1 MGNKSIQKFFADQNS
16 VIDLSSLGNA
26 KGAKVSLSGPDMN
39 ITTPRGSVII
49 VNGALY
55 SSIKGNNLA
64 VKFKDKTITG
74 AKILGS
80 VDLKDIQ
87 LERIDSSLV
96 DSAQVEKKGNGKRRN
111 KKEEEELKKQLD
123 DAENAKKEADKAKE
137 EAEKAKEAAEKA
149 LNEAFEV
156 QNSSKQ
162 IEEMLQ
168 NFLADNVAKD
178 NLAQQSDAS
187 QQNTQAK
194 ATQASKQN
202 DAEKVLPQ
210 PINKNTSTGKSNSS
224 KNEENKL
231 DAESVKEPLKVT
243 LALAA
248 ESNSGSK
255 DDSITN
261 FTKPQFVGSTAPN
274 ATVIIKIN
282 GIAVGQAV
290 ADSLGNFTFTAP
302 ETLTDGTYNLE
313 AEAKTADGSGS
324 AKLVITID
332 SVTDKPTFELSPESS
347 VSGHKGL
354 TPTLTPSIVGTAEEN
369 AKVDIY
375 VDNKLVA
382 SVDVDKDGNW
392 SYEFKDNELSEG
404 ENSIKVVAVDKA
416 GNKNETTDSI
426 ITDTIAPEKPT
437 IELDDSSDSGI
448 KNDNITNSTLPT
460 FIGVAEPG
468 STVSI
473 YLGLKHLGEVIVA
486 KDGTWSYTLT
496 TPLKDGEYNI
506 TATAT
511 DIAGHTSATANLPFT
526 IDTRISYF
534 SAEIETT
541 NDSGIV
547 GDNVTNNTRPTF
559 TGKTEPNAIIS
570 VINSETGEEVIFKA
584 NDKGEWTFNFTS
596 DSVEGINNL
605 TFTVE
610 DVAGNKKDFSFSY
623 VIDTIAPVPP
633 TVSLEDYVVLPNG
646 IILSGNDL
654 PALVGT
660 AEPKSTIL
668 LMRDGKL
675 YDSIEVDSNGTW
687 NYQFSNKFLQ
697 GAYDIEII
705 SQDAAGNKSSTVK
718 YSFTIQTEVVPPKA
732 ELDASDDSGAKGDW
746 ITNKHNALT
755 LLGTADRFATV
766 NILID
771 GKTIGVTTA
780 DADGNWNFDISR
792 NLSDNVYKIT
802 VESIDPLGRTS
813 SVDYQ
818 LTIDSFTPI
827 PTVMLHDSADSGV
840 KGDMITK
847 INTPLFTGMAE
858 ANAKVSIYV
867 DGVLSGEA
875 IAGDDGVW
883 NFQFTTALSDGSHDV
898 TVKVEDIA
906 GNTASSSAYNF
917 QIVTQT
923 QKPTIELVN
932 DTGVDNTDHII
943 NEKNPALTGTA
954 APYSTVK
961 LYIDGALIAEVRTN
975 KDGRWEY
982 TLKADQGLVDG
993 DHRITASVEDIAG
1006 NIAHSDPFLISVD
1019 TAISIPIVSLSP
1031 DSDSGISDD
1040 NLTNIVKPTLH
1051 LKDIDPDIISV
1062 QVWDAMS
1069 DTQIGVAT
1077 QQPDGSWAYTFTSD
1091 LTEGLHQVYVKVEDI
1106 AGNKANSAI
1115 FDFTIDTTVSTPV
1128 ISLLSKDDTGVT
1140 GDNLTNINKP
1150 GFAISGVD
1158 ADAHRVVVQVMHN
1171 GVSEEIELSH
1181 LNGSWLFI
1189 PGNTWADGSYTLTV
1203 KVEDKAGNTNYSAPL
1218 TVVIDT
1224 QIAIDGVE
1232 LVNDSGVKGD
1242 NMTNDDRPHFRVTVP
1257 TDVNEVRLSIDGG
1270 NSWVQATPG
1279 VAGSWEYIW
1288 PTDLADGQYT
1298 LTVEATDKAGNTV
1311 TKTIDFA
1318 VDTTLSVPVIVLD
1331 SADDTGIQGDNMT
1344 NSTQPTFALQHIDDD
1359 AVRVTVSVEHGGVTT
1374 TFDAT
1379 KGTGGWTFTPPTS
1392 WADGDYTLSVSV
1404 EDKAGNT
1411 SHSASLTVT
1420 VDTQIAINNIEL
1432 VNDSGI
1438 PDDNLTNNVRPH
1450 FQVTVPTDVN
1460 VVRLSIDGG
1469 KTWFNATQ
1477 SATPGVWDYIWPD
1490 DVADGGYTLTVEATD
1505 EAGNKATQ
1513 TLDFT
1518 IDTTLSVPT
1527 LSLDSADDSGIAGD
1541 NITNVK
1547 TPGFTLNNIDT
1558 DVSRVIV
1565 EVMHNGI
1572 KQEVPLVQTG
1582 GQWRFAPTS
1591 DWADGD
1597 YILTVKVEDRAGNVK
1612 QSAPLTVTVDTHIAI
1627 DRIELVNDS
1636 GIPGDNLT
1644 NEARPH
1650 FQVTVPA
1657 DVNGVRLSIDGGKT
1671 WFDATQSATSGV
1683 WDYTWLTNV
1692 ANGPHTLMVEASD
1705 KAGNKTTQKLDFTI
1719 DTILSEPTI
1728 TLDSAD
1734 DSAAG
1739 DNITNVK
1746 MPGFTLGNIDADV
1759 TKVVVTV
1766 AHDGKNQQIELI
1778 KNGGVWRFTPGAAW
1792 TDGDYTLTVKVED
1805 KAGNTNYSAPLTV
1818 TIDTQTSIDRIELL
1832 NDTGIVGDNLTNE
1845 ARPQFHIT
1853 VPTDVNSVQLSL
1865 DGGINWV
1872 NATLTSDGVWEYIW
1886 PTDLVEN
1893 TYTLT
1898 VKATDVAGNTA
1909 TETLNFIIDTTLS
1922 TPTITLDSADDS
1934 GTANDNKTN
1943 VKTPGFI
1950 IGGID
1955 SDVTQVVVQVM
1966 RDGHSEEVELT
1977 QTNGQWR
1984 FVPGSAWT
1992 DGDYTLTVTVKDEA
2006 GNIRHSAPL
2015 TVTIDT
2021 QITIDHIELVNDS
2034 GIPDDNLT
2042 NNVRPHFQVTVPTD
2056 VNVVRLSIDGG
2067 KTWFNATQS
2076 ATPGV
2081 WDYTWLADV
2090 GEGKHTLTV
2099 EATDKAGNKT
2109 TQQLDFIIDTLL
2121 SEPTIVLDNTDDSGT
2136 KGDHLTNV
2144 NKPTFLLGNIDAD
2157 ARYVTVEV
2165 QHGGTKEVL
2174 TATKDATGNWSVTPT
2189 GTWAD
2194 GDYTLTVRVED
2205 EAGNEK
2211 HSASLTVTVD
2221 TQITI
2226 DVIELVN
2233 DNGIPGDNMT
2243 NDAHPQF
2250 RVTVPGD
2257 VNEVSLSIDG
2267 GVTWVKATQSATPG
2281 VWNYTWPG
2289 TVPDGDYTLNVKAT
2303 DNAGNTVTETL
2314 HFTIDTTLSTP
2325 VIVLDSAD
2333 DSGVHGDNMTNHT
2346 QPTFALQHIDD
2357 DAVRVTVSVEHGGV
2371 TTTFDATKDAGG
2383 WTFTPTGAWADG
2395 DYTLS
2400 VSVED
2405 KAGNTS
2411 HSASL
2416 TVTVD
2421 TQIAINNIEL
2431 VNDSGIPDDN
2441 LTNNVRPHFQV
2452 TVPTDVNVVRLSID
2466 GGKTWFNATQS
2477 ATPGVWD
2484 YIWPDDVADGGY
2496 TLTVEATDEAGNKA
2510 TQTLDFTIDTT
2521 LSVPTLSL
2529 DSADDSGIAGD
2540 NITNVKTPGFTLNNI
2555 DTDVSRV
2562 IVEVMHNGIK
2572 QEVPLVQ
2579 TGGQWRFA
2587 PTSDWA
2593 DGDYILTVKVEDRAG
2608 NVKQSAPLTVT
2619 VDTHIAID
2627 RIELVNDSGIP
2638 GDNLTNEARPHFQVT
2653 VPADVNGVRLSIDGG
2668 KTWFDATQS
2677 ATSGVWDYTWLTN
2690 VANGPHTLMVE
2701 ASDKAGNKTT
2711 QKLDFTI
2718 DTILSE
2724 PTITLDS
2731 ADDSAAGDNITNV
2744 KMPGFTL
2751 GNIDADVTKVVVTVA
2766 HDGKN
2771 QQIELIKNGGVWR
2784 FTPGAAW
2791 TDGDYTL
2798 TVKVEDKAGNT
2809 NYSAPLTVTIDTQ
2822 TSIDRIELLNDT
2834 GIVGDNLTNEARPQ
2848 FHITV
2853 PTDVNSVQLSLDGG
2867 INWVNATLTS
2877 DGVWEYIW
2885 PTDLVENTYTLTVKA
2900 TDVAGNTATETLN
2913 FIIDTT
2919 LSTPTI
2925 TLDSADDS
2933 GTANDN
2939 KTNVKTPG
2947 FIIGG
2952 IDSDVTQVVVQVM
2965 RDGHSEEVEL
2975 TQTNGQWRFVPGSA
2989 WTDGDYTL
2997 TVTVK
3002 DEAGNIRHSAPLT
3015 VTIDTQIT
3023 IDHIELVN
3031 DSGIPDDNLT
3041 NNVRPHFQ
3049 VTVPTDVNVVRLSID
3064 GGKTWFNATQSAT
3077 PGVWDY
3083 TWLADVGEGK
3093 HTLTVEATDKAGN
3106 KTTQQLDFI
3115 IDTLL
3120 SEPTIVLDNTD
3131 DSGTKGDNL
3140 TNVNKPTFLLGN
3152 IDADARYVTVEVQH
3166 GGTKEVLTA
3175 TKGAT
3180 GIWSVTPTGTWAD
3193 GDYTLTVRVEDDA
3206 GNVKYSAP
3214 LTVTVDTQIT
3224 IDVIELVN
3232 DNGIPG
3238 DNLTNDVRPHFRVT
3252 VPGDVNEVRLS
3263 IDGGNTWVRATQGT
3277 AGIWDYTWPKDVTD
3291 GLHTLTVEATDK
3303 AGNKTT
3309 QTLDFTID
3317 TRLSTP
3323 TIAMDSRDDTGA
3335 IGDHI
3340 TSVKRPGFTIG
3351 NIDADAHS
3359 VILRITQGGNSQEVT
3374 LTQVGGQWRFTPDA
3388 DWADGSYT
3396 LTVEVTD
3403 NAGNVR
3409 QSTPLVVTVD
3419 TQTSIT
3425 DITLVNDHGVPDDN
3439 LTNSTRPQ
3447 FEITVPADVN
3457 SVQLSIDGGANWVS
3471 ATQGI
3476 EGVWGYTW
3484 PTDMGDGKHT
3494 LTVMVTDRAGN
3505 TATQTLEF
3513 FIDTRLS
3520 TPTIAL
3526 DSTDD
3531 TGTPGDD
3538 MTNRT
3543 RPTFILQN
3551 IDSDV
3556 INVTVSVT
3564 HNGTTT
3570 SFTATQGAGGW
3581 SFTPPAPW
3589 GDGDYTLTV
3598 TVEDRA
3604 GNTRPSTP
3612 LTVTVD
3618 TQIAIDRI
3626 ELVNDS
3632 GVPGDNVTKHV
3643 RPQFQISVPDDVEK
3657 VLLSIDGG
3665 TTWVTAIKSST
3676 AGIWDYTWPTD
3687 MPEGQ
3692 HTLTV
3697 EVTDGAGNKMTETLN
3712 FTIDITLLTPTI
3724 ELAPDQD
3731 TGQNK
3736 NDNLTSVTQPVFVL
3750 GSIDKDVRHV
3760 ELSIE
3765 HNGTFKTVVLTE
3777 SADGWRYRPDSALAD
3792 GSYTFTVT
3800 VTDVAGNQQTSAPLK
3815 VTIDG
3820 TLTTPVIELAAGED
3834 SGTVGDRLTNH
3845 DRPVFDIHQV
3855 DSDVTRVMVKVT
3867 YNGKTHEEAAVFTN
3881 GQWRFTPSAS
3891 WADGSYQLAVVV
3903 EDLAG
3908 NVKESAPF
3916 EVRIDTTTTINN
3928 IVLLND
3934 TGVQNDQLTN
3944 VAKPSFRIDVP
3955 GDVVQVRVTL
3965 DGGANWNVIRKNADG
3980 QWIFDSPNTLV
3991 DGTYTLRVEATDEA
4005 GNIANKDLVFNI
4017 DTNIQVPTIAL
4028 DAGQDTGANTADNIT
4043 NISRPTFTIG
4053 NVDPD
4058 VIKVVVTIDG
4068 HDYNATKVGAGWQ
4081 FTPGNAI
4088 PDGSYNI
4095 TVTVEDKAGNTAT
4108 SKPLPVV
4115 IDTTA
4120 EIESVTLVT
4129 DSGDSDVD
4137 NITKVDKPQFSIVTA
4152 DDITHVRVK
4161 IDNAANWIE
4170 LTKGGDGRW
4179 IFNVGSALPDG
4190 QHTLLVD
4197 VTDIAGNVAQ
4207 ETLQFT
4213 IDTTLR
4219 EPTIVLDPTHDTGD
4233 DTNDNLTRINK
4244 PVFIIGNVDNDV
4256 SHIVVHIDGRDYTIE
4271 NTGGN
4276 LTFTPDQPL
4285 SDGQHTISV
4294 TVTDI
4299 AGNTKTSAE
4308 LRIEIDTQVQ
4318 IDSVTLTTDSGVND
4332 HDNVTNATRPSFEIA
4347 TPDDVTSV
4355 LVSFDGVNWTPI
4367 SKNAAGQW
4375 EFTAGSALPDGHYT
4389 LHVQATDRAGNTA
4402 NSTLGFTVDT
4412 QIDGLSVVMLDD
4424 AGKDSTDGI
4433 TNITSPRFEISA
4445 REPLQSVTVILNG
4458 KSSTLTQG
4466 AGNKWL
4472 FTPDTPLVD
4481 GTYKIEI
4488 VAEDIAGN
4496 KISKEVSF
4504 TIDTIVSDPS
4514 IDLLDA
4520 DDTGESAVDNITSV
4534 TTPRFV
4540 IGNVPAD
4547 IDTVVIRINGVSY
4560 SVTANGNNLW
4570 EFQVPVALND
4580 GVYEAVV
4587 VFRDIAGNTS
4597 ETKLPFTIDT
4607 TTSVSVRMEPAS
4619 DTGNSNS
4626 DNLTNKQNP
4635 KFEGTAEPNAKL
4647 VITIVDDKSGR
4658 EVLKQTIT
4666 VGADGNWSVTP
4677 NILPDGMYTINVV
4690 ATDVAGNTAQ
4700 TQERF
4705 TIDTVTIDPTIRLSD
4720 PSIDDQHEATSLR
4733 PEFKGFAEAFSTIM
4747 IQWDGKVVGSAN
4759 ANANGEWSWTPP
4771 SVLAPGSYVVSIVAK
4786 DKAGNESSQVDF
4798 PVVIPVIDVT
4808 PPTIK
4813 LSEES
4818 DSGALGDF
4826 TTNNKTPTLIGS
4838 TLPNTIVSIYVD
4850 GVKVG
4855 EATADTAG
4863 RYTFQLSEMKDGHYV
4878 VQVGIVN
4885 PRDNSELRS
4894 TAVDVTIDTEVA
4906 ELVWNISG
4914 MHEGGYINTVTPEIG
4929 GTSEPNSKITIFV
4942 NGVEKA
4948 IAYTTGAGHWGVVLP
4963 ALGNDGNYELTF
4975 KVEDVAGNI
4984 REFGPQNVILDTVIS
4999 PLTVVLREADDSGK
5013 VGDWITNKSHVTI
5026 DGTAEA
5032 GSTLTI
5038 RNPQGVV
5045 IATLVVGNDG
5055 RWSAELDL
5063 REGSNAFVVVSEDKA
5078 GNSQQKEILIEHD
5091 TQIEISDISL
5101 SRDTNSGDKYDLITN
5116 NKSPVLVA
5124 MTDPGATVQVYINGV
5139 LQGTVEA
5146 SSSGNISYTMPAN
5159 SADGEYQVQ
5168 FVATDTA
5175 GNRVE
5180 SAITTVTIDSQIAV
5194 FDIDEDSLPAL
5205 SNNRALSVSGVG
5217 EAGSQVSIFVD
5228 GKLVNVVMVEA
5239 DGTWRAPIL
5248 LQDDGTFNIHF
5259 SITDVAGNTE
5269 VSKDYSVDV
5278 DSSTDFPTLNLED
5291 ASNSGSLDDLITNH
5305 NKPVLVGTAEAGA
5318 TIHIY
5323 VDEKIVANVLVLEDG
5338 TWSYQFDNALK
5349 DGEYSIRV
5357 VAEDPAGNTAESP
5370 RLLVTID
5377 TSTFIDN
5384 PAMVAGSD
5392 NGIFSND
5399 SITSQTRPTF
5409 SIFGEMNQSVQI
5421 FIDGVL
5427 VDTITVTDRNQVY
5440 RPESPLG
5447 DGSHSIYY
5455 VITDKAGNT
5464 ATSKTLNF
5472 TIDTFNTTPVA
5483 IDSIGGQTLAEMTGS
5498 DGKIYITDTTR
5509 NLLFSGSA
5517 EPNSKIEIIINGLNV
5532 GEVWVNEK
5540 GHWQMPV
5547 NPLYFT
5553 EGQLDITVKS
5563 TDRAGNVNQEK
5574 YSIWVDTHIKVFTS
5588 ELDDNKSSSKTE
5600 WWSNSDLI
5608 TMRGTG
5614 EIGAT
5619 VSLIVAGVTL
5629 ATAVVAATGRWE
5641 LSTDKLPEG
5650 TYDISLVIEDSAGN
5664 RWEDVREIF
5673 IDRTPPNA
5681 PVVTYSDIV
5690 NDLIIMQGTAEA
5702 KSQLIITDS
5711 EGNTYT
5717 LTVPD
5722 NGKWSMAIPYP
5733 SEGKFTITSVDAIG
5747 NRSDDVPLDIM
5758 KEVPVISLS
5767 PDSDSGTVGDNIT
5780 RDKQPTFIIG
5790 NLESD
5795 VVVVQVDING
5805 TVYNAEKNA
5814 DGVWFFTPGTP
5825 LADGSYTIS
5834 VIASDAAGN
5843 QKNSLP
5849 ITVTIDST
5857 LTVPEIALAAGEDN
5871 GASDS
5876 DNVTNHTQPK
5886 FTLQHIDA
5894 DVTGVTVNV
5903 THNGVTDIY
5912 QATQGADGWTFTPP
5926 AAWNDGNYTL
5936 SVTVVDRAGNSQ
5948 QSASLAVTVDSTV
5961 TVTADSQHDDASDDA
5976 TATAVTPP
5984 ESETVNAESA
5994 THLRTEPSAAE
6005 ESVVKV
6011 TAYSITLLNADSGD
6025 EIDRSIS
6032 QTPSFEIS
6040 VPENIVNVSI
6050 MFEGEEF
6057 TLPIT
6062 NQKAIFEVPLSLEDG
6077 EYTMDVKFIDKDNDF
6092 LIKEKTFSVDHS
6104 SADIVNAMNVRG
6116 KTEDDINDSPSTSS
6130 VGHNN
6135 NGAIDVFAVN
6145 EVTLPV
6151 DNQEEH
6157 A

>member
-1922 TPTITLDSADDS
+1922 TPTITLDSVDDS

-2121 SEPTIVLDNTDDSGT
+2121 SEPTIVLDSTDDSGT

-2421 TQIAINNIEL
+2421 TQIAINN
-2431 VNDSGIPDDN
+2431 
-2441 LTNNVRPHFQV
+2441 
-2452 TVPTDVNVVRLSID
+2452 
-2466 GGKTWFNATQS
+2466 
-2477 ATPGVWD
+2477 
-2484 YIWPDDVADGGY
+2484 
-2496 TLTVEATDEAGNKA
+2496 
-2510 TQTLDFTIDTT
+2510 
-2521 LSVPTLSL
+2521 
-2529 DSADDSGIAGD
+2529 
-2540 NITNVKTPGFTLNNI
+2540 
-2555 DTDVSRV
+2555 
-2562 IVEVMHNGIK
+2562 
-2572 QEVPLVQ
+2572 
-2579 TGGQWRFA
+2579 
-2587 PTSDWA
+2587 
-2593 DGDYILTVKVEDRAG
+2593 
-2608 NVKQSAPLTVT
+2608 
-2619 VDTHIAID
+2619 
-2627 RIELVNDSGIP
+2627 
-2638 GDNLTNEARPHFQVT
+2638 
-2653 VPADVNGVRLSIDGG
+2653 
-2668 KTWFDATQS
+2668 
-2677 ATSGVWDYTWLTN
+2677 
-2690 VANGPHTLMVE
+2690 
-2701 ASDKAGNKTT
+2701 
-2711 QKLDFTI
+2711 
-2718 DTILSE
+2718 
-2724 PTITLDS
+2724 
-2731 ADDSAAGDNITNV
+2731 
-2744 KMPGFTL
+2744 
-2751 GNIDADVTKVVVTVA
+2751 
-2766 HDGKN
+2766 
-2771 QQIELIKNGGVWR
+2771 
-2784 FTPGAAW
+2784 
-2791 TDGDYTL
+2791 
-2798 TVKVEDKAGNT
+2798 
-2809 NYSAPLTVTIDTQ
+2809 
-2822 TSIDRIELLNDT
+2822 
-2834 GIVGDNLTNEARPQ
+2834 
-2848 FHITV
+2848 
-2853 PTDVNSVQLSLDGG
+2853 
-2867 INWVNATLTS
+2867 
-2877 DGVWEYIW
+2877 
-2885 PTDLVENTYTLTVKA
+2885 
-2900 TDVAGNTATETLN
+2900 
-2913 FIIDTT
+2913 
-2919 LSTPTI
+2919 
-2925 TLDSADDS
+2925 
-2933 GTANDN
+2933 
-2939 KTNVKTPG
+2939 
-2947 FIIGG
+2947 
-2952 IDSDVTQVVVQVM
+2952 
-2965 RDGHSEEVEL
+2965 
-2975 TQTNGQWRFVPGSA
+2975 
-2989 WTDGDYTL
+2989 
-2997 TVTVK
+2997 
-3002 DEAGNIRHSAPLT
+3002 
-3015 VTIDTQIT
+3015 
-3023 IDHIELVN
+3023 IELVN

-4560 SVTANGNNLW
+4560 PVTANGNNLW

>member
-39 ITTPRGSVII
+39 ITTPHGSVII

-426 ITDTIAPEKPT
+426 ITDTIPPEKPT

-633 TVSLEDYVVLPNG
+633 TVSLEDFVVLPNG

-1031 DSDSGISDD
+1031 DSDSGIADD

-1106 AGNKANSAI
+1106 AGNKANSAV

-1181 LNGSWLFI
+1181 LNGSWLFT

-1203 KVEDKAGNTNYSAPL
+1203 KVEDKAGNTSYSAPL

-1318 VDTTLSVPVIVLD
+1318 VDTTLSVPVIVLN
-1331 SADDTGIQGDNMT
+1331 SADDTGVQGDNMT
-1344 NSTQPTFALQHIDDD
+1344 NRTQPTFALQHIDDD

-1379 KGTGGWTFTPPTS
+1379 KGTGGWSFTPTGA

-1438 PDDNLTNNVRPH
+1438 PNDNLTNNVRPH

-1477 SATPGVWDYIWPD
+1477 NATPGVWDYIWPD

-1505 EAGNKATQ
+1505 EAGNKTTQ

-1636 GIPGDNLT
+1636 GIPDDNLT

-2021 QITIDHIELVNDS
+2021 QIAIDHIELVNDS
-2034 GIPDDNLT
+2034 GIPN
-2042 NNVRPHFQVTVPTD
+2042 
-2056 VNVVRLSIDGG
+2056 
-2067 KTWFNATQS
+2067 
-2076 ATPGV
+2076 
-2081 WDYTWLADV
+2081 
-2090 GEGKHTLTV
+2090 
-2099 EATDKAGNKT
+2099 
-2109 TQQLDFIIDTLL
+2109 
-2121 SEPTIVLDNTDDSGT
+2121 
-2136 KGDHLTNV
+2136 
-2144 NKPTFLLGNIDAD
+2144 
-2157 ARYVTVEV
+2157 
-2165 QHGGTKEVL
+2165 
-2174 TATKDATGNWSVTPT
+2174 
-2189 GTWAD
+2189 
-2194 GDYTLTVRVED
+2194 
-2205 EAGNEK
+2205 
-2211 HSASLTVTVD
+2211 
-2221 TQITI
+2221 
-2226 DVIELVN
+2226 
-2233 DNGIPGDNMT
+2233 
-2243 NDAHPQF
+2243 
-2250 RVTVPGD
+2250 
-2257 VNEVSLSIDG
+2257 
-2267 GVTWVKATQSATPG
+2267 
-2281 VWNYTWPG
+2281 
-2289 TVPDGDYTLNVKAT
+2289 
-2303 DNAGNTVTETL
+2303 
-2314 HFTIDTTLSTP
+2314 
-2325 VIVLDSAD
+2325 
-2333 DSGVHGDNMTNHT
+2333 
-2346 QPTFALQHIDD
+2346 
-2357 DAVRVTVSVEHGGV
+2357 
-2371 TTTFDATKDAGG
+2371 
-2383 WTFTPTGAWADG
+2383 
-2395 DYTLS
+2395 
-2400 VSVED
+2400 
-2405 KAGNTS
+2405 
-2411 HSASL
+2411 
-2416 TVTVD
+2416 
-2421 TQIAINNIEL
+2421 
-2431 VNDSGIPDDN
+2431 
-2441 LTNNVRPHFQV
+2441 
-2452 TVPTDVNVVRLSID
+2452 
-2466 GGKTWFNATQS
+2466 
-2477 ATPGVWD
+2477 
-2484 YIWPDDVADGGY
+2484 
-2496 TLTVEATDEAGNKA
+2496 
-2510 TQTLDFTIDTT
+2510 
-2521 LSVPTLSL
+2521 
-2529 DSADDSGIAGD
+2529 
-2540 NITNVKTPGFTLNNI
+2540 
-2555 DTDVSRV
+2555 
-2562 IVEVMHNGIK
+2562 
-2572 QEVPLVQ
+2572 
-2579 TGGQWRFA
+2579 
-2587 PTSDWA
+2587 
-2593 DGDYILTVKVEDRAG
+2593 
-2608 NVKQSAPLTVT
+2608 
-2619 VDTHIAID
+2619 
-2627 RIELVNDSGIP
+2627 
-2638 GDNLTNEARPHFQVT
+2638 
-2653 VPADVNGVRLSIDGG
+2653 
-2668 KTWFDATQS
+2668 
-2677 ATSGVWDYTWLTN
+2677 
-2690 VANGPHTLMVE
+2690 
-2701 ASDKAGNKTT
+2701 
-2711 QKLDFTI
+2711 
-2718 DTILSE
+2718 
-2724 PTITLDS
+2724 
-2731 ADDSAAGDNITNV
+2731 
-2744 KMPGFTL
+2744 
-2751 GNIDADVTKVVVTVA
+2751 
-2766 HDGKN
+2766 
-2771 QQIELIKNGGVWR
+2771 
-2784 FTPGAAW
+2784 
-2791 TDGDYTL
+2791 
-2798 TVKVEDKAGNT
+2798 
-2809 NYSAPLTVTIDTQ
+2809 
-2822 TSIDRIELLNDT
+2822 
-2834 GIVGDNLTNEARPQ
+2834 
-2848 FHITV
+2848 
-2853 PTDVNSVQLSLDGG
+2853 
-2867 INWVNATLTS
+2867 
-2877 DGVWEYIW
+2877 
-2885 PTDLVENTYTLTVKA
+2885 
-2900 TDVAGNTATETLN
+2900 
-2913 FIIDTT
+2913 
-2919 LSTPTI
+2919 
-2925 TLDSADDS
+2925 
-2933 GTANDN
+2933 
-2939 KTNVKTPG
+2939 
-2947 FIIGG
+2947 
-2952 IDSDVTQVVVQVM
+2952 
-2965 RDGHSEEVEL
+2965 
-2975 TQTNGQWRFVPGSA
+2975 
-2989 WTDGDYTL
+2989 
-2997 TVTVK
+2997 
-3002 DEAGNIRHSAPLT
+3002 
-3015 VTIDTQIT
+3015 
-3023 IDHIELVN
+3023 
-3031 DSGIPDDNLT
+3031 DNLT

-3175 TKGAT
+3175 TKDATGNWSVTPTGTWADGDYTLTVRVEDEAGNEKHSASLTVTVDTQITIDAIELVNDNGIPGDNMTNDAHPQFRVTVPGDVNEVSLSIDGGVTWVKATQSATPGVWNYTWPGTVPDGDYTLNVKATDNAGNTVTETLHFTIDTTLSTPVIVLDSADDTGIQGDNMTNRTQPTFNLQHIDDDAVRVTVSVEHGGVTTTFDATKGVGGWTFTPPTSWGAGDYTLSVSVEDKAGNTSHSASLTVTVDTQIAINNIELVNDSGIPDDNLTNNVRPHFQVKVPTDVNEVRLSIDGGKTWFNATQSATPGVWDYTWLADVGEGKHTLTVEATDKAGNQTTQKLDFIIDTMLSEPTIVLDSTDDSGTKGDNLTNANKPTFILGNIDADARYVTVEVQHGGTKEVLTATKGAT

-3277 AGIWDYTWPKDVTD
+3277 AGTWDYTWPKDVTD

-3409 QSTPLVVTVD
+3409 QSTPLIVTVD

-3471 ATQGI
+3471 AAQGI

-3513 FIDTRLS
+3513 FIDTQLS

-3618 TQIAIDRI
+3618 TQIAIDHI

-3692 HTLTV
+3692 HTLIV
-3697 EVTDGAGNKMTETLN
+3697 EVTDGAGNKMTGTLD

-3845 DRPVFDIHQV
+3845 DRPVFDIRQV

-4308 LRIEIDTQVQ
+4308 LKIEIDTQVQ

-4424 AGKDSTDGI
+4424 AGKDATDGI

-4534 TTPRFV
+4534 TKPRFV

-4560 SVTANGNNLW
+4560 PVTANGNNLW

-4894 TAVDVTIDTEVA
+4894 TAVDLTIDTEVA

-4963 ALGNDGNYELTF
+4963 ALGNDGNYVLTF

-5291 ASNSGSLDDLITNH
+5291 ASNSGSLDDLITSH

-5384 PAMVAGSD
+5384 PVMMAGSD

-5399 SITSQTRPTF
+5399 SITSQTRPAF
-5409 SIFGEMNQSVQI
+5409 SIYGEMNQSVQI

-5472 TIDTFNTTPVA
+5472 TIDTLNTTPVA

-5532 GEVWVNEK
+5532 GEVWVNDK

-5574 YSIWVDTHIKVFTS
+5574 YSIWVDTHIQVFTS
-5588 ELDDNKSSSKTE
+5588 ELDDNKSSSKTD
-5600 WWSNSDLI
+5600 WWSNSSTI
-5608 TMRGTG
+5608 TMRGMG

-5629 ATAVVAATGRWE
+5629 ATAVVAANGQWE
-5641 LSTDKLPEG
+5641 LSTDQLPEG
-5650 TYDISLVIEDSAGN
+5650 KYDITLSIEDNAGN
-5664 RWEDVREIF
+5664 RKEEVHEIF

-5711 EGNTYT
+5711 NGNTYT

-5758 KEVPVISLS
+5758 KETPVISLS

-5926 AAWNDGNYTL
+5926 AAWNDGTYTL
-5936 SVTVVDRAGNSQ
+5936 SVTVVDRAGNSL
-5948 QSASLAVTVDSTV
+5948 QSASLEVTVDSTV

-5976 TATAVTPP
+5976 TPTAVTPP

-5994 THLRTEPSAAE
+5994 THLRTVPSAAE
-6005 ESVVKV
+6005 ESVVKE

-6040 VPENIVNVSI
+6040 VPENIVNVSV

-6077 EYTMDVKFIDKDNDF
+6077 EYTMDVKFIDKDDDF

-6104 SADIVNAMNVRG
+6104 SADIVNAMNARG

>member
-1 MGNKSIQKFFADQNS
+1 
-16 VIDLSSLGNA
+16 SLGNA

-39 ITTPRGSVII
+39 ITTPHGSVII

-123 DAENAKKEADKAKE
+123 EAENAKKEADKAKE

-448 KNDNITNSTLPT
+448 KNDSITNSTLPT

-541 NDSGIV
+541 DDSGIV

-596 DSVEGINNL
+596 DSVEGVNNL

-623 VIDTIAPVPP
+623 VIDTVAPVPP
-633 TVSLEDYVVLPNG
+633 TVSLEDFVVLPNG

-1031 DSDSGISDD
+1031 DSDSGIADD

-1106 AGNKANSAI
+1106 AGNKANSAV

-1181 LNGSWLFI
+1181 LNGSWLFT

-1203 KVEDKAGNTNYSAPL
+1203 KVEDKAGNTSYSAPL

-1318 VDTTLSVPVIVLD
+1318 VDTTLSVPVIVLN
-1331 SADDTGIQGDNMT
+1331 SADDTGVQGDNMT
-1344 NSTQPTFALQHIDDD
+1344 NRTQPTFALQHIDDD

-1438 PDDNLTNNVRPH
+1438 PNDNLTNNVRPH

-1692 ANGPHTLMVEASD
+1692 ANGPHTLMVEATD
-1705 KAGNKTTQKLDFTI
+1705 KAGNKTTQKLDFII
-1719 DTILSEPTI
+1719 DTLLSEPTI

-2109 TQQLDFIIDTLL
+2109 TQQLDFIIDTML

-2136 KGDHLTNV
+2136 KGDNLTNV

-2226 DVIELVN
+2226 DAIELVN

-2314 HFTIDTTLSTP
+2314 HFTIDTTLSVP
-2325 VIVLDSAD
+2325 VIVLNSAD
-2333 DSGVHGDNMTNHT
+2333 DTGVQGDNMTNSS

-2371 TTTFDATKDAGG
+2371 TTTFDATKGVGG
-2383 WTFTPTGAWADG
+2383 WSFTPTGAWADG

-2452 TVPTDVNVVRLSID
+2452 KVPTDVN
-2466 GGKTWFNATQS
+2466 
-2477 ATPGVWD
+2477 
-2484 YIWPDDVADGGY
+2484 
-2496 TLTVEATDEAGNKA
+2496 E
-2510 TQTLDFTIDTT
+2510 
-2521 LSVPTLSL
+2521 
-2529 DSADDSGIAGD
+2529 
-2540 NITNVKTPGFTLNNI
+2540 
-2555 DTDVSRV
+2555 
-2562 IVEVMHNGIK
+2562 
-2572 QEVPLVQ
+2572 
-2579 TGGQWRFA
+2579 
-2587 PTSDWA
+2587 
-2593 DGDYILTVKVEDRAG
+2593 
-2608 NVKQSAPLTVT
+2608 
-2619 VDTHIAID
+2619 
-2627 RIELVNDSGIP
+2627 
-2638 GDNLTNEARPHFQVT
+2638 
-2653 VPADVNGVRLSIDGG
+2653 
-2668 KTWFDATQS
+2668 
-2677 ATSGVWDYTWLTN
+2677 
-2690 VANGPHTLMVE
+2690 
-2701 ASDKAGNKTT
+2701 
-2711 QKLDFTI
+2711 
-2718 DTILSE
+2718 
-2724 PTITLDS
+2724 
-2731 ADDSAAGDNITNV
+2731 
-2744 KMPGFTL
+2744 
-2751 GNIDADVTKVVVTVA
+2751 
-2766 HDGKN
+2766 
-2771 QQIELIKNGGVWR
+2771 
-2784 FTPGAAW
+2784 
-2791 TDGDYTL
+2791 
-2798 TVKVEDKAGNT
+2798 
-2809 NYSAPLTVTIDTQ
+2809 
-2822 TSIDRIELLNDT
+2822 
-2834 GIVGDNLTNEARPQ
+2834 
-2848 FHITV
+2848 
-2853 PTDVNSVQLSLDGG
+2853 
-2867 INWVNATLTS
+2867 
-2877 DGVWEYIW
+2877 
-2885 PTDLVENTYTLTVKA
+2885 
-2900 TDVAGNTATETLN
+2900 
-2913 FIIDTT
+2913 
-2919 LSTPTI
+2919 
-2925 TLDSADDS
+2925 
-2933 GTANDN
+2933 
-2939 KTNVKTPG
+2939 
-2947 FIIGG
+2947 
-2952 IDSDVTQVVVQVM
+2952 
-2965 RDGHSEEVEL
+2965 
-2975 TQTNGQWRFVPGSA
+2975 
-2989 WTDGDYTL
+2989 
-2997 TVTVK
+2997 
-3002 DEAGNIRHSAPLT
+3002 
-3015 VTIDTQIT
+3015 
-3023 IDHIELVN
+3023 
-3031 DSGIPDDNLT
+3031 
-3041 NNVRPHFQ
+3041 
-3049 VTVPTDVNVVRLSID
+3049 VRLSID

-3106 KTTQQLDFI
+3106 QTTQKLDFI
-3115 IDTLL
+3115 IDTML
-3120 SEPTIVLDNTD
+3120 SEPTIVLDSTD

-3140 TNVNKPTFLLGN
+3140 TNANKPTFILGN
-3152 IDADARYVTVEVQH
+3152 IDADARYVTVEVQY

-3193 GDYTLTVRVEDDA
+3193 GDYMLTVRVEDDA

-3323 TIAMDSRDDTGA
+3323 TITMDSRDDTGA

-3351 NIDADAHS
+3351 NIDSDAQS

-3409 QSTPLVVTVD
+3409 QSTPLIVTVD

-3471 ATQGI
+3471 AAQGI

-3618 TQIAIDRI
+3618 TQIAIDHI

-3712 FTIDITLLTPTI
+3712 FTIDITLMTPTI

-3845 DRPVFDIHQV
+3845 DRPVFDIRQV

-4308 LRIEIDTQVQ
+4308 LKIEIDTQVQ

-4534 TTPRFV
+4534 TKPRFV

-4560 SVTANGNNLW
+4560 PVTANGNNLW

-4826 TTNNKTPTLIGS
+4826 TTNNKTPTLVGN
-4838 TLPNTIVSIYVD
+4838 TLPNAIVSIYVD

-4963 ALGNDGNYELTF
+4963 ALGNDGNYVLTF

-5038 RNPQGVV
+5038 RSPQGVV

-5078 GNSQQKEILIEHD
+5078 GNSQQKDILIEHD

-5409 SIFGEMNQSVQI
+5409 SISGEMNQSVQI

-5574 YSIWVDTHIKVFTS
+5574 YSIWVDTHIQVFTS
-5588 ELDDNKSSSKTE
+5588 ELDDNKSSSKTD
-5600 WWSNSDLI
+5600 WWSNSSTI
-5608 TMRGTG
+5608 TMRGMG

-5629 ATAVVAATGRWE
+5629 ATAVVAANGQWE
-5641 LSTDKLPEG
+5641 LSTDQLPEG
-5650 TYDISLVIEDSAGN
+5650 KYDITLSIEDNAGN
-5664 RWEDVREIF
+5664 RKEEVHEIF

-5711 EGNTYT
+5711 NGNTYT

-5825 LADGSYTIS
+5825 LTDGSYTIS

-5926 AAWNDGNYTL
+5926 AAWNDGTYTL

-5961 TVTADSQHDDASDDA
+5961 TVTADSQHNDASDDA

-5994 THLRTEPSAAE
+5994 THLRTVPSVAE
-6005 ESVVKV
+6005 ESVVKE

-6040 VPENIVNVSI
+6040 VPENIVNVSV

-6104 SADIVNAMNVRG
+6104 SADIVNAMNARG

>member
-1 MGNKSIQKFFADQNS
+1 
-16 VIDLSSLGNA
+16 
-26 KGAKVSLSGPDMN
+26 
-39 ITTPRGSVII
+39 
-49 VNGALY
+49 
-55 SSIKGNNLA
+55 
-64 VKFKDKTITG
+64 
-74 AKILGS
+74 
-80 VDLKDIQ
+80 
-87 LERIDSSLV
+87 
-96 DSAQVEKKGNGKRRN
+96 
-111 KKEEEELKKQLD
+111 
-123 DAENAKKEADKAKE
+123 
-137 EAEKAKEAAEKA
+137 
-149 LNEAFEV
+149 
-156 QNSSKQ
+156 
-162 IEEMLQ
+162 
-168 NFLADNVAKD
+168 
-178 NLAQQSDAS
+178 
-187 QQNTQAK
+187 
-194 ATQASKQN
+194 
-202 DAEKVLPQ
+202 
-210 PINKNTSTGKSNSS
+210 
-224 KNEENKL
+224 
-231 DAESVKEPLKVT
+231 
-243 LALAA
+243 
-248 ESNSGSK
+248 
-255 DDSITN
+255 
-261 FTKPQFVGSTAPN
+261 
-274 ATVIIKIN
+274 
-282 GIAVGQAV
+282 
-290 ADSLGNFTFTAP
+290 
-302 ETLTDGTYNLE
+302 NLE

-426 ITDTIAPEKPT
+426 ITDTIPPEKPT

-541 NDSGIV
+541 DDSGIV

-570 VINSETGEEVIFKA
+570 VINSETGEEVVFKA
-584 NDKGEWTFNFTS
+584 NDQGEWTFNFTS

-623 VIDTIAPVPP
+623 VIDTVAPVPP

-961 LYIDGALIAEVRTN
+961 LYVDGALIAEVRTN

-1031 DSDSGISDD
+1031 DSDSGIADD

-1062 QVWDAMS
+1062 QVWDAAS

-1106 AGNKANSAI
+1106 AGNKANSAV

-1181 LNGSWLFI
+1181 LNGSWLFT

-1318 VDTTLSVPVIVLD
+1318 VDTTLSVPVIVLN
-1331 SADDTGIQGDNMT
+1331 SADDTGVQGDNMT
-1344 NSTQPTFALQHIDDD
+1344 NRTQPTFALQHIDDD

-1379 KGTGGWTFTPPTS
+1379 KGTGGWTFTPPAL

-1460 VVRLSIDGG
+1460 EVRLSIDGG
-1469 KTWFNATQ
+1469 KTWVTA
-1477 SATPGVWDYIWPD
+1477 ALKAAGVWDYIWPD

-1505 EAGNKATQ
+1505 EAGNKTTQ

-1558 DVSRVIV
+1558 DVSRVTV

-1636 GIPGDNLT
+1636 GIPDDNLT

-1671 WFDATQSATSGV
+1671 WFDATQSGTSGV

-1705 KAGNKTTQKLDFTI
+1705 KAGNKTTQKLDFII
-1719 DTILSEPTI
+1719 DTLLSEPTI

-1886 PTDLVEN
+1886 PTELVEN

-1909 TETLNFIIDTTLS
+1909 TETLNFTIDTTLS

-1950 IGGID
+1950 LGGID

-1977 QTNGQWR
+1977 QIGGQWR

-2021 QITIDHIELVNDS
+2021 QIAIDHIELVNDS
-2034 GIPDDNLT
+2034 GIPNDNLT
-2042 NNVRPHFQVTVPTD
+2042 NNVRPQFQVTVPTD

-2076 ATPGV
+2076 
-2081 WDYTWLADV
+2081 
-2090 GEGKHTLTV
+2090 
-2099 EATDKAGNKT
+2099 
-2109 TQQLDFIIDTLL
+2109 
-2121 SEPTIVLDNTDDSGT
+2121 S
-2136 KGDHLTNV
+2136 
-2144 NKPTFLLGNIDAD
+2144 
-2157 ARYVTVEV
+2157 
-2165 QHGGTKEVL
+2165 
-2174 TATKDATGNWSVTPT
+2174 
-2189 GTWAD
+2189 
-2194 GDYTLTVRVED
+2194 
-2205 EAGNEK
+2205 
-2211 HSASLTVTVD
+2211 
-2221 TQITI
+2221 
-2226 DVIELVN
+2226 
-2233 DNGIPGDNMT
+2233 
-2243 NDAHPQF
+2243 
-2250 RVTVPGD
+2250 
-2257 VNEVSLSIDG
+2257 
-2267 GVTWVKATQSATPG
+2267 
-2281 VWNYTWPG
+2281 
-2289 TVPDGDYTLNVKAT
+2289 
-2303 DNAGNTVTETL
+2303 
-2314 HFTIDTTLSTP
+2314 
-2325 VIVLDSAD
+2325 
-2333 DSGVHGDNMTNHT
+2333 
-2346 QPTFALQHIDD
+2346 
-2357 DAVRVTVSVEHGGV
+2357 
-2371 TTTFDATKDAGG
+2371 
-2383 WTFTPTGAWADG
+2383 
-2395 DYTLS
+2395 
-2400 VSVED
+2400 
-2405 KAGNTS
+2405 
-2411 HSASL
+2411 
-2416 TVTVD
+2416 
-2421 TQIAINNIEL
+2421 
-2431 VNDSGIPDDN
+2431 
-2441 LTNNVRPHFQV
+2441 
-2452 TVPTDVNVVRLSID
+2452 
-2466 GGKTWFNATQS
+2466 
-2477 ATPGVWD
+2477 
-2484 YIWPDDVADGGY
+2484 
-2496 TLTVEATDEAGNKA
+2496 
-2510 TQTLDFTIDTT
+2510 
-2521 LSVPTLSL
+2521 
-2529 DSADDSGIAGD
+2529 
-2540 NITNVKTPGFTLNNI
+2540 
-2555 DTDVSRV
+2555 
-2562 IVEVMHNGIK
+2562 
-2572 QEVPLVQ
+2572 
-2579 TGGQWRFA
+2579 
-2587 PTSDWA
+2587 
-2593 DGDYILTVKVEDRAG
+2593 
-2608 NVKQSAPLTVT
+2608 
-2619 VDTHIAID
+2619 
-2627 RIELVNDSGIP
+2627 
-2638 GDNLTNEARPHFQVT
+2638 
-2653 VPADVNGVRLSIDGG
+2653 
-2668 KTWFDATQS
+2668 
-2677 ATSGVWDYTWLTN
+2677 TSGVWDYTWLTD
-2690 VANGPHTLMVE
+2690 VANG
-2701 ASDKAGNKTT
+2701 S
-2711 QKLDFTI
+2711 
-2718 DTILSE
+2718 
-2724 PTITLDS
+2724 
-2731 ADDSAAGDNITNV
+2731 
-2744 KMPGFTL
+2744 
-2751 GNIDADVTKVVVTVA
+2751 
-2766 HDGKN
+2766 
-2771 QQIELIKNGGVWR
+2771 
-2784 FTPGAAW
+2784 
-2791 TDGDYTL
+2791 
-2798 TVKVEDKAGNT
+2798 
-2809 NYSAPLTVTIDTQ
+2809 
-2822 TSIDRIELLNDT
+2822 
-2834 GIVGDNLTNEARPQ
+2834 
-2848 FHITV
+2848 
-2853 PTDVNSVQLSLDGG
+2853 
-2867 INWVNATLTS
+2867 
-2877 DGVWEYIW
+2877 
-2885 PTDLVENTYTLTVKA
+2885 
-2900 TDVAGNTATETLN
+2900 
-2913 FIIDTT
+2913 
-2919 LSTPTI
+2919 
-2925 TLDSADDS
+2925 
-2933 GTANDN
+2933 
-2939 KTNVKTPG
+2939 
-2947 FIIGG
+2947 
-2952 IDSDVTQVVVQVM
+2952 
-2965 RDGHSEEVEL
+2965 
-2975 TQTNGQWRFVPGSA
+2975 
-2989 WTDGDYTL
+2989 
-2997 TVTVK
+2997 
-3002 DEAGNIRHSAPLT
+3002 
-3015 VTIDTQIT
+3015 
-3023 IDHIELVN
+3023 
-3031 DSGIPDDNLT
+3031 
-3041 NNVRPHFQ
+3041 
-3049 VTVPTDVNVVRLSID
+3049 
-3064 GGKTWFNATQSAT
+3064 
-3077 PGVWDY
+3077 
-3083 TWLADVGEGK
+3083 
-3093 HTLTVEATDKAGN
+3093 HTLTVEATDAAGN
-3106 KTTQQLDFI
+3106 KATQNLEFN

-3120 SEPTIVLDNTD
+3120 SEPTIALDSTD

-3140 TNVNKPTFLLGN
+3140 TNVNKPTFILGN

-3323 TIAMDSRDDTGA
+3323 TITMDSRDDTGA

-3340 TSVKRPGFTIG
+3340 TSVKTPGFTIG

-3359 VILRITQGGNSQEVT
+3359 VILRITQGSNSQEVK

-3396 LTVEVTD
+3396 LTVEVQD

-3409 QSTPLVVTVD
+3409 QSTPLIVTVD

-3471 ATQGI
+3471 AAQGI

-3618 TQIAIDRI
+3618 TQIAIDHI

-3777 SADGWRYRPDSALAD
+3777 SADGWRYRPDAALAD

-3845 DRPVFDIHQV
+3845 DRPVFDIRQV

-3908 NVKESAPF
+3908 NVKESAPL

-3955 GDVVQVRVTL
+3955 GDVIQVRVTL

-3980 QWIFDSPNTLV
+3980 QWIFESPNTLG
-3991 DGTYTLRVEATDEA
+3991 DGTHTLRVEATDEA

-4308 LRIEIDTQVQ
+4308 LKIEIDTQVQ

-4375 EFTAGSALPDGHYT
+4375 QFTAGSALSDGHYT

-4412 QIDGLSVVMLDD
+4412 QVDGLSVVMLND

-4433 TNITSPRFEISA
+4433 TNTTSPRFEISA

-4481 GTYKIEI
+4481 GNYKIEI

-4534 TTPRFV
+4534 TKPRFV

-4560 SVTANGNNLW
+4560 PVTANGNNLW

-4619 DTGNSNS
+4619 DTGSSNS

-4658 EVLKQTIT
+4658 EVLKHTIT

-4720 PSIDDQHEATSLR
+4720 PSIDDQYEATSLR
-4733 PEFKGFAEAFSTIM
+4733 PEFKGLAEAFSTIM

-4808 PPTIK
+4808 PPTLK

-4826 TTNNKTPTLIGS
+4826 TTNNKTPTLVGN
-4838 TLPNTIVSIYVD
+4838 TLPNAIVSIYVD

-5063 REGSNAFVVVSEDKA
+5063 HEGSNAFVVVSEDKA
-5078 GNSQQKEILIEHD
+5078 GNSQQKDILIEHD

-5180 SAITTVTIDSQIAV
+5180 SAITTVTIDSKIAV

-5248 LQDDGTFNIHF
+5248 LQDDGKFNIHF
-5259 SITDVAGNTE
+5259 SITDVAGNSE

-5291 ASNSGSLDDLITNH
+5291 ASNSGSLDDLITSH

-5384 PAMVAGSD
+5384 PVMMAGSD

-5399 SITSQTRPTF
+5399 SITSQTRPAF
-5409 SIFGEMNQSVQI
+5409 SIYGEMNQSVQI

-5532 GEVWVNEK
+5532 GEVWVNDK

-5563 TDRAGNVNQEK
+5563 TDRAGNANQEK
-5574 YSIWVDTHIKVFTS
+5574 YSIWVDTHIQVFTS
-5588 ELDDNKSSSKTE
+5588 ELDDNKSSSKTD
-5600 WWSNSDLI
+5600 WWSNSSTI
-5608 TMRGTG
+5608 TMRGMG

-5629 ATAVVAATGRWE
+5629 ATAVVAANGQWE
-5641 LSTDKLPEG
+5641 LSTDQLPEG
-5650 TYDISLVIEDSAGN
+5650 KYDITLSIEDNAGN
-5664 RWEDVREIF
+5664 RKEEVHEIF

-5711 EGNTYT
+5711 NGNTYT

-5758 KEVPVISLS
+5758 KETPVISLS
-5767 PDSDSGTVGDNIT
+5767 PDSDSGTAGDNIT
-5780 RDKQPTFIIG
+5780 RDNQPTFIIG

-5876 DNVTNHTQPK
+5876 DNVTNHNHTQPK

-5926 AAWNDGNYTL
+5926 AAWNDGTYTL

-5948 QSASLAVTVDSTV
+5948 QSASLEVTVDSTV
-5961 TVTADSQHDDASDDA
+5961 AVTADSQHNDASDDA

-5994 THLRTEPSAAE
+5994 THLRTVPSAAE
-6005 ESVVKV
+6005 ESVVKE

-6040 VPENIVNVSI
+6040 VPENIVNVSV

-6077 EYTMDVKFIDKDNDF
+6077 EYTMDVKFIDKDDDF

-6104 SADIVNAMNVRG
+6104 SADIVNTMNARG

>member
-426 ITDTIAPEKPT
+426 ITDTIPPEKPT

-732 ELDASDDSGAKGDW
+732 ELDTSDDSGAKGDW

-1062 QVWDAMS
+1062 QVWDAAS

-1106 AGNKANSAI
+1106 AGNKANSAV

-1379 KGTGGWTFTPPTS
+1379 KGTGGWSFTPTGA

-1438 PDDNLTNNVRPH
+1438 PNDNLTNNVRPH

-1477 SATPGVWDYIWPD
+1477 SATPGAWDYIWPD

-1505 EAGNKATQ
+1505 KAGNKTTQ
-1513 TLDFT
+1513 ELDFT

-2021 QITIDHIELVNDS
+2021 QIAIDHIELVNDS

-2042 NNVRPHFQVTVPTD
+2042 NEARPHFQVTVPTD

-2109 TQQLDFIIDTLL
+2109 TQQLDFIIDTML

-2136 KGDHLTNV
+2136 KGDNLTNV

-2226 DVIELVN
+2226 DAIELVN

-2314 HFTIDTTLSTP
+2314 HFTIDTTLSVP
-2325 VIVLDSAD
+2325 VIVLNSAD
-2333 DSGVHGDNMTNHT
+2333 DTGVQGDNMTNSS

-2371 TTTFDATKDAGG
+2371 TTTFDATKGVGG
-2383 WTFTPTGAWADG
+2383 WSFTPTGAWADG

-2452 TVPTDVNVVRLSID
+2452 KVPTDVN
-2466 GGKTWFNATQS
+2466 
-2477 ATPGVWD
+2477 
-2484 YIWPDDVADGGY
+2484 
-2496 TLTVEATDEAGNKA
+2496 E
-2510 TQTLDFTIDTT
+2510 
-2521 LSVPTLSL
+2521 
-2529 DSADDSGIAGD
+2529 
-2540 NITNVKTPGFTLNNI
+2540 
-2555 DTDVSRV
+2555 
-2562 IVEVMHNGIK
+2562 
-2572 QEVPLVQ
+2572 
-2579 TGGQWRFA
+2579 
-2587 PTSDWA
+2587 
-2593 DGDYILTVKVEDRAG
+2593 
-2608 NVKQSAPLTVT
+2608 
-2619 VDTHIAID
+2619 
-2627 RIELVNDSGIP
+2627 
-2638 GDNLTNEARPHFQVT
+2638 
-2653 VPADVNGVRLSIDGG
+2653 
-2668 KTWFDATQS
+2668 
-2677 ATSGVWDYTWLTN
+2677 
-2690 VANGPHTLMVE
+2690 
-2701 ASDKAGNKTT
+2701 
-2711 QKLDFTI
+2711 
-2718 DTILSE
+2718 
-2724 PTITLDS
+2724 
-2731 ADDSAAGDNITNV
+2731 
-2744 KMPGFTL
+2744 
-2751 GNIDADVTKVVVTVA
+2751 
-2766 HDGKN
+2766 
-2771 QQIELIKNGGVWR
+2771 
-2784 FTPGAAW
+2784 
-2791 TDGDYTL
+2791 
-2798 TVKVEDKAGNT
+2798 
-2809 NYSAPLTVTIDTQ
+2809 
-2822 TSIDRIELLNDT
+2822 
-2834 GIVGDNLTNEARPQ
+2834 
-2848 FHITV
+2848 
-2853 PTDVNSVQLSLDGG
+2853 
-2867 INWVNATLTS
+2867 
-2877 DGVWEYIW
+2877 
-2885 PTDLVENTYTLTVKA
+2885 
-2900 TDVAGNTATETLN
+2900 
-2913 FIIDTT
+2913 
-2919 LSTPTI
+2919 
-2925 TLDSADDS
+2925 
-2933 GTANDN
+2933 
-2939 KTNVKTPG
+2939 
-2947 FIIGG
+2947 
-2952 IDSDVTQVVVQVM
+2952 
-2965 RDGHSEEVEL
+2965 
-2975 TQTNGQWRFVPGSA
+2975 
-2989 WTDGDYTL
+2989 
-2997 TVTVK
+2997 
-3002 DEAGNIRHSAPLT
+3002 
-3015 VTIDTQIT
+3015 
-3023 IDHIELVN
+3023 
-3031 DSGIPDDNLT
+3031 
-3041 NNVRPHFQ
+3041 
-3049 VTVPTDVNVVRLSID
+3049 VRLSID

-3106 KTTQQLDFI
+3106 QTTQKLDFI
-3115 IDTLL
+3115 IDTML
-3120 SEPTIVLDNTD
+3120 SEPTIVLDSTD

-3140 TNVNKPTFLLGN
+3140 TNANKPTFILGN
-3152 IDADARYVTVEVQH
+3152 IDADARYVTVEVQY

-3193 GDYTLTVRVEDDA
+3193 GDYMLTVRVEDDA

-3323 TIAMDSRDDTGA
+3323 TITMDSRDDTGA

-3351 NIDADAHS
+3351 NIDSDAQS

-3409 QSTPLVVTVD
+3409 QSTPLIVTVD

-3471 ATQGI
+3471 AAQGI

-3618 TQIAIDRI
+3618 TQIAIDHI

-3712 FTIDITLLTPTI
+3712 FTIDITLMTPTI

-4308 LRIEIDTQVQ
+4308 LKIEIDTQVQ

-4466 AGNKWL
+4466 ADNKWL

-4534 TTPRFV
+4534 TKPRFV

-4560 SVTANGNNLW
+4560 PVTANGNNLW

-4894 TAVDVTIDTEVA
+4894 TAVDLTIDTEVA

-5291 ASNSGSLDDLITNH
+5291 ASNSGSLDDLITSH

-5384 PAMVAGSD
+5384 PVMMAGSD

-5399 SITSQTRPTF
+5399 SITSQTRPAF
-5409 SIFGEMNQSVQI
+5409 SIYGEMNQSVQI

-5472 TIDTFNTTPVA
+5472 TIDTLNTTPVA

-5574 YSIWVDTHIKVFTS
+5574 YSIWVDTHIQVFTS
-5588 ELDDNKSSSKTE
+5588 ELDDNKSSSKTD
-5600 WWSNSDLI
+5600 WWSNSSTI
-5608 TMRGTG
+5608 TMRGMG

-5629 ATAVVAATGRWE
+5629 ATAVVAANGQWE
-5641 LSTDKLPEG
+5641 LSTDQLPEG
-5650 TYDISLVIEDSAGN
+5650 KYDITLSIEDNAGN
-5664 RWEDVREIF
+5664 RKEEVHEIF

-5711 EGNTYT
+5711 NGNTYT

-5747 NRSDDVPLDIM
+5747 NRSDDVSLDIM

-5871 GASDS
+5871 GVSDS

-5903 THNGVTDIY
+5903 THNGVTDTY

-5926 AAWNDGNYTL
+5926 AAWNDGTYTL

-5976 TATAVTPP
+5976 TPTAVTPL
-5984 ESETVNAESA
+5984 ESETVNAESD
-5994 THLRTEPSAAE
+5994 THLRTVPSAAE
-6005 ESVVKV
+6005 ESVVKE

-6040 VPENIVNVSI
+6040 VPENIVNVSV

-6104 SADIVNAMNVRG
+6104 SADIVNAMNARG
-6116 KTEDDINDSPSTSS
+6116 KAEDDINDSPSTSS

>member
-1 MGNKSIQKFFADQNS
+1 
-16 VIDLSSLGNA
+16 GNA

-39 ITTPRGSVII
+39 ITTPHGSVII

-541 NDSGIV
+541 DDSGIV

-596 DSVEGINNL
+596 DSVEGVNNL

-623 VIDTIAPVPP
+623 VIDTVAPVPP
-633 TVSLEDYVVLPNG
+633 TVSLEDFVVLPNG

-697 GAYDIEII
+697 GSYDIEII

-1031 DSDSGISDD
+1031 DSDSGIADD

-1106 AGNKANSAI
+1106 AGNKANSAV

-1181 LNGSWLFI
+1181 LNGSWLFT

-1203 KVEDKAGNTNYSAPL
+1203 KVEDKAGNTSYSAPL

-1379 KGTGGWTFTPPTS
+1379 KGTGGWSFTPTGA

-1438 PDDNLTNNVRPH
+1438 PNDNLTNNVRPH

-1477 SATPGVWDYIWPD
+1477 SATPGAWDYIWPD

-1505 EAGNKATQ
+1505 KAGNKTTQ
-1513 TLDFT
+1513 ELDFT

-2121 SEPTIVLDNTDDSGT
+2121 SEPTIVLDSTDDSGT

-2314 HFTIDTTLSTP
+2314 HFTIDTTLSVP
-2325 VIVLDSAD
+2325 VIVLNSAD
-2333 DSGVHGDNMTNHT
+2333 DTGVQGDNMTNST

-2371 TTTFDATKDAGG
+2371 TTTFDATKGVGG
-2383 WTFTPTGAWADG
+2383 WSFTPTGAWADG

-2452 TVPTDVNVVRLSID
+2452 KVPTDVN
-2466 GGKTWFNATQS
+2466 
-2477 ATPGVWD
+2477 
-2484 YIWPDDVADGGY
+2484 
-2496 TLTVEATDEAGNKA
+2496 E
-2510 TQTLDFTIDTT
+2510 
-2521 LSVPTLSL
+2521 
-2529 DSADDSGIAGD
+2529 
-2540 NITNVKTPGFTLNNI
+2540 
-2555 DTDVSRV
+2555 
-2562 IVEVMHNGIK
+2562 
-2572 QEVPLVQ
+2572 
-2579 TGGQWRFA
+2579 
-2587 PTSDWA
+2587 
-2593 DGDYILTVKVEDRAG
+2593 
-2608 NVKQSAPLTVT
+2608 
-2619 VDTHIAID
+2619 
-2627 RIELVNDSGIP
+2627 
-2638 GDNLTNEARPHFQVT
+2638 
-2653 VPADVNGVRLSIDGG
+2653 
-2668 KTWFDATQS
+2668 
-2677 ATSGVWDYTWLTN
+2677 
-2690 VANGPHTLMVE
+2690 
-2701 ASDKAGNKTT
+2701 
-2711 QKLDFTI
+2711 
-2718 DTILSE
+2718 
-2724 PTITLDS
+2724 
-2731 ADDSAAGDNITNV
+2731 
-2744 KMPGFTL
+2744 
-2751 GNIDADVTKVVVTVA
+2751 
-2766 HDGKN
+2766 
-2771 QQIELIKNGGVWR
+2771 
-2784 FTPGAAW
+2784 
-2791 TDGDYTL
+2791 
-2798 TVKVEDKAGNT
+2798 
-2809 NYSAPLTVTIDTQ
+2809 
-2822 TSIDRIELLNDT
+2822 
-2834 GIVGDNLTNEARPQ
+2834 
-2848 FHITV
+2848 
-2853 PTDVNSVQLSLDGG
+2853 
-2867 INWVNATLTS
+2867 
-2877 DGVWEYIW
+2877 
-2885 PTDLVENTYTLTVKA
+2885 
-2900 TDVAGNTATETLN
+2900 
-2913 FIIDTT
+2913 
-2919 LSTPTI
+2919 
-2925 TLDSADDS
+2925 
-2933 GTANDN
+2933 
-2939 KTNVKTPG
+2939 
-2947 FIIGG
+2947 
-2952 IDSDVTQVVVQVM
+2952 
-2965 RDGHSEEVEL
+2965 
-2975 TQTNGQWRFVPGSA
+2975 
-2989 WTDGDYTL
+2989 
-2997 TVTVK
+2997 
-3002 DEAGNIRHSAPLT
+3002 
-3015 VTIDTQIT
+3015 
-3023 IDHIELVN
+3023 
-3031 DSGIPDDNLT
+3031 
-3041 NNVRPHFQ
+3041 
-3049 VTVPTDVNVVRLSID
+3049 VRLSID

-3106 KTTQQLDFI
+3106 QTTQKLDFI
-3115 IDTLL
+3115 IDTML
-3120 SEPTIVLDNTD
+3120 SEPTIVLDSTD

-3140 TNVNKPTFLLGN
+3140 TNANKPTFILGN
-3152 IDADARYVTVEVQH
+3152 IDADARYVTVEVQY

-3396 LTVEVTD
+3396 LTVEVQD

-3520 TPTIAL
+3520 TPTIEL

-3712 FTIDITLLTPTI
+3712 FTIDITLMTPTI

-3845 DRPVFDIHQV
+3845 DRPVFDIRQV

-4308 LRIEIDTQVQ
+4308 LKIEIDTQVQ

-4534 TTPRFV
+4534 TKPRFV

-4560 SVTANGNNLW
+4560 PVTANGNNLW

-4826 TTNNKTPTLIGS
+4826 TTNNKTPTLVGN
-4838 TLPNTIVSIYVD
+4838 TLPNAIVSIYVD

-4963 ALGNDGNYELTF
+4963 ALGNDGNYVLTF

-5038 RNPQGVV
+5038 RSPQGVV

-5078 GNSQQKEILIEHD
+5078 GNSQQKDILIEHD

-5409 SIFGEMNQSVQI
+5409 SISGEMNQSVQI

-5574 YSIWVDTHIKVFTS
+5574 YSIWVDTHIQVFTS
-5588 ELDDNKSSSKTE
+5588 ELDDNKSSSKTD
-5600 WWSNSDLI
+5600 WWSNSSTI
-5608 TMRGTG
+5608 TMRGMG

-5629 ATAVVAATGRWE
+5629 ATAVVAANGQWE
-5641 LSTDKLPEG
+5641 LSTDQLPEG
-5650 TYDISLVIEDSAGN
+5650 KYDITLSIEDNAGN
-5664 RWEDVREIF
+5664 RKEEVHEIF

-5711 EGNTYT
+5711 NGNTYT

-5825 LADGSYTIS
+5825 LTDGSYTIS

-5926 AAWNDGNYTL
+5926 AAWNDGTYTL

-5994 THLRTEPSAAE
+5994 THLRTVPSAAE
-6005 ESVVKV
+6005 ESVVKE

-6040 VPENIVNVSI
+6040 VPENIVNVSV

>member
-541 NDSGIV
+541 DDSGIV

-596 DSVEGINNL
+596 DSVEGVNNL

-623 VIDTIAPVPP
+623 VIDTVAPVPP
-633 TVSLEDYVVLPNG
+633 TVSLEDFVVLPNG

-1031 DSDSGISDD
+1031 DSDSGIADD

-1106 AGNKANSAI
+1106 AGNKANSAV

-1181 LNGSWLFI
+1181 LNGSWLFT

-1203 KVEDKAGNTNYSAPL
+1203 KVEDKAGNTSYSAPL

-1379 KGTGGWTFTPPTS
+1379 KGTGGWSFTPTGA

-1438 PDDNLTNNVRPH
+1438 PNDNLTNNVRPH

-1477 SATPGVWDYIWPD
+1477 SATPGAWDYIWPD

-1505 EAGNKATQ
+1505 KAGNKTTQ
-1513 TLDFT
+1513 ELDFT

-1886 PTDLVEN
+1886 PTDLIEN

-2021 QITIDHIELVNDS
+2021 QI
-2034 GIPDDNLT
+2034 
-2042 NNVRPHFQVTVPTD
+2042 
-2056 VNVVRLSIDGG
+2056 
-2067 KTWFNATQS
+2067 A
-2076 ATPGV
+2076 
-2081 WDYTWLADV
+2081 
-2090 GEGKHTLTV
+2090 
-2099 EATDKAGNKT
+2099 
-2109 TQQLDFIIDTLL
+2109 
-2121 SEPTIVLDNTDDSGT
+2121 
-2136 KGDHLTNV
+2136 
-2144 NKPTFLLGNIDAD
+2144 
-2157 ARYVTVEV
+2157 
-2165 QHGGTKEVL
+2165 
-2174 TATKDATGNWSVTPT
+2174 
-2189 GTWAD
+2189 
-2194 GDYTLTVRVED
+2194 
-2205 EAGNEK
+2205 
-2211 HSASLTVTVD
+2211 
-2221 TQITI
+2221 
-2226 DVIELVN
+2226 
-2233 DNGIPGDNMT
+2233 
-2243 NDAHPQF
+2243 
-2250 RVTVPGD
+2250 
-2257 VNEVSLSIDG
+2257 
-2267 GVTWVKATQSATPG
+2267 
-2281 VWNYTWPG
+2281 
-2289 TVPDGDYTLNVKAT
+2289 
-2303 DNAGNTVTETL
+2303 
-2314 HFTIDTTLSTP
+2314 
-2325 VIVLDSAD
+2325 
-2333 DSGVHGDNMTNHT
+2333 
-2346 QPTFALQHIDD
+2346 
-2357 DAVRVTVSVEHGGV
+2357 
-2371 TTTFDATKDAGG
+2371 
-2383 WTFTPTGAWADG
+2383 
-2395 DYTLS
+2395 
-2400 VSVED
+2400 
-2405 KAGNTS
+2405 
-2411 HSASL
+2411 
-2416 TVTVD
+2416 
-2421 TQIAINNIEL
+2421 
-2431 VNDSGIPDDN
+2431 
-2441 LTNNVRPHFQV
+2441 
-2452 TVPTDVNVVRLSID
+2452 
-2466 GGKTWFNATQS
+2466 
-2477 ATPGVWD
+2477 
-2484 YIWPDDVADGGY
+2484 
-2496 TLTVEATDEAGNKA
+2496 
-2510 TQTLDFTIDTT
+2510 
-2521 LSVPTLSL
+2521 
-2529 DSADDSGIAGD
+2529 
-2540 NITNVKTPGFTLNNI
+2540 
-2555 DTDVSRV
+2555 
-2562 IVEVMHNGIK
+2562 
-2572 QEVPLVQ
+2572 
-2579 TGGQWRFA
+2579 
-2587 PTSDWA
+2587 
-2593 DGDYILTVKVEDRAG
+2593 
-2608 NVKQSAPLTVT
+2608 
-2619 VDTHIAID
+2619 
-2627 RIELVNDSGIP
+2627 
-2638 GDNLTNEARPHFQVT
+2638 
-2653 VPADVNGVRLSIDGG
+2653 
-2668 KTWFDATQS
+2668 
-2677 ATSGVWDYTWLTN
+2677 
-2690 VANGPHTLMVE
+2690 
-2701 ASDKAGNKTT
+2701 
-2711 QKLDFTI
+2711 
-2718 DTILSE
+2718 
-2724 PTITLDS
+2724 
-2731 ADDSAAGDNITNV
+2731 
-2744 KMPGFTL
+2744 
-2751 GNIDADVTKVVVTVA
+2751 
-2766 HDGKN
+2766 
-2771 QQIELIKNGGVWR
+2771 
-2784 FTPGAAW
+2784 
-2791 TDGDYTL
+2791 
-2798 TVKVEDKAGNT
+2798 
-2809 NYSAPLTVTIDTQ
+2809 
-2822 TSIDRIELLNDT
+2822 
-2834 GIVGDNLTNEARPQ
+2834 
-2848 FHITV
+2848 
-2853 PTDVNSVQLSLDGG
+2853 
-2867 INWVNATLTS
+2867 
-2877 DGVWEYIW
+2877 
-2885 PTDLVENTYTLTVKA
+2885 
-2900 TDVAGNTATETLN
+2900 
-2913 FIIDTT
+2913 
-2919 LSTPTI
+2919 
-2925 TLDSADDS
+2925 
-2933 GTANDN
+2933 
-2939 KTNVKTPG
+2939 
-2947 FIIGG
+2947 
-2952 IDSDVTQVVVQVM
+2952 
-2965 RDGHSEEVEL
+2965 
-2975 TQTNGQWRFVPGSA
+2975 
-2989 WTDGDYTL
+2989 
-2997 TVTVK
+2997 
-3002 DEAGNIRHSAPLT
+3002 
-3015 VTIDTQIT
+3015 

-3166 GGTKEVLTA
+3166 GGTKEVLTATKDATGNWSVTPTGTWADGDYTLTVRVEDEAGNEKHSASLTVTVDTQITIDAIELVNDNGIPGDNMTNDAHPQFRVTVPGDVNEVSLSIDGGVTWVKATQSATPGVWNYTWPGTVPDGDYTLNVKATDNAGNTVTETLHFTIDTTLSVPVIVLNSADDTGVQGDNMTNSTQPTFALQHIDDDAVRVTVSVEHGGVTTTFDATKGVGGWSFTPTGAWADGDYTLSVSVEDKAGNTSHSASLTVTVDTQIAINNIELVNDSGIPDDNLTNNVRPHFQVKVPTDVNEVRLSIDGGKTWFNATQSATPGVWDYTWLADVGEGKHTLTVEATDKAGNQTTQKLDFIIDTMLSEPTIVLDSTDDSGTKGDNLTNANKPTFILGNIDADARYVTVEVQYGGTKEVLTA

-3323 TIAMDSRDDTGA
+3323 TITMDSRDDTGA

-3351 NIDADAHS
+3351 NIDSDAQS

-3409 QSTPLVVTVD
+3409 QSTPLIVTVD

-3471 ATQGI
+3471 AAQGI

-3618 TQIAIDRI
+3618 TQIAIDHI

-3712 FTIDITLLTPTI
+3712 FTIDITLMTPTI

-3845 DRPVFDIHQV
+3845 DRPVFDIRQV

-4308 LRIEIDTQVQ
+4308 LKIEIDTQVQ

-4355 LVSFDGVNWTPI
+4355 LVSFDGVN
-4367 SKNAAGQW
+4367 
-4375 EFTAGSALPDGHYT
+4375 
-4389 LHVQATDRAGNTA
+4389 
-4402 NSTLGFTVDT
+4402 
-4412 QIDGLSVVMLDD
+4412 
-4424 AGKDSTDGI
+4424 
-4433 TNITSPRFEISA
+4433 
-4445 REPLQSVTVILNG
+4445 
-4458 KSSTLTQG
+4458 
-4466 AGNKWL
+4466 
-4472 FTPDTPLVD
+4472 
-4481 GTYKIEI
+4481 
-4488 VAEDIAGN
+4488 
-4496 KISKEVSF
+4496 
-4504 TIDTIVSDPS
+4504 
-4514 IDLLDA
+4514 
-4520 DDTGESAVDNITSV
+4520 
-4534 TTPRFV
+4534 
-4540 IGNVPAD
+4540 
-4547 IDTVVIRINGVSY
+4547 
-4560 SVTANGNNLW
+4560 
-4570 EFQVPVALND
+4570 
-4580 GVYEAVV
+4580 
-4587 VFRDIAGNTS
+4587 
-4597 ETKLPFTIDT
+4597 
-4607 TTSVSVRMEPAS
+4607 
-4619 DTGNSNS
+4619 
-4626 DNLTNKQNP
+4626 
-4635 KFEGTAEPNAKL
+4635 
-4647 VITIVDDKSGR
+4647 
-4658 EVLKQTIT
+4658 
-4666 VGADGNWSVTP
+4666 
-4677 NILPDGMYTINVV
+4677 
-4690 ATDVAGNTAQ
+4690 
-4700 TQERF
+4700 
-4705 TIDTVTIDPTIRLSD
+4705 
-4720 PSIDDQHEATSLR
+4720 
-4733 PEFKGFAEAFSTIM
+4733 
-4747 IQWDGKVVGSAN
+4747 
-4759 ANANGEWSWTPP
+4759 
-4771 SVLAPGSYVVSIVAK
+4771 
-4786 DKAGNESSQVDF
+4786 
-4798 PVVIPVIDVT
+4798 
-4808 PPTIK
+4808 
-4813 LSEES
+4813 
-4818 DSGALGDF
+4818 
-4826 TTNNKTPTLIGS
+4826 
-4838 TLPNTIVSIYVD
+4838 
-4850 GVKVG
+4850 
-4855 EATADTAG
+4855 
-4863 RYTFQLSEMKDGHYV
+4863 
-4878 VQVGIVN
+4878 
-4885 PRDNSELRS
+4885 
-4894 TAVDVTIDTEVA
+4894 
-4906 ELVWNISG
+4906 
-4914 MHEGGYINTVTPEIG
+4914 
-4929 GTSEPNSKITIFV
+4929 
-4942 NGVEKA
+4942 
-4948 IAYTTGAGHWGVVLP
+4948 
-4963 ALGNDGNYELTF
+4963 
-4975 KVEDVAGNI
+4975 
-4984 REFGPQNVILDTVIS
+4984 
-4999 PLTVVLREADDSGK
+4999 
-5013 VGDWITNKSHVTI
+5013 
-5026 DGTAEA
+5026 
-5032 GSTLTI
+5032 
-5038 RNPQGVV
+5038 
-5045 IATLVVGNDG
+5045 
-5055 RWSAELDL
+5055 
-5063 REGSNAFVVVSEDKA
+5063 
-5078 GNSQQKEILIEHD
+5078 
-5091 TQIEISDISL
+5091 
-5101 SRDTNSGDKYDLITN
+5101 
-5116 NKSPVLVA
+5116 
-5124 MTDPGATVQVYINGV
+5124 
-5139 LQGTVEA
+5139 
-5146 SSSGNISYTMPAN
+5146 
-5159 SADGEYQVQ
+5159 
-5168 FVATDTA
+5168 
-5175 GNRVE
+5175 
-5180 SAITTVTIDSQIAV
+5180 
-5194 FDIDEDSLPAL
+5194 
-5205 SNNRALSVSGVG
+5205 
-5217 EAGSQVSIFVD
+5217 
-5228 GKLVNVVMVEA
+5228 
-5239 DGTWRAPIL
+5239 
-5248 LQDDGTFNIHF
+5248 
-5259 SITDVAGNTE
+5259 
-5269 VSKDYSVDV
+5269 
-5278 DSSTDFPTLNLED
+5278 
-5291 ASNSGSLDDLITNH
+5291 
-5305 NKPVLVGTAEAGA
+5305 
-5318 TIHIY
+5318 
-5323 VDEKIVANVLVLEDG
+5323 
-5338 TWSYQFDNALK
+5338 
-5349 DGEYSIRV
+5349 
-5357 VAEDPAGNTAESP
+5357 
-5370 RLLVTID
+5370 
-5377 TSTFIDN
+5377 
-5384 PAMVAGSD
+5384 
-5392 NGIFSND
+5392 
-5399 SITSQTRPTF
+5399 
-5409 SIFGEMNQSVQI
+5409 
-5421 FIDGVL
+5421 
-5427 VDTITVTDRNQVY
+5427 
-5440 RPESPLG
+5440 
-5447 DGSHSIYY
+5447 
-5455 VITDKAGNT
+5455 
-5464 ATSKTLNF
+5464 
-5472 TIDTFNTTPVA
+5472 
-5483 IDSIGGQTLAEMTGS
+5483 
-5498 DGKIYITDTTR
+5498 
-5509 NLLFSGSA
+5509 
-5517 EPNSKIEIIINGLNV
+5517 
-5532 GEVWVNEK
+5532 
-5540 GHWQMPV
+5540 
-5547 NPLYFT
+5547 
-5553 EGQLDITVKS
+5553 
-5563 TDRAGNVNQEK
+5563 
-5574 YSIWVDTHIKVFTS
+5574 
-5588 ELDDNKSSSKTE
+5588 
-5600 WWSNSDLI
+5600 
-5608 TMRGTG
+5608 
-5614 EIGAT
+5614 
-5619 VSLIVAGVTL
+5619 
-5629 ATAVVAATGRWE
+5629 
-5641 LSTDKLPEG
+5641 
-5650 TYDISLVIEDSAGN
+5650 
-5664 RWEDVREIF
+5664 
-5673 IDRTPPNA
+5673 
-5681 PVVTYSDIV
+5681 
-5690 NDLIIMQGTAEA
+5690 
-5702 KSQLIITDS
+5702 
-5711 EGNTYT
+5711 
-5717 LTVPD
+5717 
-5722 NGKWSMAIPYP
+5722 
-5733 SEGKFTITSVDAIG
+5733 
-5747 NRSDDVPLDIM
+5747 
-5758 KEVPVISLS
+5758 
-5767 PDSDSGTVGDNIT
+5767 
-5780 RDKQPTFIIG
+5780 
-5790 NLESD
+5790 
-5795 VVVVQVDING
+5795 
-5805 TVYNAEKNA
+5805 
-5814 DGVWFFTPGTP
+5814 
-5825 LADGSYTIS
+5825 
-5834 VIASDAAGN
+5834 
-5843 QKNSLP
+5843 
-5849 ITVTIDST
+5849 
-5857 LTVPEIALAAGEDN
+5857 
-5871 GASDS
+5871 
-5876 DNVTNHTQPK
+5876 
-5886 FTLQHIDA
+5886 
-5894 DVTGVTVNV
+5894 
-5903 THNGVTDIY
+5903 
-5912 QATQGADGWTFTPP
+5912 
-5926 AAWNDGNYTL
+5926 
-5936 SVTVVDRAGNSQ
+5936 
-5948 QSASLAVTVDSTV
+5948 
-5961 TVTADSQHDDASDDA
+5961 
-5976 TATAVTPP
+5976 
-5984 ESETVNAESA
+5984 
-5994 THLRTEPSAAE
+5994 
-6005 ESVVKV
+6005 
-6011 TAYSITLLNADSGD
+6011 
-6025 EIDRSIS
+6025 
-6032 QTPSFEIS
+6032 
-6040 VPENIVNVSI
+6040 
-6050 MFEGEEF
+6050 
-6057 TLPIT
+6057 
-6062 NQKAIFEVPLSLEDG
+6062 
-6077 EYTMDVKFIDKDNDF
+6077 
-6092 LIKEKTFSVDHS
+6092 
-6104 SADIVNAMNVRG
+6104 
-6116 KTEDDINDSPSTSS
+6116 
-6130 VGHNN
+6130 
-6135 NGAIDVFAVN
+6135 
-6145 EVTLPV
+6145 
-6151 DNQEEH
+6151 
-6157 A
+6157 

>member
-39 ITTPRGSVII
+39 ITTPHGSVII

-123 DAENAKKEADKAKE
+123 EAENAKKEADKAKE

-448 KNDNITNSTLPT
+448 KNDSITNSTLPT

-541 NDSGIV
+541 DDSGIV

-596 DSVEGINNL
+596 DSVEGVNNL

-623 VIDTIAPVPP
+623 VIDTVAPVPP
-633 TVSLEDYVVLPNG
+633 TVSLEDFVVLPNG

-1062 QVWDAMS
+1062 QVWDAAS

-1106 AGNKANSAI
+1106 AGNKANSAV

-1181 LNGSWLFI
+1181 LNGSWLFT

-1318 VDTTLSVPVIVLD
+1318 VDTTLSVPVIVLN
-1331 SADDTGIQGDNMT
+1331 SADDTGVQGDNMT

-1379 KGTGGWTFTPPTS
+1379 KGVGGWSFTPTGA

-1438 PDDNLTNNVRPH
+1438 PNDNLTNNVRPH

-1477 SATPGVWDYIWPD
+1477 NATPGVWDYIWPD

-1505 EAGNKATQ
+1505 EAGNKTTQ

-1558 DVSRVIV
+1558 DVSRVTV

-1636 GIPGDNLT
+1636 GIPDDNLT

-1671 WFDATQSATSGV
+1671 WFDATQSATPGV

-1705 KAGNKTTQKLDFTI
+1705 KAGNKTTQKLDFII
-1719 DTILSEPTI
+1719 DTMLSEPTI

-2021 QITIDHIELVNDS
+2021 QIAIDHIELVNDS

-2136 KGDHLTNV
+2136 KGDNLTNV

-2333 DSGVHGDNMTNHT
+2333 DTGIQGDNMTNRT
-2346 QPTFALQHIDD
+2346 QPTFNLQHIDD

-2371 TTTFDATKDAGG
+2371 TTTFDATKGVGG
-2383 WTFTPTGAWADG
+2383 WTFTPPTSWGAG

-2441 LTNNVRPHFQV
+2441 LTNNVRPQFQV
-2452 TVPTDVNVVRLSID
+2452 KVPTDVN
-2466 GGKTWFNATQS
+2466 
-2477 ATPGVWD
+2477 
-2484 YIWPDDVADGGY
+2484 
-2496 TLTVEATDEAGNKA
+2496 E
-2510 TQTLDFTIDTT
+2510 
-2521 LSVPTLSL
+2521 
-2529 DSADDSGIAGD
+2529 
-2540 NITNVKTPGFTLNNI
+2540 
-2555 DTDVSRV
+2555 
-2562 IVEVMHNGIK
+2562 
-2572 QEVPLVQ
+2572 
-2579 TGGQWRFA
+2579 
-2587 PTSDWA
+2587 
-2593 DGDYILTVKVEDRAG
+2593 
-2608 NVKQSAPLTVT
+2608 
-2619 VDTHIAID
+2619 
-2627 RIELVNDSGIP
+2627 
-2638 GDNLTNEARPHFQVT
+2638 
-2653 VPADVNGVRLSIDGG
+2653 
-2668 KTWFDATQS
+2668 
-2677 ATSGVWDYTWLTN
+2677 
-2690 VANGPHTLMVE
+2690 
-2701 ASDKAGNKTT
+2701 
-2711 QKLDFTI
+2711 
-2718 DTILSE
+2718 
-2724 PTITLDS
+2724 
-2731 ADDSAAGDNITNV
+2731 
-2744 KMPGFTL
+2744 
-2751 GNIDADVTKVVVTVA
+2751 
-2766 HDGKN
+2766 
-2771 QQIELIKNGGVWR
+2771 
-2784 FTPGAAW
+2784 
-2791 TDGDYTL
+2791 
-2798 TVKVEDKAGNT
+2798 
-2809 NYSAPLTVTIDTQ
+2809 
-2822 TSIDRIELLNDT
+2822 
-2834 GIVGDNLTNEARPQ
+2834 
-2848 FHITV
+2848 
-2853 PTDVNSVQLSLDGG
+2853 
-2867 INWVNATLTS
+2867 
-2877 DGVWEYIW
+2877 
-2885 PTDLVENTYTLTVKA
+2885 
-2900 TDVAGNTATETLN
+2900 
-2913 FIIDTT
+2913 
-2919 LSTPTI
+2919 
-2925 TLDSADDS
+2925 
-2933 GTANDN
+2933 
-2939 KTNVKTPG
+2939 
-2947 FIIGG
+2947 
-2952 IDSDVTQVVVQVM
+2952 
-2965 RDGHSEEVEL
+2965 
-2975 TQTNGQWRFVPGSA
+2975 
-2989 WTDGDYTL
+2989 
-2997 TVTVK
+2997 
-3002 DEAGNIRHSAPLT
+3002 
-3015 VTIDTQIT
+3015 
-3023 IDHIELVN
+3023 
-3031 DSGIPDDNLT
+3031 
-3041 NNVRPHFQ
+3041 
-3049 VTVPTDVNVVRLSID
+3049 VRLSID

-3106 KTTQQLDFI
+3106 QTTQKLDFI
-3115 IDTLL
+3115 IDTML
-3120 SEPTIVLDNTD
+3120 SEPTIVLDSTD

-3140 TNVNKPTFLLGN
+3140 TNANKPTFILGN

-3193 GDYTLTVRVEDDA
+3193 GDYTLTVRVEDEA

-3323 TIAMDSRDDTGA
+3323 TITMDSRDDTGA

-3351 NIDADAHS
+3351 NIDSDAQS

-3409 QSTPLVVTVD
+3409 QSTPLIVTVD

-3471 ATQGI
+3471 AAQGI

-3618 TQIAIDRI
+3618 TQIAIDHI

-3632 GVPGDNVTKHV
+3632 GVPGDNITKHV

-3692 HTLTV
+3692 HTLIV
-3697 EVTDGAGNKMTETLN
+3697 EVTDGAGNKMTGTLD

-3845 DRPVFDIHQV
+3845 DRPVFDIRQV

-3908 NVKESAPF
+3908 NVKESAPL

-3955 GDVVQVRVTL
+3955 GDVIQVRVTL

-4088 PDGSYNI
+4088 SDGSYNI

-4190 QHTLLVD
+4190 KHTLLVD

-4308 LRIEIDTQVQ
+4308 LQIEIDTQVQ

-4534 TTPRFV
+4534 TKPRFV

-4560 SVTANGNNLW
+4560 PVTANGNNLW

-4619 DTGNSNS
+4619 DTGSSNS

-4658 EVLKQTIT
+4658 EVLKHTIT

-4720 PSIDDQHEATSLR
+4720 PSIDDQYEATSLR
-4733 PEFKGFAEAFSTIM
+4733 PEFKGLAEAFSTIM

-4826 TTNNKTPTLIGS
+4826 TTNNKTPTLVGN
-4838 TLPNTIVSIYVD
+4838 TLPNAIVSIYVD

-4963 ALGNDGNYELTF
+4963 ALGNDGNYVLTF

-5078 GNSQQKEILIEHD
+5078 GNSQQKDILIEHD

-5291 ASNSGSLDDLITNH
+5291 ASNSGSLDDLITSH

-5384 PAMVAGSD
+5384 PVMMAGSD

-5399 SITSQTRPTF
+5399 SITSQTRPAF
-5409 SIFGEMNQSVQI
+5409 SIYGEMNQSVQI

-5532 GEVWVNEK
+5532 GEVWVNDK

-5574 YSIWVDTHIKVFTS
+5574 YSIWVDTHIQVFTS
-5588 ELDDNKSSSKTE
+5588 ELDDNKSSSKTD
-5600 WWSNSDLI
+5600 WWSNSSTI
-5608 TMRGTG
+5608 TMRGMG

-5629 ATAVVAATGRWE
+5629 ATAVVAANGQWE
-5641 LSTDKLPEG
+5641 LSTDQLPEG
-5650 TYDISLVIEDSAGN
+5650 KYDITLSIEDNAGN
-5664 RWEDVREIF
+5664 RKEEVHEIF

-5711 EGNTYT
+5711 NGNTYT

-5758 KEVPVISLS
+5758 KETPVISLS

-5780 RDKQPTFIIG
+5780 RDNQPTFIIG

-5857 LTVPEIALAAGEDN
+5857 LTVPEIALAAGEGN

-5876 DNVTNHTQPK
+5876 DNVTNHNHTQPK

-5926 AAWNDGNYTL
+5926 AAWNDGTYTL
-5936 SVTVVDRAGNSQ
+5936 SVTVVDRAGNSL
-5948 QSASLAVTVDSTV
+5948 QSASLEVTVDSTV

-5976 TATAVTPP
+5976 TPTAVTPP

-5994 THLRTEPSAAE
+5994 THLRTVPSAAE
-6005 ESVVKV
+6005 ESVVKE

-6040 VPENIVNVSI
+6040 VPENIVNVSV

-6077 EYTMDVKFIDKDNDF
+6077 EYTMDVKFLDKDDDF

-6104 SADIVNAMNVRG
+6104 SADIVNAMNARG

-6135 NGAIDVFAVN
+6135 NGAIEVFAVN

>member
-39 ITTPRGSVII
+39 ITTPHGAVII

-426 ITDTIAPEKPT
+426 ITDTIPPEKPT

-633 TVSLEDYVVLPNG
+633 TVSLEDFVVLPNG

-1062 QVWDAMS
+1062 QVWDAAS

-1106 AGNKANSAI
+1106 AGNKANSAV

-1181 LNGSWLFI
+1181 LNGSWLFT

-1203 KVEDKAGNTNYSAPL
+1203 KVEDKAGNTSYSAPL

-1318 VDTTLSVPVIVLD
+1318 VDTTLSVPVIVLN
-1331 SADDTGIQGDNMT
+1331 SADDTGVQGDNMT

-1379 KGTGGWTFTPPTS
+1379 KGTGGWSFTPTGA

-1477 SATPGVWDYIWPD
+1477 NATPGVWDYIWPD

-1505 EAGNKATQ
+1505 EAGNKTTQ

-1636 GIPGDNLT
+1636 GIPDDNLT

-1705 KAGNKTTQKLDFTI
+1705 KAGNKTTQKLDFII
-1719 DTILSEPTI
+1719 DTMLSEPTI

-2021 QITIDHIELVNDS
+2021 QIAIDHIELVNDS

-2042 NNVRPHFQVTVPTD
+2042 NEARPHFQVTVPTD

-2109 TQQLDFIIDTLL
+2109 TQQLDFIIDTML

-2136 KGDHLTNV
+2136 KGDNLTNV

-2333 DSGVHGDNMTNHT
+2333 DTGIQGDNMTNRT
-2346 QPTFALQHIDD
+2346 QPTFNLQHIDD

-2371 TTTFDATKDAGG
+2371 TTTFDATKGVGG
-2383 WTFTPTGAWADG
+2383 WTFTPPTSWGAG

-2452 TVPTDVNVVRLSID
+2452 KVPTDVN
-2466 GGKTWFNATQS
+2466 
-2477 ATPGVWD
+2477 
-2484 YIWPDDVADGGY
+2484 
-2496 TLTVEATDEAGNKA
+2496 E
-2510 TQTLDFTIDTT
+2510 
-2521 LSVPTLSL
+2521 
-2529 DSADDSGIAGD
+2529 
-2540 NITNVKTPGFTLNNI
+2540 
-2555 DTDVSRV
+2555 
-2562 IVEVMHNGIK
+2562 
-2572 QEVPLVQ
+2572 
-2579 TGGQWRFA
+2579 
-2587 PTSDWA
+2587 
-2593 DGDYILTVKVEDRAG
+2593 
-2608 NVKQSAPLTVT
+2608 
-2619 VDTHIAID
+2619 
-2627 RIELVNDSGIP
+2627 
-2638 GDNLTNEARPHFQVT
+2638 
-2653 VPADVNGVRLSIDGG
+2653 
-2668 KTWFDATQS
+2668 
-2677 ATSGVWDYTWLTN
+2677 
-2690 VANGPHTLMVE
+2690 
-2701 ASDKAGNKTT
+2701 
-2711 QKLDFTI
+2711 
-2718 DTILSE
+2718 
-2724 PTITLDS
+2724 
-2731 ADDSAAGDNITNV
+2731 
-2744 KMPGFTL
+2744 
-2751 GNIDADVTKVVVTVA
+2751 
-2766 HDGKN
+2766 
-2771 QQIELIKNGGVWR
+2771 
-2784 FTPGAAW
+2784 
-2791 TDGDYTL
+2791 
-2798 TVKVEDKAGNT
+2798 
-2809 NYSAPLTVTIDTQ
+2809 
-2822 TSIDRIELLNDT
+2822 
-2834 GIVGDNLTNEARPQ
+2834 
-2848 FHITV
+2848 
-2853 PTDVNSVQLSLDGG
+2853 
-2867 INWVNATLTS
+2867 
-2877 DGVWEYIW
+2877 
-2885 PTDLVENTYTLTVKA
+2885 
-2900 TDVAGNTATETLN
+2900 
-2913 FIIDTT
+2913 
-2919 LSTPTI
+2919 
-2925 TLDSADDS
+2925 
-2933 GTANDN
+2933 
-2939 KTNVKTPG
+2939 
-2947 FIIGG
+2947 
-2952 IDSDVTQVVVQVM
+2952 
-2965 RDGHSEEVEL
+2965 
-2975 TQTNGQWRFVPGSA
+2975 
-2989 WTDGDYTL
+2989 
-2997 TVTVK
+2997 
-3002 DEAGNIRHSAPLT
+3002 
-3015 VTIDTQIT
+3015 
-3023 IDHIELVN
+3023 
-3031 DSGIPDDNLT
+3031 
-3041 NNVRPHFQ
+3041 
-3049 VTVPTDVNVVRLSID
+3049 VRLSID

-3106 KTTQQLDFI
+3106 QTTQKLDFI
-3115 IDTLL
+3115 IDTML
-3120 SEPTIVLDNTD
+3120 SEPTIVLDSTD

-3140 TNVNKPTFLLGN
+3140 TNANKPTFILGN
-3152 IDADARYVTVEVQH
+3152 IDADARYVTVEVQY

-3409 QSTPLVVTVD
+3409 QSTPLIVTVD

-3471 ATQGI
+3471 AAQGI

-3513 FIDTRLS
+3513 FIDTQLS

-3618 TQIAIDRI
+3618 TQIAIDHI

-3692 HTLTV
+3692 HTLIV
-3697 EVTDGAGNKMTETLN
+3697 EVTDGAGNKMTGTLD

-3845 DRPVFDIHQV
+3845 DRPVFDIRQV

-4308 LRIEIDTQVQ
+4308 LKIEIDTQVQ

-4534 TTPRFV
+4534 TKPRFV

-4560 SVTANGNNLW
+4560 PVTANGNNLW

-4647 VITIVDDKSGR
+4647 VITIVDDRSGR

-4894 TAVDVTIDTEVA
+4894 TAVDLTIDTEVA

-4963 ALGNDGNYELTF
+4963 ALGNDGNYVLTF

-5291 ASNSGSLDDLITNH
+5291 ASNSGSLDDLITSH

-5384 PAMVAGSD
+5384 PVMMAGSD

-5399 SITSQTRPTF
+5399 SITSQTRPAF
-5409 SIFGEMNQSVQI
+5409 SIYGEMNQSVQI

-5472 TIDTFNTTPVA
+5472 TIDTLNTTPVA

-5532 GEVWVNEK
+5532 GEVWVNDK

-5574 YSIWVDTHIKVFTS
+5574 YSIWVDTHIQVFTS
-5588 ELDDNKSSSKTE
+5588 ELDDNKSSSKTD
-5600 WWSNSDLI
+5600 WWSNSSTI
-5608 TMRGTG
+5608 TMRGMG

-5629 ATAVVAATGRWE
+5629 ATAVVAANGQWE
-5641 LSTDKLPEG
+5641 LSTDQLPEG
-5650 TYDISLVIEDSAGN
+5650 KYDITLSIEDNAGN
-5664 RWEDVREIF
+5664 RKEEVHEIF

-5711 EGNTYT
+5711 NGNTYT

-5834 VIASDAAGN
+5834 VVASDAAGN

-5926 AAWNDGNYTL
+5926 AAWNDGTYTL

-5961 TVTADSQHDDASDDA
+5961 TVTADSQHNDASDDA
-5976 TATAVTPP
+5976 TAIAVTPP

-5994 THLRTEPSAAE
+5994 THLRTVPSAAE
-6005 ESVVKV
+6005 ESVVKE

-6040 VPENIVNVSI
+6040 VPENIVNVSV

-6077 EYTMDVKFIDKDNDF
+6077 EYTMDVKFIDKDDDF

-6104 SADIVNAMNVRG
+6104 SADIVNAMNARG

>member
-1 MGNKSIQKFFADQNS
+1 NS

-426 ITDTIAPEKPT
+426 ITDTIPPEKPT

-1062 QVWDAMS
+1062 QVWDAAS

-1106 AGNKANSAI
+1106 AGNKANSAV

-1379 KGTGGWTFTPPTS
+1379 KGTGGWSFTPTGA

-1438 PDDNLTNNVRPH
+1438 PNDNLTNNVRPH

-1477 SATPGVWDYIWPD
+1477 SATPGAWDYIWPD

-1505 EAGNKATQ
+1505 KAGNKTTQ
-1513 TLDFT
+1513 ELDFT

-2021 QITIDHIELVNDS
+2021 QIAIDHIELVNDS

-2042 NNVRPHFQVTVPTD
+2042 NEARPHFQVTVPTD

-2109 TQQLDFIIDTLL
+2109 TQQLDFIIDTML

-2136 KGDHLTNV
+2136 KGDNLTNV

-2226 DVIELVN
+2226 DAIELVN

-2314 HFTIDTTLSTP
+2314 HFTIDTTLSVP
-2325 VIVLDSAD
+2325 VIVLNSAD
-2333 DSGVHGDNMTNHT
+2333 DTGVQGDNMTNST

-2371 TTTFDATKDAGG
+2371 TTTFDATKGVGG
-2383 WTFTPTGAWADG
+2383 WSFTPTGAWADG

-2452 TVPTDVNVVRLSID
+2452 KVPTDVN
-2466 GGKTWFNATQS
+2466 
-2477 ATPGVWD
+2477 
-2484 YIWPDDVADGGY
+2484 
-2496 TLTVEATDEAGNKA
+2496 E
-2510 TQTLDFTIDTT
+2510 
-2521 LSVPTLSL
+2521 
-2529 DSADDSGIAGD
+2529 
-2540 NITNVKTPGFTLNNI
+2540 
-2555 DTDVSRV
+2555 
-2562 IVEVMHNGIK
+2562 
-2572 QEVPLVQ
+2572 
-2579 TGGQWRFA
+2579 
-2587 PTSDWA
+2587 
-2593 DGDYILTVKVEDRAG
+2593 
-2608 NVKQSAPLTVT
+2608 
-2619 VDTHIAID
+2619 
-2627 RIELVNDSGIP
+2627 
-2638 GDNLTNEARPHFQVT
+2638 
-2653 VPADVNGVRLSIDGG
+2653 
-2668 KTWFDATQS
+2668 
-2677 ATSGVWDYTWLTN
+2677 
-2690 VANGPHTLMVE
+2690 
-2701 ASDKAGNKTT
+2701 
-2711 QKLDFTI
+2711 
-2718 DTILSE
+2718 
-2724 PTITLDS
+2724 
-2731 ADDSAAGDNITNV
+2731 
-2744 KMPGFTL
+2744 
-2751 GNIDADVTKVVVTVA
+2751 
-2766 HDGKN
+2766 
-2771 QQIELIKNGGVWR
+2771 
-2784 FTPGAAW
+2784 
-2791 TDGDYTL
+2791 
-2798 TVKVEDKAGNT
+2798 
-2809 NYSAPLTVTIDTQ
+2809 
-2822 TSIDRIELLNDT
+2822 
-2834 GIVGDNLTNEARPQ
+2834 
-2848 FHITV
+2848 
-2853 PTDVNSVQLSLDGG
+2853 
-2867 INWVNATLTS
+2867 
-2877 DGVWEYIW
+2877 
-2885 PTDLVENTYTLTVKA
+2885 
-2900 TDVAGNTATETLN
+2900 
-2913 FIIDTT
+2913 
-2919 LSTPTI
+2919 
-2925 TLDSADDS
+2925 
-2933 GTANDN
+2933 
-2939 KTNVKTPG
+2939 
-2947 FIIGG
+2947 
-2952 IDSDVTQVVVQVM
+2952 
-2965 RDGHSEEVEL
+2965 
-2975 TQTNGQWRFVPGSA
+2975 
-2989 WTDGDYTL
+2989 
-2997 TVTVK
+2997 
-3002 DEAGNIRHSAPLT
+3002 
-3015 VTIDTQIT
+3015 
-3023 IDHIELVN
+3023 
-3031 DSGIPDDNLT
+3031 
-3041 NNVRPHFQ
+3041 
-3049 VTVPTDVNVVRLSID
+3049 VRLSID

-3106 KTTQQLDFI
+3106 QTTQKLDFI
-3115 IDTLL
+3115 IDTML
-3120 SEPTIVLDNTD
+3120 SEPTIVLDSTD

-3140 TNVNKPTFLLGN
+3140 TNANKPTFILGN
-3152 IDADARYVTVEVQH
+3152 IDADARYVTVEVQY

-3193 GDYTLTVRVEDDA
+3193 GDYMLTVRVEDDA

-3323 TIAMDSRDDTGA
+3323 TITMDSRDDTGA

-3351 NIDADAHS
+3351 NIDSDAQS

-3409 QSTPLVVTVD
+3409 QSTPLIVTVD

-3471 ATQGI
+3471 AAQGI

-3618 TQIAIDRI
+3618 TQIAIDHI

-3712 FTIDITLLTPTI
+3712 FTIDITLMTPTI

-4308 LRIEIDTQVQ
+4308 LKIEIDTQVQ

-4466 AGNKWL
+4466 ADNKWL

-4534 TTPRFV
+4534 TKPRFV

-4560 SVTANGNNLW
+4560 PVTANGNNLW

-4894 TAVDVTIDTEVA
+4894 TAVDLTIDTEVA

-5291 ASNSGSLDDLITNH
+5291 ASNSGSLDDLITSH

-5384 PAMVAGSD
+5384 PVMMAGSD

-5399 SITSQTRPTF
+5399 SITSQTRPAF
-5409 SIFGEMNQSVQI
+5409 SIYGEMNQSVQI

-5472 TIDTFNTTPVA
+5472 TIDTLNTTPVA

-5574 YSIWVDTHIKVFTS
+5574 YSIWVDTHIQVFTS
-5588 ELDDNKSSSKTE
+5588 ELDDNKSSSKTD
-5600 WWSNSDLI
+5600 WWSNSSTI
-5608 TMRGTG
+5608 TMRGMG

-5629 ATAVVAATGRWE
+5629 ATAVVAANGQWE
-5641 LSTDKLPEG
+5641 LSTDQLPEG
-5650 TYDISLVIEDSAGN
+5650 KYDITLSIEDNAGN
-5664 RWEDVREIF
+5664 RKEEVHEIF

-5711 EGNTYT
+5711 NGNTYT

-5747 NRSDDVPLDIM
+5747 NRSDDVSLDIM

-5871 GASDS
+5871 GVSDS

-5903 THNGVTDIY
+5903 THNGVTDTY

-5926 AAWNDGNYTL
+5926 AAWNDGTYTL

-5976 TATAVTPP
+5976 TPTAVTPL
-5984 ESETVNAESA
+5984 ESETVNAESD
-5994 THLRTEPSAAE
+5994 THLRTVPSAAE
-6005 ESVVKV
+6005 ESVVKE

-6040 VPENIVNVSI
+6040 VPENIVNVSV

-6104 SADIVNAMNVRG
+6104 SADIVNAMNARG
-6116 KTEDDINDSPSTSS
+6116 KAEDDINDSPSTSS

>member
-162 IEEMLQ
+162 MEEMLQ
-168 NFLADNVAKD
+168 EFLADNVAKD

-426 ITDTIAPEKPT
+426 ITDTIPPEKPT

-705 SQDAAGNKSSTVK
+705 SQDAAGNKSSIVK

-1062 QVWDAMS
+1062 QVWDAAS

-1106 AGNKANSAI
+1106 AGNKANSAV

-1181 LNGSWLFI
+1181 LNGSWLFT

-1203 KVEDKAGNTNYSAPL
+1203 KVEDKAGNTNYSTPL

-1270 NSWVQATPG
+1270 HSWVQATPG

-1318 VDTTLSVPVIVLD
+1318 VDSTLSVPVIVLNN
-1331 SADDTGIQGDNMT
+1331 ADDTGIQGDNLT
-1344 NSTQPTFALQHIDDD
+1344 NRTQPTFALQQIDDD

-1379 KGTGGWTFTPPTS
+1379 KGTGGWTFTPPAL

-1477 SATPGVWDYIWPD
+1477 GATPGAWDYIWPD

-1505 EAGNKATQ
+1505 KAGNQTTQ
-1513 TLDFT
+1513 ELDFT

-1591 DWADGD
+1591 DWGDGD

-1692 ANGPHTLMVEASD
+1692 ANGPHTLMVEATD
-1705 KAGNKTTQKLDFTI
+1705 KAGNQTTQKLDFII
-1719 DTILSEPTI
+1719 DTLLSEPTI

-2021 QITIDHIELVNDS
+2021 QIAIDHIELVNDS

-2042 NNVRPHFQVTVPTD
+2042 NNVRPQFQVTVPTD

-2081 WDYTWLADV
+2081 WDYTWLTDV
-2090 GEGKHTLTV
+2090 ANGSHTLTV
-2099 EATDKAGNKT
+2099 EATDAAGNKA
-2109 TQQLDFIIDTLL
+2109 TQNLEFNIDTLL
-2121 SEPTIVLDNTDDSGT
+2121 SEPTIALDSTDDSGT
-2136 KGDHLTNV
+2136 KGDNLTNV
-2144 NKPTFLLGNIDAD
+2144 NKPTFILGNIDAD

-2174 TATKDATGNWSVTPT
+2174 TATKGATGIWSVTPT
-2189 GTWAD
+2189 GMWAD
-2194 GDYTLTVRVED
+2194 GSHTLTVRVED
-2205 EAGNEK
+2205 DAGNVK
-2211 HSASLTVTVD
+2211 YSAPLTITVD

-2226 DVIELVN
+2226 DDIELVN
-2233 DNGIPGDNMT
+2233 DSGTKGDNLT
-2243 NDAHPQF
+2243 NDANPHF
-2250 RVTVPGD
+2250 RITVPGD

-2267 GVTWVKATQSATPG
+2267 GVTWVKAMQSSTSG
-2281 VWNYTWPG
+2281 VWNYTWPK
-2289 TVPDGDYTLNVKAT
+2289 TLADDDYTLTVKAT
-2303 DNAGNTVTETL
+2303 DNAGNTVTRTL
-2314 HFTIDTTLSTP
+2314 DFTIDTTLSTP

-2333 DSGVHGDNMTNHT
+2333 DTGVQGDNMTNRT
-2346 QPTFALQHIDD
+2346 QPTFNLQHIDD

-2371 TTTFDATKDAGG
+2371 TTTFDVTKDAGG
-2383 WTFTPTGAWADG
+2383 WTFTPPTSWGAG

-2441 LTNNVRPHFQV
+2441 LTNNVRPQFQV
-2452 TVPTDVNVVRLSID
+2452 KVPTDVN
-2466 GGKTWFNATQS
+2466 
-2477 ATPGVWD
+2477 
-2484 YIWPDDVADGGY
+2484 
-2496 TLTVEATDEAGNKA
+2496 E
-2510 TQTLDFTIDTT
+2510 
-2521 LSVPTLSL
+2521 
-2529 DSADDSGIAGD
+2529 
-2540 NITNVKTPGFTLNNI
+2540 
-2555 DTDVSRV
+2555 
-2562 IVEVMHNGIK
+2562 
-2572 QEVPLVQ
+2572 
-2579 TGGQWRFA
+2579 
-2587 PTSDWA
+2587 
-2593 DGDYILTVKVEDRAG
+2593 
-2608 NVKQSAPLTVT
+2608 
-2619 VDTHIAID
+2619 
-2627 RIELVNDSGIP
+2627 
-2638 GDNLTNEARPHFQVT
+2638 
-2653 VPADVNGVRLSIDGG
+2653 
-2668 KTWFDATQS
+2668 
-2677 ATSGVWDYTWLTN
+2677 
-2690 VANGPHTLMVE
+2690 
-2701 ASDKAGNKTT
+2701 
-2711 QKLDFTI
+2711 
-2718 DTILSE
+2718 
-2724 PTITLDS
+2724 
-2731 ADDSAAGDNITNV
+2731 
-2744 KMPGFTL
+2744 
-2751 GNIDADVTKVVVTVA
+2751 
-2766 HDGKN
+2766 
-2771 QQIELIKNGGVWR
+2771 
-2784 FTPGAAW
+2784 
-2791 TDGDYTL
+2791 
-2798 TVKVEDKAGNT
+2798 
-2809 NYSAPLTVTIDTQ
+2809 
-2822 TSIDRIELLNDT
+2822 
-2834 GIVGDNLTNEARPQ
+2834 
-2848 FHITV
+2848 
-2853 PTDVNSVQLSLDGG
+2853 
-2867 INWVNATLTS
+2867 
-2877 DGVWEYIW
+2877 
-2885 PTDLVENTYTLTVKA
+2885 
-2900 TDVAGNTATETLN
+2900 
-2913 FIIDTT
+2913 
-2919 LSTPTI
+2919 
-2925 TLDSADDS
+2925 
-2933 GTANDN
+2933 
-2939 KTNVKTPG
+2939 
-2947 FIIGG
+2947 
-2952 IDSDVTQVVVQVM
+2952 
-2965 RDGHSEEVEL
+2965 
-2975 TQTNGQWRFVPGSA
+2975 
-2989 WTDGDYTL
+2989 
-2997 TVTVK
+2997 
-3002 DEAGNIRHSAPLT
+3002 
-3015 VTIDTQIT
+3015 
-3023 IDHIELVN
+3023 
-3031 DSGIPDDNLT
+3031 
-3041 NNVRPHFQ
+3041 
-3049 VTVPTDVNVVRLSID
+3049 VRLSID

-3106 KTTQQLDFI
+3106 QTTQKLDFI

-3120 SEPTIVLDNTD
+3120 SEPTIALDSTD

-3140 TNVNKPTFLLGN
+3140 TSVNKPTFILGN

-3180 GIWSVTPTGTWAD
+3180 GIWSVTPTGMWAD
-3193 GDYTLTVRVEDDA
+3193 GSHTLTVRVEDDA

-3214 LTVTVDTQIT
+3214 LTVTVDTHIA
-3224 IDVIELVN
+3224 IDDIELVN

-3303 AGNKTT
+3303 AGNQTT

-3396 LTVEVTD
+3396 LTVEVQD

-3409 QSTPLVVTVD
+3409 QSTPLIVTVD

-3471 ATQGI
+3471 AAQGI

-3820 TLTTPVIELAAGED
+3820 SLTTPVIELAAGED
-3834 SGTVGDRLTNH
+3834 SGTVGDRLTKH
-3845 DRPVFDIHQV
+3845 DRPVFDIRQV

-3908 NVKESAPF
+3908 NVKESAPL

-3955 GDVVQVRVTL
+3955 GDVIQVRVTL

-3980 QWIFDSPNTLV
+3980 QWIFDTPNTLV
-3991 DGTYTLRVEATDEA
+3991 DGTYTLRVEATDQA

-4308 LRIEIDTQVQ
+4308 LKIEIDTQVQ

-4355 LVSFDGVNWTPI
+4355 LVSFDGVNWTPV

-4375 EFTAGSALPDGHYT
+4375 QFTAGSALSDGHYT

-4496 KISKEVSF
+4496 RISKEVSF
-4504 TIDTIVSDPS
+4504 TIDTVVSDPR

-4534 TTPRFV
+4534 TKPRFV

-4560 SVTANGNNLW
+4560 PVTANGNNLW

-4619 DTGNSNS
+4619 DTGSSNS

-4658 EVLKQTIT
+4658 EVLKHTIT
-4666 VGADGNWSVTP
+4666 VGADDNWSVTP

-4720 PSIDDQHEATSLR
+4720 PSIDDQYEATSLR
-4733 PEFKGFAEAFSTIM
+4733 PEFKGLAEAFSTIM

-4826 TTNNKTPTLIGS
+4826 TTNNKTPTLVGN
-4838 TLPNTIVSIYVD
+4838 TLPNAIVSIYVD

-5384 PAMVAGSD
+5384 PVMMAGSD

-5399 SITSQTRPTF
+5399 SITSQTRPAF
-5409 SIFGEMNQSVQI
+5409 SIYGEMNQSVQI

-5472 TIDTFNTTPVA
+5472 TIDTLNTTPVA

-5532 GEVWVNEK
+5532 GEVWVNDK

-5574 YSIWVDTHIKVFTS
+5574 YSIWVDTHIQVFTS
-5588 ELDDNKSSSKTE
+5588 ELDDNKSSSKTD
-5600 WWSNSDLI
+5600 WWSNSSTI
-5608 TMRGTG
+5608 TMRGMG

-5629 ATAVVAATGRWE
+5629 ATAVVAANGQWE
-5641 LSTDKLPEG
+5641 LSTDQLPEG
-5650 TYDISLVIEDSAGN
+5650 KYDITLSIEDNAGN
-5664 RWEDVREIF
+5664 RKEEVHEIF

-5711 EGNTYT
+5711 NGNTYT

-5780 RDKQPTFIIG
+5780 RDNQPTFIIG

-5795 VVVVQVDING
+5795 VVIVQVDING

-5876 DNVTNHTQPK
+5876 DNVTNHNHTQPK

-5926 AAWNDGNYTL
+5926 AAWNDGTYTL
-5936 SVTVVDRAGNSQ
+5936 SVTVVDRAGNSL
-5948 QSASLAVTVDSTV
+5948 QSASLEVTVDSTV

-5994 THLRTEPSAAE
+5994 THLRTVPSAAE
-6005 ESVVKV
+6005 ESVVKE

-6040 VPENIVNVSI
+6040 VPENIVNVSV

-6077 EYTMDVKFIDKDNDF
+6077 EYTMDVKFIDKDDDF

-6104 SADIVNAMNVRG
+6104 SADIVNAMNARG

>member
-162 IEEMLQ
+162 MEEMLQ
-168 NFLADNVAKD
+168 EFLADNVAKD

-426 ITDTIAPEKPT
+426 ITDTIPPEKPT

-705 SQDAAGNKSSTVK
+705 SQDAAGNKSSIVK

-1062 QVWDAMS
+1062 QVWDAAS

-1106 AGNKANSAI
+1106 AGNKANSAV

-1181 LNGSWLFI
+1181 LNGSWLFT

-1203 KVEDKAGNTNYSAPL
+1203 KVEDKAGNTNYSTPL

-1270 NSWVQATPG
+1270 HSWVQATPG

-1318 VDTTLSVPVIVLD
+1318 VDSTLSVPVIVLNN
-1331 SADDTGIQGDNMT
+1331 ADDTGIQGDNLT
-1344 NSTQPTFALQHIDDD
+1344 NRTQPTFALQQIDDD

-1379 KGTGGWTFTPPTS
+1379 KGTGGWTFTPPAL

-1477 SATPGVWDYIWPD
+1477 GATPGAWDYIWPD

-1505 EAGNKATQ
+1505 KAGNQTTQ
-1513 TLDFT
+1513 ELDFT

-1591 DWADGD
+1591 DWGDGD

-1692 ANGPHTLMVEASD
+1692 ANGPHTLMVEATD
-1705 KAGNKTTQKLDFTI
+1705 KAGNQTTQKLDFII
-1719 DTILSEPTI
+1719 DTLLSEPTI

-2021 QITIDHIELVNDS
+2021 QIAIDHIELVNDS

-2042 NNVRPHFQVTVPTD
+2042 NNVRPQFQVTVPTD

-2081 WDYTWLADV
+2081 WDYTWLTDV
-2090 GEGKHTLTV
+2090 ANGSHTLTV
-2099 EATDKAGNKT
+2099 EATDAAGNKA
-2109 TQQLDFIIDTLL
+2109 TQNLEFNIDTLL
-2121 SEPTIVLDNTDDSGT
+2121 SEPTIALDSTDDSGT
-2136 KGDHLTNV
+2136 KGDNLTNV
-2144 NKPTFLLGNIDAD
+2144 NKPTFILGNIDAD

-2174 TATKDATGNWSVTPT
+2174 TATKGATGIWSVTPT
-2189 GTWAD
+2189 GMWAD
-2194 GDYTLTVRVED
+2194 GSHTLTVRVED
-2205 EAGNEK
+2205 DAGNVK
-2211 HSASLTVTVD
+2211 YSAPLTITVD

-2226 DVIELVN
+2226 DDIELVN
-2233 DNGIPGDNMT
+2233 DSGTKGDNLT
-2243 NDAHPQF
+2243 NDANPHF
-2250 RVTVPGD
+2250 RITVPGD

-2267 GVTWVKATQSATPG
+2267 GVTWVKAMQSSTSG
-2281 VWNYTWPG
+2281 VWNYTWPK
-2289 TVPDGDYTLNVKAT
+2289 TLADDDYTLTVKAT
-2303 DNAGNTVTETL
+2303 DNAGNTVTRTL
-2314 HFTIDTTLSTP
+2314 DFTIDTTLSTP

-2333 DSGVHGDNMTNHT
+2333 DTGVQGDNMTNRT
-2346 QPTFALQHIDD
+2346 QPTFNLQHIDD
-2357 DAVRVTVSVEHGGV
+2357 DAVRVTVSVEHGGI
-2371 TTTFDATKDAGG
+2371 TTTFDVTKDAGG
-2383 WTFTPTGAWADG
+2383 WTFTPPTSWGAG

-2441 LTNNVRPHFQV
+2441 LTNNVRPQFQV
-2452 TVPTDVNVVRLSID
+2452 KVPTDVN
-2466 GGKTWFNATQS
+2466 
-2477 ATPGVWD
+2477 
-2484 YIWPDDVADGGY
+2484 
-2496 TLTVEATDEAGNKA
+2496 E
-2510 TQTLDFTIDTT
+2510 
-2521 LSVPTLSL
+2521 
-2529 DSADDSGIAGD
+2529 
-2540 NITNVKTPGFTLNNI
+2540 
-2555 DTDVSRV
+2555 
-2562 IVEVMHNGIK
+2562 
-2572 QEVPLVQ
+2572 
-2579 TGGQWRFA
+2579 
-2587 PTSDWA
+2587 
-2593 DGDYILTVKVEDRAG
+2593 
-2608 NVKQSAPLTVT
+2608 
-2619 VDTHIAID
+2619 
-2627 RIELVNDSGIP
+2627 
-2638 GDNLTNEARPHFQVT
+2638 
-2653 VPADVNGVRLSIDGG
+2653 
-2668 KTWFDATQS
+2668 
-2677 ATSGVWDYTWLTN
+2677 
-2690 VANGPHTLMVE
+2690 
-2701 ASDKAGNKTT
+2701 
-2711 QKLDFTI
+2711 
-2718 DTILSE
+2718 
-2724 PTITLDS
+2724 
-2731 ADDSAAGDNITNV
+2731 
-2744 KMPGFTL
+2744 
-2751 GNIDADVTKVVVTVA
+2751 
-2766 HDGKN
+2766 
-2771 QQIELIKNGGVWR
+2771 
-2784 FTPGAAW
+2784 
-2791 TDGDYTL
+2791 
-2798 TVKVEDKAGNT
+2798 
-2809 NYSAPLTVTIDTQ
+2809 
-2822 TSIDRIELLNDT
+2822 
-2834 GIVGDNLTNEARPQ
+2834 
-2848 FHITV
+2848 
-2853 PTDVNSVQLSLDGG
+2853 
-2867 INWVNATLTS
+2867 
-2877 DGVWEYIW
+2877 
-2885 PTDLVENTYTLTVKA
+2885 
-2900 TDVAGNTATETLN
+2900 
-2913 FIIDTT
+2913 
-2919 LSTPTI
+2919 
-2925 TLDSADDS
+2925 
-2933 GTANDN
+2933 
-2939 KTNVKTPG
+2939 
-2947 FIIGG
+2947 
-2952 IDSDVTQVVVQVM
+2952 
-2965 RDGHSEEVEL
+2965 
-2975 TQTNGQWRFVPGSA
+2975 
-2989 WTDGDYTL
+2989 
-2997 TVTVK
+2997 
-3002 DEAGNIRHSAPLT
+3002 
-3015 VTIDTQIT
+3015 
-3023 IDHIELVN
+3023 
-3031 DSGIPDDNLT
+3031 
-3041 NNVRPHFQ
+3041 
-3049 VTVPTDVNVVRLSID
+3049 VRLSID

-3106 KTTQQLDFI
+3106 QTTQKLDFI

-3120 SEPTIVLDNTD
+3120 SEPTIALDSTD

-3140 TNVNKPTFLLGN
+3140 TSVNKPTFILGN

-3180 GIWSVTPTGTWAD
+3180 GIWSVTPTGMWAD
-3193 GDYTLTVRVEDDA
+3193 GSHTLTVRVEDDA

-3214 LTVTVDTQIT
+3214 LTVTVDTHIA
-3224 IDVIELVN
+3224 IDDIELVN

-3303 AGNKTT
+3303 AGNQTT

-3396 LTVEVTD
+3396 LTVEVQD

-3409 QSTPLVVTVD
+3409 QSTPLIVTVD

-3471 ATQGI
+3471 AAQGI

-3820 TLTTPVIELAAGED
+3820 SLTTPVIELAAGED
-3834 SGTVGDRLTNH
+3834 SGTVGDRLTKH
-3845 DRPVFDIHQV
+3845 DRPVFDIRQV

-3908 NVKESAPF
+3908 NVKESAPL

-3955 GDVVQVRVTL
+3955 GDVIQVRVTL

-3980 QWIFDSPNTLV
+3980 QWIFDTPNTLV
-3991 DGTYTLRVEATDEA
+3991 DGTYTLRVEATDQA

-4308 LRIEIDTQVQ
+4308 LKIEIDTQVQ

-4355 LVSFDGVNWTPI
+4355 LVSFDGVNWTPV

-4375 EFTAGSALPDGHYT
+4375 QFTAGSALSDGHYT

-4496 KISKEVSF
+4496 RISKEVSF
-4504 TIDTIVSDPS
+4504 TIDTVVSDPR

-4534 TTPRFV
+4534 TKPRFV

-4560 SVTANGNNLW
+4560 PVTANGNNLW

-4619 DTGNSNS
+4619 DTGSSNS

-4658 EVLKQTIT
+4658 EVLKHTIT

-4720 PSIDDQHEATSLR
+4720 PSIDDQYEATSLR
-4733 PEFKGFAEAFSTIM
+4733 PEFKGLAEAFSTIM

-4826 TTNNKTPTLIGS
+4826 TTNNKTPTLVGN
-4838 TLPNTIVSIYVD
+4838 TLPNAIVSIYVD

-5384 PAMVAGSD
+5384 PVMMAGSD

-5399 SITSQTRPTF
+5399 SITSQTRPAF
-5409 SIFGEMNQSVQI
+5409 SIYGEMNQSVQI

-5472 TIDTFNTTPVA
+5472 TIDTLNTTPVA

-5532 GEVWVNEK
+5532 GEVWVNDK

-5574 YSIWVDTHIKVFTS
+5574 YSIWVDTHIQVFTS
-5588 ELDDNKSSSKTE
+5588 ELDDNKSSSKTD
-5600 WWSNSDLI
+5600 WWSNSSTI
-5608 TMRGTG
+5608 TMRGMG

-5629 ATAVVAATGRWE
+5629 ATAVVAANGQWE
-5641 LSTDKLPEG
+5641 LSTDQLPEG
-5650 TYDISLVIEDSAGN
+5650 KYDITLSIEDNAGN
-5664 RWEDVREIF
+5664 RKEEVHEIF

-5711 EGNTYT
+5711 NGNTYT

-5780 RDKQPTFIIG
+5780 RDNQPTFIIG

-5795 VVVVQVDING
+5795 VVIVQVDING

-5876 DNVTNHTQPK
+5876 DNVTNHNHTQPK

-5926 AAWNDGNYTL
+5926 AAWNDGTYTL
-5936 SVTVVDRAGNSQ
+5936 SVTVVDRAGNSL
-5948 QSASLAVTVDSTV
+5948 QSASLEVTVDSTV

-5994 THLRTEPSAAE
+5994 THLRTVPSAAE
-6005 ESVVKV
+6005 ESVVKE

-6040 VPENIVNVSI
+6040 VPENIVNVSV

-6077 EYTMDVKFIDKDNDF
+6077 EYTMDVKFIDKDDDF

-6104 SADIVNAMNVRG
+6104 SADIVNAMNARG

>member
-162 IEEMLQ
+162 MEEMLQ
-168 NFLADNVAKD
+168 EFLADNVAKD

-375 VDNKLVA
+375 VDNKQVA

-426 ITDTIAPEKPT
+426 ITDTIPPEKPT

-541 NDSGIV
+541 DDSGIV

-570 VINSETGEEVIFKA
+570 VINSETGEEVVFKA
-584 NDKGEWTFNFTS
+584 NDQGEWTFNFTS

-623 VIDTIAPVPP
+623 VIDTIAPLPP

-1062 QVWDAMS
+1062 QVWDAAS

-1106 AGNKANSAI
+1106 AGNKANSAV

-1140 GDNLTNINKP
+1140 GDNLTNIKKP

-1181 LNGSWLFI
+1181 HNGSWLFT

-1203 KVEDKAGNTNYSAPL
+1203 KVEDKAGNTSYSAPL

-1270 NSWVQATPG
+1270 HSWVQATPG

-1288 PTDLADGQYT
+1288 PADLADGQYT
-1298 LTVEATDKAGNTV
+1298 LTVEATDNAGNTV

-1318 VDTTLSVPVIVLD
+1318 VDTTLSVPVIVLN
-1331 SADDTGIQGDNMT
+1331 SADDTGVQGDNMT

-1359 AVRVTVSVEHGGVTT
+1359 AVRVTVSVEHGGVIT

-1379 KGTGGWTFTPPTS
+1379 KDAGGWTFTPSPS
-1392 WADGDYTLSVSV
+1392 WTDGDYTLSVSV

-1420 VDTQIAINNIEL
+1420 VDTQIAIDNIEL

-1438 PDDNLTNNVRPH
+1438 PNDNLTNNVRPH
-1450 FQVTVPTDVN
+1450 FRVTVPADVN
-1460 VVRLSIDGG
+1460 EVRLSIDGG
-1469 KTWFNATQ
+1469 KTWVTAAQNTA
-1477 SATPGVWDYIWPD
+1477 GVWEYIWPD
-1490 DVADGGYTLTVEATD
+1490 DVTDGSHTVTVEAID

-1513 TLDFT
+1513 ALDFT

-1591 DWADGD
+1591 DWGDGD

-1636 GIPGDNLT
+1636 GIPDDNLT

-1671 WFDATQSATSGV
+1671 WFDATQSGTSGV

-1705 KAGNKTTQKLDFTI
+1705 KAGNKTTQKLDFII
-1719 DTILSEPTI
+1719 DTLLSEPTI

-1886 PTDLVEN
+1886 PTELVEN

-1909 TETLNFIIDTTLS
+1909 TETLNFTIDTTLS
-1922 TPTITLDSADDS
+1922 TPTIMLDSADDS

-1966 RDGHSEEVELT
+1966 RDGGSEEVELT
-1977 QTNGQWR
+1977 QIGGQWR
-1984 FVPGSAWT
+1984 FVPGSAWA

-2015 TVTIDT
+2015 KVTVDT
-2021 QITIDHIELVNDS
+2021 QIAIDHIELVNDS

-2042 NNVRPHFQVTVPTD
+2042 NNVRPQFQVTVPTD

-2076 ATPGV
+2076 
-2081 WDYTWLADV
+2081 
-2090 GEGKHTLTV
+2090 
-2099 EATDKAGNKT
+2099 
-2109 TQQLDFIIDTLL
+2109 
-2121 SEPTIVLDNTDDSGT
+2121 S
-2136 KGDHLTNV
+2136 
-2144 NKPTFLLGNIDAD
+2144 
-2157 ARYVTVEV
+2157 
-2165 QHGGTKEVL
+2165 
-2174 TATKDATGNWSVTPT
+2174 
-2189 GTWAD
+2189 
-2194 GDYTLTVRVED
+2194 
-2205 EAGNEK
+2205 
-2211 HSASLTVTVD
+2211 
-2221 TQITI
+2221 
-2226 DVIELVN
+2226 
-2233 DNGIPGDNMT
+2233 
-2243 NDAHPQF
+2243 
-2250 RVTVPGD
+2250 
-2257 VNEVSLSIDG
+2257 
-2267 GVTWVKATQSATPG
+2267 
-2281 VWNYTWPG
+2281 
-2289 TVPDGDYTLNVKAT
+2289 
-2303 DNAGNTVTETL
+2303 
-2314 HFTIDTTLSTP
+2314 
-2325 VIVLDSAD
+2325 
-2333 DSGVHGDNMTNHT
+2333 
-2346 QPTFALQHIDD
+2346 
-2357 DAVRVTVSVEHGGV
+2357 
-2371 TTTFDATKDAGG
+2371 
-2383 WTFTPTGAWADG
+2383 
-2395 DYTLS
+2395 
-2400 VSVED
+2400 
-2405 KAGNTS
+2405 
-2411 HSASL
+2411 
-2416 TVTVD
+2416 
-2421 TQIAINNIEL
+2421 
-2431 VNDSGIPDDN
+2431 
-2441 LTNNVRPHFQV
+2441 
-2452 TVPTDVNVVRLSID
+2452 
-2466 GGKTWFNATQS
+2466 
-2477 ATPGVWD
+2477 
-2484 YIWPDDVADGGY
+2484 
-2496 TLTVEATDEAGNKA
+2496 
-2510 TQTLDFTIDTT
+2510 
-2521 LSVPTLSL
+2521 
-2529 DSADDSGIAGD
+2529 
-2540 NITNVKTPGFTLNNI
+2540 
-2555 DTDVSRV
+2555 
-2562 IVEVMHNGIK
+2562 
-2572 QEVPLVQ
+2572 
-2579 TGGQWRFA
+2579 
-2587 PTSDWA
+2587 
-2593 DGDYILTVKVEDRAG
+2593 
-2608 NVKQSAPLTVT
+2608 
-2619 VDTHIAID
+2619 
-2627 RIELVNDSGIP
+2627 
-2638 GDNLTNEARPHFQVT
+2638 
-2653 VPADVNGVRLSIDGG
+2653 
-2668 KTWFDATQS
+2668 
-2677 ATSGVWDYTWLTN
+2677 TSGVWDYTWLTD
-2690 VANGPHTLMVE
+2690 VANG
-2701 ASDKAGNKTT
+2701 S
-2711 QKLDFTI
+2711 
-2718 DTILSE
+2718 
-2724 PTITLDS
+2724 
-2731 ADDSAAGDNITNV
+2731 
-2744 KMPGFTL
+2744 
-2751 GNIDADVTKVVVTVA
+2751 
-2766 HDGKN
+2766 
-2771 QQIELIKNGGVWR
+2771 
-2784 FTPGAAW
+2784 
-2791 TDGDYTL
+2791 
-2798 TVKVEDKAGNT
+2798 
-2809 NYSAPLTVTIDTQ
+2809 
-2822 TSIDRIELLNDT
+2822 
-2834 GIVGDNLTNEARPQ
+2834 
-2848 FHITV
+2848 
-2853 PTDVNSVQLSLDGG
+2853 
-2867 INWVNATLTS
+2867 
-2877 DGVWEYIW
+2877 
-2885 PTDLVENTYTLTVKA
+2885 
-2900 TDVAGNTATETLN
+2900 
-2913 FIIDTT
+2913 
-2919 LSTPTI
+2919 
-2925 TLDSADDS
+2925 
-2933 GTANDN
+2933 
-2939 KTNVKTPG
+2939 
-2947 FIIGG
+2947 
-2952 IDSDVTQVVVQVM
+2952 
-2965 RDGHSEEVEL
+2965 
-2975 TQTNGQWRFVPGSA
+2975 
-2989 WTDGDYTL
+2989 
-2997 TVTVK
+2997 
-3002 DEAGNIRHSAPLT
+3002 
-3015 VTIDTQIT
+3015 
-3023 IDHIELVN
+3023 
-3031 DSGIPDDNLT
+3031 
-3041 NNVRPHFQ
+3041 
-3049 VTVPTDVNVVRLSID
+3049 
-3064 GGKTWFNATQSAT
+3064 
-3077 PGVWDY
+3077 
-3083 TWLADVGEGK
+3083 
-3093 HTLTVEATDKAGN
+3093 HTLTVEATDAAGN
-3106 KTTQQLDFI
+3106 KATQNLEFN

-3120 SEPTIVLDNTD
+3120 SEPTIALDSTD

-3140 TNVNKPTFLLGN
+3140 TNVNKPTFILGN

-3180 GIWSVTPTGTWAD
+3180 GIWSVTPTGMWAD
-3193 GDYTLTVRVEDDA
+3193 GSHTLTVRVEDDA

-3214 LTVTVDTQIT
+3214 LTITVDTQIT
-3224 IDVIELVN
+3224 IDDIELVN

-3238 DNLTNDVRPHFRVT
+3238 DNLTNNVRPHFRVT

-3263 IDGGNTWVRATQGT
+3263 IDDGNTWVRATQGT
-3277 AGIWDYTWPKDVTD
+3277 AGIWDYTWPDDVTD
-3291 GLHTLTVEATDK
+3291 GLYTLTVEATDA

-3309 QTLDFTID
+3309 QTLSFTID
-3317 TRLSTP
+3317 TQLSIP
-3323 TIAMDSRDDTGA
+3323 TIMMDRGDDTGA
-3335 IGDHI
+3335 PGDHI
-3340 TSVKRPGFTIG
+3340 TSVKTPGFTIG
-3351 NIDADAHS
+3351 NIDSDAHS
-3359 VILRITQGGNSQEVT
+3359 VILRITQGSNSQEVK

-3396 LTVEVTD
+3396 LTVEVQD

-3425 DITLVNDHGVPDDN
+3425 DIKLVNDHGEPDDN
-3439 LTNSTRPQ
+3439 LTNDTRPQ
-3447 FEITVPADVN
+3447 FKVTVPTDVN
-3457 SVQLSIDGGANWVS
+3457 EVRLSIDGGANWVS
-3471 ATQGI
+3471 ATQGVK
-3476 EGVWGYTW
+3476 GVWGYTW
-3484 PTDMGDGKHT
+3484 PTALGDGKYT
-3494 LTVMVTDRAGN
+3494 LTVMVTDAAGN
-3505 TATQTLEF
+3505 TATQTLDF
-3513 FIDTRLS
+3513 RIDTQLS

-3526 DSTDD
+3526 DSADD

-3538 MTNRT
+3538 MTNSP

-3570 SFTATQGAGGW
+3570 SFTATQAAGGW

-3618 TQIAIDRI
+3618 TQIAIDHI

-3665 TTWVTAIKSST
+3665 VTWFSATKRPT
-3676 AGIWDYTWPTD
+3676 QDIWDYTWPTD

-3697 EVTDGAGNKMTETLN
+3697 EATDAAGNTTRQSLN
-3712 FTIDITLLTPTI
+3712 FAIDITLSTPTI

-3731 TGQNK
+3731 TGQIK
-3736 NDNLTSVTQPVFVL
+3736 NDNLTSVTQPLFVL
-3750 GSIDKDVRHV
+3750 GHIDKDVQHV
-3760 ELSIE
+3760 VLNIE

-3777 SADGWRYRPDSALAD
+3777 SADGWRYRPDAALGD
-3792 GSYTFTVT
+3792 GSYKLTVT
-3800 VTDVAGNQQTSAPLK
+3800 VTDVAGNQQTSAPLT

-3820 TLTTPVIELAAGED
+3820 TLSTPTIELAAGED

-3845 DRPVFDIHQV
+3845 DRPVFDIHQI
-3855 DSDVTRVMVKVT
+3855 DADATRVMVKVT
-3867 YNGKTHEEAAVFTN
+3867 HNGKTHEEAAVFTN
-3881 GQWRFTPSAS
+3881 GQWSFSPSAS
-3891 WADGSYQLAVVV
+3891 WADGAYQLVVVV

-3908 NVKESAPF
+3908 NVKESAPL
-3916 EVRIDTTTTINN
+3916 EVRIDMTTTIDN
-3928 IVLLND
+3928 IVLLTD
-3934 TGVQNDQLTN
+3934 TGVQGDQLTN
-3944 VAKPSFRIDVP
+3944 VSEPSFRIDVP
-3955 GDVVQVRVTL
+3955 ADVVQVRVTL
-3965 DGGANWNVIRKNADG
+3965 DGGTSWSQVRKNADG
-3980 QWIFDSPNTLV
+3980 QWIFESPNTLG
-3991 DGTYTLRVEATDEA
+3991 DGTHTLRVEATDEA

-4017 DTNIQVPTIAL
+4017 DTRIQVPTLAL
-4028 DAGQDTGANTADNIT
+4028 GAGQDTGANTADNIT

-4058 VIKVVVTIDG
+4058 VIKVLVTIDG
-4068 HDYNATKVGAGWQ
+4068 HDYNAIKVGSGWE

-4137 NITKVDKPQFSIVTA
+4137 NITKVNKPQFSIVTA

-4179 IFNVGSALPDG
+4179 IFNVGSALLDG
-4190 QHTLLVD
+4190 KHSLLVD

-4233 DTNDNLTRINK
+4233 DANDNLTRINK

-4256 SHIVVHIDGRDYTIE
+4256 SHIVIHIDGRDYTIE

-4276 LTFTPDQPL
+4276 LTFTPEQPL

-4308 LRIEIDTQVQ
+4308 LQIEIDTQVQ

-4332 HDNVTNATRPSFEIA
+4332 HDNVTNANRPSFEIA

-4375 EFTAGSALPDGHYT
+4375 QFTAGSALSDGHYT

-4412 QIDGLSVVMLDD
+4412 QVDGLSVVMLND

-4433 TNITSPRFEISA
+4433 TNTTSPRFEISA

-4481 GTYKIEI
+4481 GNYKIEI

-4534 TTPRFV
+4534 TKPRFV

-4560 SVTANGNNLW
+4560 PVTANGNNLW

-4619 DTGNSNS
+4619 DTGSSNS

-4658 EVLKQTIT
+4658 EVLKHTIT

-4720 PSIDDQHEATSLR
+4720 PSIDDQYEATSLR
-4733 PEFKGFAEAFSTIM
+4733 PEFKGLAEAFSTIM

-4826 TTNNKTPTLIGS
+4826 TTNNKTPTLVGN
-4838 TLPNTIVSIYVD
+4838 TLPNAIVSIYVD

-5078 GNSQQKEILIEHD
+5078 GNSQQKDILIEHD

-5248 LQDDGTFNIHF
+5248 LQDDGKFNIHF

-5291 ASNSGSLDDLITNH
+5291 ASNSGSLDDLITSH

-5384 PAMVAGSD
+5384 PVMMAGSD

-5399 SITSQTRPTF
+5399 SITSQTRPAF

-5532 GEVWVNEK
+5532 GEVWVNDK

-5574 YSIWVDTHIKVFTS
+5574 YSIWVDTHIQVFTS
-5588 ELDDNKSSSKTE
+5588 ELDDNKSSSKTD
-5600 WWSNSDLI
+5600 WWSNSSTI
-5608 TMRGTG
+5608 TMRGMG

-5629 ATAVVAATGRWE
+5629 ATAVVAANGQWE
-5641 LSTDKLPEG
+5641 LSTDQLPEG
-5650 TYDISLVIEDSAGN
+5650 KYDITLSIEDNAGN
-5664 RWEDVREIF
+5664 RKEEVHEIF

-5711 EGNTYT
+5711 NGNTYT

-5834 VIASDAAGN
+5834 VIA
-5843 QKNSLP
+5843 
-5849 ITVTIDST
+5849 
-5857 LTVPEIALAAGEDN
+5857 
-5871 GASDS
+5871 
-5876 DNVTNHTQPK
+5876 
-5886 FTLQHIDA
+5886 
-5894 DVTGVTVNV
+5894 
-5903 THNGVTDIY
+5903 
-5912 QATQGADGWTFTPP
+5912 
-5926 AAWNDGNYTL
+5926 
-5936 SVTVVDRAGNSQ
+5936 
-5948 QSASLAVTVDSTV
+5948 
-5961 TVTADSQHDDASDDA
+5961 
-5976 TATAVTPP
+5976 
-5984 ESETVNAESA
+5984 
-5994 THLRTEPSAAE
+5994 
-6005 ESVVKV
+6005 
-6011 TAYSITLLNADSGD
+6011 
-6025 EIDRSIS
+6025 
-6032 QTPSFEIS
+6032 
-6040 VPENIVNVSI
+6040 
-6050 MFEGEEF
+6050 
-6057 TLPIT
+6057 
-6062 NQKAIFEVPLSLEDG
+6062 
-6077 EYTMDVKFIDKDNDF
+6077 
-6092 LIKEKTFSVDHS
+6092 
-6104 SADIVNAMNVRG
+6104 
-6116 KTEDDINDSPSTSS
+6116 
-6130 VGHNN
+6130 
-6135 NGAIDVFAVN
+6135 
-6145 EVTLPV
+6145 
-6151 DNQEEH
+6151 
-6157 A
+6157 

>member
-39 ITTPRGSVII
+39 ITTPRGSVIL

-426 ITDTIAPEKPT
+426 ITDTIPPEKPT

-633 TVSLEDYVVLPNG
+633 TVSLEDFVVLPNG

-1031 DSDSGISDD
+1031 DSDSGIADD

-1106 AGNKANSAI
+1106 AGNKANSAV

-1181 LNGSWLFI
+1181 LNGSWLFT

-1203 KVEDKAGNTNYSAPL
+1203 KVEDKAGNTSYSAPL

-1318 VDTTLSVPVIVLD
+1318 VDTTLSVPVIVLN
-1331 SADDTGIQGDNMT
+1331 SADDTGVQGDNMT

-1379 KGTGGWTFTPPTS
+1379 KGTGGWSFTPTGA

-1438 PDDNLTNNVRPH
+1438 PNDNLTNNVRPH

-1477 SATPGVWDYIWPD
+1477 SATPGAWDYIWPD

-1505 EAGNKATQ
+1505 KAGNKTTQ
-1513 TLDFT
+1513 ELDFT

-2121 SEPTIVLDNTDDSGT
+2121 SEPTIVLDSTDDSGT

-2333 DSGVHGDNMTNHT
+2333 DTGIQGDNMTNRT
-2346 QPTFALQHIDD
+2346 QPTFNLQHIDD

-2371 TTTFDATKDAGG
+2371 TTTFDATKGVGG
-2383 WTFTPTGAWADG
+2383 WTFTPPTSWGAG

-2452 TVPTDVNVVRLSID
+2452 KVPTDVN
-2466 GGKTWFNATQS
+2466 
-2477 ATPGVWD
+2477 
-2484 YIWPDDVADGGY
+2484 
-2496 TLTVEATDEAGNKA
+2496 E
-2510 TQTLDFTIDTT
+2510 
-2521 LSVPTLSL
+2521 
-2529 DSADDSGIAGD
+2529 
-2540 NITNVKTPGFTLNNI
+2540 
-2555 DTDVSRV
+2555 
-2562 IVEVMHNGIK
+2562 
-2572 QEVPLVQ
+2572 
-2579 TGGQWRFA
+2579 
-2587 PTSDWA
+2587 
-2593 DGDYILTVKVEDRAG
+2593 
-2608 NVKQSAPLTVT
+2608 
-2619 VDTHIAID
+2619 
-2627 RIELVNDSGIP
+2627 
-2638 GDNLTNEARPHFQVT
+2638 
-2653 VPADVNGVRLSIDGG
+2653 
-2668 KTWFDATQS
+2668 
-2677 ATSGVWDYTWLTN
+2677 
-2690 VANGPHTLMVE
+2690 
-2701 ASDKAGNKTT
+2701 
-2711 QKLDFTI
+2711 
-2718 DTILSE
+2718 
-2724 PTITLDS
+2724 
-2731 ADDSAAGDNITNV
+2731 
-2744 KMPGFTL
+2744 
-2751 GNIDADVTKVVVTVA
+2751 
-2766 HDGKN
+2766 
-2771 QQIELIKNGGVWR
+2771 
-2784 FTPGAAW
+2784 
-2791 TDGDYTL
+2791 
-2798 TVKVEDKAGNT
+2798 
-2809 NYSAPLTVTIDTQ
+2809 
-2822 TSIDRIELLNDT
+2822 
-2834 GIVGDNLTNEARPQ
+2834 
-2848 FHITV
+2848 
-2853 PTDVNSVQLSLDGG
+2853 
-2867 INWVNATLTS
+2867 
-2877 DGVWEYIW
+2877 
-2885 PTDLVENTYTLTVKA
+2885 
-2900 TDVAGNTATETLN
+2900 
-2913 FIIDTT
+2913 
-2919 LSTPTI
+2919 
-2925 TLDSADDS
+2925 
-2933 GTANDN
+2933 
-2939 KTNVKTPG
+2939 
-2947 FIIGG
+2947 
-2952 IDSDVTQVVVQVM
+2952 
-2965 RDGHSEEVEL
+2965 
-2975 TQTNGQWRFVPGSA
+2975 
-2989 WTDGDYTL
+2989 
-2997 TVTVK
+2997 
-3002 DEAGNIRHSAPLT
+3002 
-3015 VTIDTQIT
+3015 
-3023 IDHIELVN
+3023 
-3031 DSGIPDDNLT
+3031 
-3041 NNVRPHFQ
+3041 
-3049 VTVPTDVNVVRLSID
+3049 VRLSID

-3106 KTTQQLDFI
+3106 QTTQKLDFI

-3120 SEPTIVLDNTD
+3120 SEPTIVLDSTD

-3140 TNVNKPTFLLGN
+3140 TNANKPTFILGN

-3277 AGIWDYTWPKDVTD
+3277 AGTWDYTWPKDVTD

-3323 TIAMDSRDDTGA
+3323 TITMDSRDDTGA

-3396 LTVEVTD
+3396 LTVEVQD

-3409 QSTPLVVTVD
+3409 QSTPLIVTVD

-3471 ATQGI
+3471 AAQGI

-3618 TQIAIDRI
+3618 TQIAIDHI

-3712 FTIDITLLTPTI
+3712 FTIDITLMTPTI

-3845 DRPVFDIHQV
+3845 DRPVFDIRQV

-4271 NTGGN
+4271 NTVGN

-4534 TTPRFV
+4534 TKPRFV

-4560 SVTANGNNLW
+4560 PVTANGNNLW

-4690 ATDVAGNTAQ
+4690 ATDVAGNIAQ

-5574 YSIWVDTHIKVFTS
+5574 YSIWVDTHIQVFTS
-5588 ELDDNKSSSKTE
+5588 ELDDNKSSSKTD
-5600 WWSNSDLI
+5600 WWSNSSTI
-5608 TMRGTG
+5608 TMRGMG

-5629 ATAVVAATGRWE
+5629 ATAVVAANGQWE
-5641 LSTDKLPEG
+5641 LSTDQLPEG
-5650 TYDISLVIEDSAGN
+5650 KYDITLSIEDNAGN
-5664 RWEDVREIF
+5664 RKEEVHEIF

-5711 EGNTYT
+5711 NGNTYT

-5994 THLRTEPSAAE
+5994 THLRTVPSAAE

>member
-162 IEEMLQ
+162 MEEMLQ
-168 NFLADNVAKD
+168 EFLADNVAKD

-426 ITDTIAPEKPT
+426 ITDTIPPEKPT

-541 NDSGIV
+541 DDSGIV

-570 VINSETGEEVIFKA
+570 VINSETGEEVVFKA
-584 NDKGEWTFNFTS
+584 NDQGEWTFNFTS

-623 VIDTIAPVPP
+623 VIDTIAPLPP

-1062 QVWDAMS
+1062 QVWDAAS

-1106 AGNKANSAI
+1106 AGNKANSAV

-1270 NSWVQATPG
+1270 HSWVQATPG

-1379 KGTGGWTFTPPTS
+1379 KGTGGWSFTPTGA

-1438 PDDNLTNNVRPH
+1438 PNDNLTNNVRPH

-1477 SATPGVWDYIWPD
+1477 GATPGAWDYIWPD

-1505 EAGNKATQ
+1505 KAGNQTTQ
-1513 TLDFT
+1513 ELDFT

-1591 DWADGD
+1591 DWGDGD

-1692 ANGPHTLMVEASD
+1692 ANGPHTLMVEATD
-1705 KAGNKTTQKLDFTI
+1705 KAGNQTAQKLDFII
-1719 DTILSEPTI
+1719 DTLLSEPTI

-2021 QITIDHIELVNDS
+2021 QIAIDHIELVNDS

-2099 EATDKAGNKT
+2099 EATDKAGNQT
-2109 TQQLDFIIDTLL
+2109 TQKLDFIIDTLL
-2121 SEPTIVLDNTDDSGT
+2121 SEPTIVLDSTDDSGT
-2136 KGDHLTNV
+2136 KGDNLTNV

-2189 GTWAD
+2189 GKWAD

-2205 EAGNEK
+2205 DAGNEK

-2333 DSGVHGDNMTNHT
+2333 DTGIQGDNMTNRT
-2346 QPTFALQHIDD
+2346 QPTFNLQHIDD

-2383 WTFTPTGAWADG
+2383 WTFTPPTSWGAG

-2452 TVPTDVNVVRLSID
+2452 KVPTDVN
-2466 GGKTWFNATQS
+2466 
-2477 ATPGVWD
+2477 
-2484 YIWPDDVADGGY
+2484 
-2496 TLTVEATDEAGNKA
+2496 E
-2510 TQTLDFTIDTT
+2510 
-2521 LSVPTLSL
+2521 
-2529 DSADDSGIAGD
+2529 
-2540 NITNVKTPGFTLNNI
+2540 
-2555 DTDVSRV
+2555 
-2562 IVEVMHNGIK
+2562 
-2572 QEVPLVQ
+2572 
-2579 TGGQWRFA
+2579 
-2587 PTSDWA
+2587 
-2593 DGDYILTVKVEDRAG
+2593 
-2608 NVKQSAPLTVT
+2608 
-2619 VDTHIAID
+2619 
-2627 RIELVNDSGIP
+2627 
-2638 GDNLTNEARPHFQVT
+2638 
-2653 VPADVNGVRLSIDGG
+2653 
-2668 KTWFDATQS
+2668 
-2677 ATSGVWDYTWLTN
+2677 
-2690 VANGPHTLMVE
+2690 
-2701 ASDKAGNKTT
+2701 
-2711 QKLDFTI
+2711 
-2718 DTILSE
+2718 
-2724 PTITLDS
+2724 
-2731 ADDSAAGDNITNV
+2731 
-2744 KMPGFTL
+2744 
-2751 GNIDADVTKVVVTVA
+2751 
-2766 HDGKN
+2766 
-2771 QQIELIKNGGVWR
+2771 
-2784 FTPGAAW
+2784 
-2791 TDGDYTL
+2791 
-2798 TVKVEDKAGNT
+2798 
-2809 NYSAPLTVTIDTQ
+2809 
-2822 TSIDRIELLNDT
+2822 
-2834 GIVGDNLTNEARPQ
+2834 
-2848 FHITV
+2848 
-2853 PTDVNSVQLSLDGG
+2853 
-2867 INWVNATLTS
+2867 
-2877 DGVWEYIW
+2877 
-2885 PTDLVENTYTLTVKA
+2885 
-2900 TDVAGNTATETLN
+2900 
-2913 FIIDTT
+2913 
-2919 LSTPTI
+2919 
-2925 TLDSADDS
+2925 
-2933 GTANDN
+2933 
-2939 KTNVKTPG
+2939 
-2947 FIIGG
+2947 
-2952 IDSDVTQVVVQVM
+2952 
-2965 RDGHSEEVEL
+2965 
-2975 TQTNGQWRFVPGSA
+2975 
-2989 WTDGDYTL
+2989 
-2997 TVTVK
+2997 
-3002 DEAGNIRHSAPLT
+3002 
-3015 VTIDTQIT
+3015 
-3023 IDHIELVN
+3023 
-3031 DSGIPDDNLT
+3031 
-3041 NNVRPHFQ
+3041 
-3049 VTVPTDVNVVRLSID
+3049 VRLSID

-3106 KTTQQLDFI
+3106 QTTQKLDFI

-3120 SEPTIVLDNTD
+3120 SEPTIVLDSTD

-3175 TKGAT
+3175 TKDAT
-3180 GIWSVTPTGTWAD
+3180 GNWSVTPTGMWAD
-3193 GDYTLTVRVEDDA
+3193 GSHTLTVRVEDDA

-3214 LTVTVDTQIT
+3214 LTVTVDTHIA
-3224 IDVIELVN
+3224 IDDIELVN

-3303 AGNKTT
+3303 AGNQTT

-3396 LTVEVTD
+3396 LTVEVQD

-3409 QSTPLVVTVD
+3409 QSTPLIVTVD

-3471 ATQGI
+3471 AAQGI

-3618 TQIAIDRI
+3618 TQIAIDHI

-3692 HTLTV
+3692 HTLIV
-3697 EVTDGAGNKMTETLN
+3697 EVTDGAGNKMTGTLD

-3834 SGTVGDRLTNH
+3834 SGTVGDRLTKH
-3845 DRPVFDIHQV
+3845 DRPVFDIRQV

-3908 NVKESAPF
+3908 NVKESAPL

-3955 GDVVQVRVTL
+3955 GDVIQVRVTL

-3980 QWIFDSPNTLV
+3980 QWIFDTPNTLV
-3991 DGTYTLRVEATDEA
+3991 DGTYTLRVEATDQA

-4179 IFNVGSALPDG
+4179 IFNVVSALPDG

-4308 LRIEIDTQVQ
+4308 LKIEIDTQVQ

-4375 EFTAGSALPDGHYT
+4375 EFTAGSALSDGHYT

-4504 TIDTIVSDPS
+4504 TIDTVVSDPR

-4534 TTPRFV
+4534 TKPRFV

-4560 SVTANGNNLW
+4560 PVTANGNNLW

-4619 DTGNSNS
+4619 DTGSSNS

-4658 EVLKQTIT
+4658 EVLKHTIT

-4733 PEFKGFAEAFSTIM
+4733 PEFKGLAEAFSTIM

-4826 TTNNKTPTLIGS
+4826 TTNNKTPTLVGN
-4838 TLPNTIVSIYVD
+4838 TLPNAIVSIYVD

-5078 GNSQQKEILIEHD
+5078 GNSQQKDILIEHD

-5291 ASNSGSLDDLITNH
+5291 ASNSGSLDDLITSH

-5384 PAMVAGSD
+5384 PVMMAGSD

-5399 SITSQTRPTF
+5399 SITSQTRPAF
-5409 SIFGEMNQSVQI
+5409 SIYGEMNQSVQI

-5472 TIDTFNTTPVA
+5472 TIDTLNTTPVA

-5532 GEVWVNEK
+5532 GEVWVNDK

-5574 YSIWVDTHIKVFTS
+5574 YSIWVDTHIQVFTS
-5588 ELDDNKSSSKTE
+5588 ELDDNKSSSKTD
-5600 WWSNSDLI
+5600 WWSNSSTI
-5608 TMRGTG
+5608 TMRGMG

-5629 ATAVVAATGRWE
+5629 ATAVVAANGQWE
-5641 LSTDKLPEG
+5641 LSTDQLPEG
-5650 TYDISLVIEDSAGN
+5650 KYDITLSIEDNAGN
-5664 RWEDVREIF
+5664 RKEEVHEIF

-5711 EGNTYT
+5711 NGNTYT

-5758 KEVPVISLS
+5758 KETPVISLS

-5876 DNVTNHTQPK
+5876 DNVTNHNHTQPK

-5912 QATQGADGWTFTPP
+5912 QATQDADGWTFTPP
-5926 AAWNDGNYTL
+5926 AAWNDGTYTL
-5936 SVTVVDRAGNSQ
+5936 SVTVVDRAGNSL
-5948 QSASLAVTVDSTV
+5948 QSASLEVTVDSTV

-5994 THLRTEPSAAE
+5994 THLRTVPSAAE
-6005 ESVVKV
+6005 ESVVKE

-6040 VPENIVNVSI
+6040 VPENIVNVSV

-6062 NQKAIFEVPLSLEDG
+6062 NQKAIFEFPLSLEDG
-6077 EYTMDVKFIDKDNDF
+6077 EYTMDVKFIDKDDDF

-6104 SADIVNAMNVRG
+6104 SADIVNAMNARG

>member
-426 ITDTIAPEKPT
+426 ITDTIPPEKPT

-541 NDSGIV
+541 DDSGIV

-596 DSVEGINNL
+596 DSVEGVNNL

-623 VIDTIAPVPP
+623 VIDTVAPVPP
-633 TVSLEDYVVLPNG
+633 TVSLEDFVVLPNG

-1031 DSDSGISDD
+1031 DSDSGIADD

-1106 AGNKANSAI
+1106 AGNKANSAV

-1318 VDTTLSVPVIVLD
+1318 VDITLSVPVIVLD

-1379 KGTGGWTFTPPTS
+1379 KGTGGWSFTPTGA

-1477 SATPGVWDYIWPD
+1477 SATPGAWDYIWPD

-1505 EAGNKATQ
+1505 KAGNKTTQ
-1513 TLDFT
+1513 ELDFT

-1692 ANGPHTLMVEASD
+1692 ANGPHTLMVEATD
-1705 KAGNKTTQKLDFTI
+1705 KAGNKTTQKLDFII
-1719 DTILSEPTI
+1719 DTLLSEPTI

-2021 QITIDHIELVNDS
+2021 QIAIDHIELVNDS
-2034 GIPDDNLT
+2034 GIPN
-2042 NNVRPHFQVTVPTD
+2042 
-2056 VNVVRLSIDGG
+2056 
-2067 KTWFNATQS
+2067 
-2076 ATPGV
+2076 
-2081 WDYTWLADV
+2081 
-2090 GEGKHTLTV
+2090 
-2099 EATDKAGNKT
+2099 
-2109 TQQLDFIIDTLL
+2109 
-2121 SEPTIVLDNTDDSGT
+2121 
-2136 KGDHLTNV
+2136 
-2144 NKPTFLLGNIDAD
+2144 
-2157 ARYVTVEV
+2157 
-2165 QHGGTKEVL
+2165 
-2174 TATKDATGNWSVTPT
+2174 
-2189 GTWAD
+2189 
-2194 GDYTLTVRVED
+2194 
-2205 EAGNEK
+2205 
-2211 HSASLTVTVD
+2211 
-2221 TQITI
+2221 
-2226 DVIELVN
+2226 
-2233 DNGIPGDNMT
+2233 
-2243 NDAHPQF
+2243 
-2250 RVTVPGD
+2250 
-2257 VNEVSLSIDG
+2257 
-2267 GVTWVKATQSATPG
+2267 
-2281 VWNYTWPG
+2281 
-2289 TVPDGDYTLNVKAT
+2289 
-2303 DNAGNTVTETL
+2303 
-2314 HFTIDTTLSTP
+2314 
-2325 VIVLDSAD
+2325 
-2333 DSGVHGDNMTNHT
+2333 
-2346 QPTFALQHIDD
+2346 
-2357 DAVRVTVSVEHGGV
+2357 
-2371 TTTFDATKDAGG
+2371 
-2383 WTFTPTGAWADG
+2383 
-2395 DYTLS
+2395 
-2400 VSVED
+2400 
-2405 KAGNTS
+2405 
-2411 HSASL
+2411 
-2416 TVTVD
+2416 
-2421 TQIAINNIEL
+2421 
-2431 VNDSGIPDDN
+2431 
-2441 LTNNVRPHFQV
+2441 
-2452 TVPTDVNVVRLSID
+2452 
-2466 GGKTWFNATQS
+2466 
-2477 ATPGVWD
+2477 
-2484 YIWPDDVADGGY
+2484 
-2496 TLTVEATDEAGNKA
+2496 
-2510 TQTLDFTIDTT
+2510 
-2521 LSVPTLSL
+2521 
-2529 DSADDSGIAGD
+2529 
-2540 NITNVKTPGFTLNNI
+2540 
-2555 DTDVSRV
+2555 
-2562 IVEVMHNGIK
+2562 
-2572 QEVPLVQ
+2572 
-2579 TGGQWRFA
+2579 
-2587 PTSDWA
+2587 
-2593 DGDYILTVKVEDRAG
+2593 
-2608 NVKQSAPLTVT
+2608 
-2619 VDTHIAID
+2619 
-2627 RIELVNDSGIP
+2627 
-2638 GDNLTNEARPHFQVT
+2638 
-2653 VPADVNGVRLSIDGG
+2653 
-2668 KTWFDATQS
+2668 
-2677 ATSGVWDYTWLTN
+2677 
-2690 VANGPHTLMVE
+2690 
-2701 ASDKAGNKTT
+2701 
-2711 QKLDFTI
+2711 
-2718 DTILSE
+2718 
-2724 PTITLDS
+2724 
-2731 ADDSAAGDNITNV
+2731 
-2744 KMPGFTL
+2744 
-2751 GNIDADVTKVVVTVA
+2751 
-2766 HDGKN
+2766 
-2771 QQIELIKNGGVWR
+2771 
-2784 FTPGAAW
+2784 
-2791 TDGDYTL
+2791 
-2798 TVKVEDKAGNT
+2798 
-2809 NYSAPLTVTIDTQ
+2809 
-2822 TSIDRIELLNDT
+2822 
-2834 GIVGDNLTNEARPQ
+2834 
-2848 FHITV
+2848 
-2853 PTDVNSVQLSLDGG
+2853 
-2867 INWVNATLTS
+2867 
-2877 DGVWEYIW
+2877 
-2885 PTDLVENTYTLTVKA
+2885 
-2900 TDVAGNTATETLN
+2900 
-2913 FIIDTT
+2913 
-2919 LSTPTI
+2919 
-2925 TLDSADDS
+2925 
-2933 GTANDN
+2933 
-2939 KTNVKTPG
+2939 
-2947 FIIGG
+2947 
-2952 IDSDVTQVVVQVM
+2952 
-2965 RDGHSEEVEL
+2965 
-2975 TQTNGQWRFVPGSA
+2975 
-2989 WTDGDYTL
+2989 
-2997 TVTVK
+2997 
-3002 DEAGNIRHSAPLT
+3002 
-3015 VTIDTQIT
+3015 
-3023 IDHIELVN
+3023 
-3031 DSGIPDDNLT
+3031 DNLT

-3166 GGTKEVLTA
+3166 GGTKEVLTATKDATGNWSVTPTGTWADGDYTLTVRVEDEAGNEKHSASLTVTVDTQITIDAIELVNDNGIPGDNMTNDAHPQFRVTVPGDVNEVSLSIDGGVTWVKATQSATPGVWNYTWPGTVPDGDYTLNVKATDNAGNTVTETLHFTIDTTLSVPVIVLNSADDTGVQGDNMTNSTQPTFALQHIDDDAVRVTVSVEHGGVTTTFDATKGVGGWSFTPTGAWADGDYTLSVSVEDKAGNTSHSASLTVTVDTQIAINNIELVNDSGIPDDNLTNNVRPHFQVKVPTDVNEVRLSIDGGKTWFNATQSATPGVWDYTWLADVGEGKHTLTVEATDKAGNQTTQKLDFIIDTMLSEPTIVLDSTDDSGTKGDNLTNANKPTFILGNIDADARYVTVEVQYGGTKEVLTA

-3323 TIAMDSRDDTGA
+3323 TITMDSRDDTGA

-3351 NIDADAHS
+3351 NIDSDAQS

-3409 QSTPLVVTVD
+3409 QSTPLIVTVD

-3471 ATQGI
+3471 AAQGI

-3618 TQIAIDRI
+3618 TQIAIDHI

-3712 FTIDITLLTPTI
+3712 FTIDITLMTPTI

-3845 DRPVFDIHQV
+3845 DRPVFDIRQV

-4560 SVTANGNNLW
+4560 PVTANGNNLW

-4826 TTNNKTPTLIGS
+4826 TTNNKTPTLVGN
-4838 TLPNTIVSIYVD
+4838 TLPNAIVSIYVD

-4963 ALGNDGNYELTF
+4963 ALGNDGNYVLTF

-5038 RNPQGVV
+5038 RSPQGVV

-5078 GNSQQKEILIEHD
+5078 GNSQQKDILIEHD

-5409 SIFGEMNQSVQI
+5409 SISGEMNQSVQI

-5574 YSIWVDTHIKVFTS
+5574 YSIWVDTHIQVFTS
-5588 ELDDNKSSSKTE
+5588 ELDDNKSSSKTD
-5600 WWSNSDLI
+5600 WWSNSSTI
-5608 TMRGTG
+5608 TMRGMG

-5629 ATAVVAATGRWE
+5629 ATAVVAANGQWE
-5641 LSTDKLPEG
+5641 LSTDQLPEG
-5650 TYDISLVIEDSAGN
+5650 KYDITLSIEDNAGN
-5664 RWEDVREIF
+5664 RKEEVHEIF

-5711 EGNTYT
+5711 NGNTYT

-5747 NRSDDVPLDIM
+5747 NRSDDVSLDIM

-5871 GASDS
+5871 GVSDS

-5903 THNGVTDIY
+5903 THNGVTDTY

-5926 AAWNDGNYTL
+5926 AAWNDGTYTL

-5994 THLRTEPSAAE
+5994 THLRTVPSAAE
-6005 ESVVKV
+6005 ESVVKE

-6040 VPENIVNVSI
+6040 VPENIVNVSV

-6077 EYTMDVKFIDKDNDF
+6077 EYTMDVKFIDKDDDF

-6104 SADIVNAMNVRG
+6104 SADIVNAMNARG

>member
-39 ITTPRGSVII
+39 ITTPHGSVII

-64 VKFKDKTITG
+64 VKFKDKAITG

-623 VIDTIAPVPP
+623 VIDTVAPVPP
-633 TVSLEDYVVLPNG
+633 TVSLEDFVVLPNG

-780 DADGNWNFDISR
+780 DADGNWSFDISR

-1062 QVWDAMS
+1062 QVWDAAS

-1106 AGNKANSAI
+1106 AGNKANSAV

-1181 LNGSWLFI
+1181 LNGSWLFT

-1379 KGTGGWTFTPPTS
+1379 KGTGGWSFTPTGA

-1438 PDDNLTNNVRPH
+1438 PNDNLTNNVRPH

-1477 SATPGVWDYIWPD
+1477 SATPGAWDYIWPD

-1505 EAGNKATQ
+1505 KAGNKTTQ
-1513 TLDFT
+1513 ELDFT

-1636 GIPGDNLT
+1636 GIPDDNLT

-2109 TQQLDFIIDTLL
+2109 TQQLDFIVDTLL
-2121 SEPTIVLDNTDDSGT
+2121 SEPTIVLDSTDDSGT
-2136 KGDHLTNV
+2136 KGDNLTNV

-2333 DSGVHGDNMTNHT
+2333 DTGIQGDNMTNRT
-2346 QPTFALQHIDD
+2346 QPTFNLQHIDD

-2383 WTFTPTGAWADG
+2383 WTFTPPTSWGAG

-2452 TVPTDVNVVRLSID
+2452 KVPTDVN
-2466 GGKTWFNATQS
+2466 
-2477 ATPGVWD
+2477 
-2484 YIWPDDVADGGY
+2484 
-2496 TLTVEATDEAGNKA
+2496 E
-2510 TQTLDFTIDTT
+2510 
-2521 LSVPTLSL
+2521 
-2529 DSADDSGIAGD
+2529 
-2540 NITNVKTPGFTLNNI
+2540 
-2555 DTDVSRV
+2555 
-2562 IVEVMHNGIK
+2562 
-2572 QEVPLVQ
+2572 
-2579 TGGQWRFA
+2579 
-2587 PTSDWA
+2587 
-2593 DGDYILTVKVEDRAG
+2593 
-2608 NVKQSAPLTVT
+2608 
-2619 VDTHIAID
+2619 
-2627 RIELVNDSGIP
+2627 
-2638 GDNLTNEARPHFQVT
+2638 
-2653 VPADVNGVRLSIDGG
+2653 
-2668 KTWFDATQS
+2668 
-2677 ATSGVWDYTWLTN
+2677 
-2690 VANGPHTLMVE
+2690 
-2701 ASDKAGNKTT
+2701 
-2711 QKLDFTI
+2711 
-2718 DTILSE
+2718 
-2724 PTITLDS
+2724 
-2731 ADDSAAGDNITNV
+2731 
-2744 KMPGFTL
+2744 
-2751 GNIDADVTKVVVTVA
+2751 
-2766 HDGKN
+2766 
-2771 QQIELIKNGGVWR
+2771 
-2784 FTPGAAW
+2784 
-2791 TDGDYTL
+2791 
-2798 TVKVEDKAGNT
+2798 
-2809 NYSAPLTVTIDTQ
+2809 
-2822 TSIDRIELLNDT
+2822 
-2834 GIVGDNLTNEARPQ
+2834 
-2848 FHITV
+2848 
-2853 PTDVNSVQLSLDGG
+2853 
-2867 INWVNATLTS
+2867 
-2877 DGVWEYIW
+2877 
-2885 PTDLVENTYTLTVKA
+2885 
-2900 TDVAGNTATETLN
+2900 
-2913 FIIDTT
+2913 
-2919 LSTPTI
+2919 
-2925 TLDSADDS
+2925 
-2933 GTANDN
+2933 
-2939 KTNVKTPG
+2939 
-2947 FIIGG
+2947 
-2952 IDSDVTQVVVQVM
+2952 
-2965 RDGHSEEVEL
+2965 
-2975 TQTNGQWRFVPGSA
+2975 
-2989 WTDGDYTL
+2989 
-2997 TVTVK
+2997 
-3002 DEAGNIRHSAPLT
+3002 
-3015 VTIDTQIT
+3015 
-3023 IDHIELVN
+3023 
-3031 DSGIPDDNLT
+3031 
-3041 NNVRPHFQ
+3041 
-3049 VTVPTDVNVVRLSID
+3049 VRLSID

-3106 KTTQQLDFI
+3106 QTTQKLDFI

-3120 SEPTIVLDNTD
+3120 SEPTIVLDSTD

-3140 TNVNKPTFLLGN
+3140 TNANKPTFILGN

-3206 GNVKYSAP
+3206 ENVKYSAP

-3277 AGIWDYTWPKDVTD
+3277 AGTWDYTWPKDVTD

-3409 QSTPLVVTVD
+3409 QSTPLIVTVD

-3471 ATQGI
+3471 AAQGI

-3618 TQIAIDRI
+3618 TQIAIDHI

-3692 HTLTV
+3692 HTLIV
-3697 EVTDGAGNKMTETLN
+3697 EVTDGAGNKMTGTLD

-3845 DRPVFDIHQV
+3845 DRPVFDIRQV

-4308 LRIEIDTQVQ
+4308 LKIEIDTQVQ

-4534 TTPRFV
+4534 TKPRFV

-4560 SVTANGNNLW
+4560 PVTANGNNLW

-4894 TAVDVTIDTEVA
+4894 TAVDLTIDTEVA

-4963 ALGNDGNYELTF
+4963 ALGNDGNYVLTF

-5291 ASNSGSLDDLITNH
+5291 ASNSGSLDDLITSH

-5384 PAMVAGSD
+5384 PVMMAGSD

-5399 SITSQTRPTF
+5399 SITSQTRPAF
-5409 SIFGEMNQSVQI
+5409 SIYGEMNQSVQI

-5472 TIDTFNTTPVA
+5472 TIDTLNTTPVA

-5532 GEVWVNEK
+5532 GEVWVNDK

-5574 YSIWVDTHIKVFTS
+5574 YSIWVDTHIQVFTS
-5588 ELDDNKSSSKTE
+5588 ELDDNKSSSKTD
-5600 WWSNSDLI
+5600 WWSNSSTI
-5608 TMRGTG
+5608 TMRGMG

-5629 ATAVVAATGRWE
+5629 ATAVVAANGQWE
-5641 LSTDKLPEG
+5641 LSTDQLPEG
-5650 TYDISLVIEDSAGN
+5650 KYDITLSIEDNAGN
-5664 RWEDVREIF
+5664 RKEEVHEIF

-5711 EGNTYT
+5711 NGNTYT

-5857 LTVPEIALAAGEDN
+5857 LTVPEIVLAAGEDN

-5903 THNGVTDIY
+5903 THNGVTDTY

-5926 AAWNDGNYTL
+5926 AAWSDGTYTL

-5961 TVTADSQHDDASDDA
+5961 TVTADSQHNDANDDA
-5976 TATAVTPP
+5976 TPTAVTPP

-5994 THLRTEPSAAE
+5994 THLRTVPSVAE
-6005 ESVVKV
+6005 ESVVKE

-6040 VPENIVNVSI
+6040 VPENIVNVSV

-6057 TLPIT
+6057 NLPIT

-6077 EYTMDVKFIDKDNDF
+6077 EYTMDVKFIDKDDDF

-6104 SADIVNAMNVRG
+6104 SADIVNAMNARG

>member
-162 IEEMLQ
+162 MEEMLQ
-168 NFLADNVAKD
+168 EFLADNVAKD

-426 ITDTIAPEKPT
+426 ITDTIPPEKPT

-559 TGKTEPNAIIS
+559 TGKTEPNTIIS

-596 DSVEGINNL
+596 HSVEGINNL

-961 LYIDGALIAEVRTN
+961 LYVDGALIAEVRTN

-1031 DSDSGISDD
+1031 DSDSGIADD

-1062 QVWDAMS
+1062 QVWDAAS

-1106 AGNKANSAI
+1106 AGNKANSAV

-1181 LNGSWLFI
+1181 LNGSWLFT

-1318 VDTTLSVPVIVLD
+1318 VDSTLSVPVIVLNN
-1331 SADDTGIQGDNMT
+1331 ADDTGIQGDNLT
-1344 NSTQPTFALQHIDDD
+1344 NRTQPTFALQQIDDD

-1374 TFDAT
+1374 TFDAM
-1379 KGTGGWTFTPPTS
+1379 KGTGGWTFTPPAL

-1438 PDDNLTNNVRPH
+1438 PNDNLTNNVRPH

-1477 SATPGVWDYIWPD
+1477 GATPGAWDYIWPD

-1505 EAGNKATQ
+1505 KAGNQTTQ
-1513 TLDFT
+1513 ELDFT

-1582 GQWRFAPTS
+1582 GQWRFAPTR
-1591 DWADGD
+1591 DWGDGD

-1705 KAGNKTTQKLDFTI
+1705 KAGNKTTQKLDFII
-1719 DTILSEPTI
+1719 DTMLSEPTI

-2021 QITIDHIELVNDS
+2021 QIAIDHIELVNDS

-2099 EATDKAGNKT
+2099 EATDKAGNQT
-2109 TQQLDFIIDTLL
+2109 TQKLDFIIDTLL
-2121 SEPTIVLDNTDDSGT
+2121 SEPTIVLDSTDDSGT
-2136 KGDHLTNV
+2136 KGDNLTNV

-2189 GTWAD
+2189 GKWAD

-2205 EAGNEK
+2205 DAGNEK

-2325 VIVLDSAD
+2325 VIVLDSAHD
-2333 DSGVHGDNMTNHT
+2333 TGIQGDNMTNRT
-2346 QPTFALQHIDD
+2346 QPTFNLQHIDD

-2383 WTFTPTGAWADG
+2383 WTFTPPTSWGAG

-2452 TVPTDVNVVRLSID
+2452 KVPTDVN
-2466 GGKTWFNATQS
+2466 
-2477 ATPGVWD
+2477 
-2484 YIWPDDVADGGY
+2484 
-2496 TLTVEATDEAGNKA
+2496 E
-2510 TQTLDFTIDTT
+2510 
-2521 LSVPTLSL
+2521 
-2529 DSADDSGIAGD
+2529 
-2540 NITNVKTPGFTLNNI
+2540 
-2555 DTDVSRV
+2555 
-2562 IVEVMHNGIK
+2562 
-2572 QEVPLVQ
+2572 
-2579 TGGQWRFA
+2579 
-2587 PTSDWA
+2587 
-2593 DGDYILTVKVEDRAG
+2593 
-2608 NVKQSAPLTVT
+2608 
-2619 VDTHIAID
+2619 
-2627 RIELVNDSGIP
+2627 
-2638 GDNLTNEARPHFQVT
+2638 
-2653 VPADVNGVRLSIDGG
+2653 
-2668 KTWFDATQS
+2668 
-2677 ATSGVWDYTWLTN
+2677 
-2690 VANGPHTLMVE
+2690 
-2701 ASDKAGNKTT
+2701 
-2711 QKLDFTI
+2711 
-2718 DTILSE
+2718 
-2724 PTITLDS
+2724 
-2731 ADDSAAGDNITNV
+2731 
-2744 KMPGFTL
+2744 
-2751 GNIDADVTKVVVTVA
+2751 
-2766 HDGKN
+2766 
-2771 QQIELIKNGGVWR
+2771 
-2784 FTPGAAW
+2784 
-2791 TDGDYTL
+2791 
-2798 TVKVEDKAGNT
+2798 
-2809 NYSAPLTVTIDTQ
+2809 
-2822 TSIDRIELLNDT
+2822 
-2834 GIVGDNLTNEARPQ
+2834 
-2848 FHITV
+2848 
-2853 PTDVNSVQLSLDGG
+2853 
-2867 INWVNATLTS
+2867 
-2877 DGVWEYIW
+2877 
-2885 PTDLVENTYTLTVKA
+2885 
-2900 TDVAGNTATETLN
+2900 
-2913 FIIDTT
+2913 
-2919 LSTPTI
+2919 
-2925 TLDSADDS
+2925 
-2933 GTANDN
+2933 
-2939 KTNVKTPG
+2939 
-2947 FIIGG
+2947 
-2952 IDSDVTQVVVQVM
+2952 
-2965 RDGHSEEVEL
+2965 
-2975 TQTNGQWRFVPGSA
+2975 
-2989 WTDGDYTL
+2989 
-2997 TVTVK
+2997 
-3002 DEAGNIRHSAPLT
+3002 
-3015 VTIDTQIT
+3015 
-3023 IDHIELVN
+3023 
-3031 DSGIPDDNLT
+3031 
-3041 NNVRPHFQ
+3041 
-3049 VTVPTDVNVVRLSID
+3049 VRLSID

-3106 KTTQQLDFI
+3106 QTTQKLDFI

-3120 SEPTIVLDNTD
+3120 SEPTIALDSTD

-3140 TNVNKPTFLLGN
+3140 TSVNKPTFILGN

-3180 GIWSVTPTGTWAD
+3180 GIWSVTPTGMWAD
-3193 GDYTLTVRVEDDA
+3193 GSHTLTVRVEDDA

-3277 AGIWDYTWPKDVTD
+3277 AGTWDYTWPKDVTD

-3303 AGNKTT
+3303 AGNQTT

-3396 LTVEVTD
+3396 LTVEVQD

-3409 QSTPLVVTVD
+3409 QSTPLIVTVD

-3447 FEITVPADVN
+3447 FEITVPVDVN

-3471 ATQGI
+3471 AAQGI

-3820 TLTTPVIELAAGED
+3820 SLTTPVIELAAGED
-3834 SGTVGDRLTNH
+3834 SGTVGDRLTKH
-3845 DRPVFDIHQV
+3845 DRPVFDIRQV

-3908 NVKESAPF
+3908 NVKESAPL

-3955 GDVVQVRVTL
+3955 GDVIQVRVTL

-3980 QWIFDSPNTLV
+3980 QWIFDTPNTLV
-3991 DGTYTLRVEATDEA
+3991 DGTYTLRVEATDQA

-4308 LRIEIDTQVQ
+4308 LKIEIDTQVQ

-4355 LVSFDGVNWTPI
+4355 LVSFDGVNWTPV

-4375 EFTAGSALPDGHYT
+4375 QFTAGSALSDGHYT

-4504 TIDTIVSDPS
+4504 TIDTVVSDPR

-4534 TTPRFV
+4534 TKPRFV

-4560 SVTANGNNLW
+4560 PVTANGNNLW

-4619 DTGNSNS
+4619 DTGSSNS

-4658 EVLKQTIT
+4658 EVLKHTIT

-4720 PSIDDQHEATSLR
+4720 PSIDDQYEATSLR
-4733 PEFKGFAEAFSTIM
+4733 PEFKGLAEAFSTIM

-4826 TTNNKTPTLIGS
+4826 TTNNKTPTLVGN
-4838 TLPNTIVSIYVD
+4838 TLPNAIVSIYVD

-5078 GNSQQKEILIEHD
+5078 GNSQQKDILIEHD

-5291 ASNSGSLDDLITNH
+5291 ASNSGSLDDLITSH

-5384 PAMVAGSD
+5384 PVMMAGSD

-5399 SITSQTRPTF
+5399 SITSQTRPAF

-5532 GEVWVNEK
+5532 GEVWVNDK

-5574 YSIWVDTHIKVFTS
+5574 YSIWVDTHIQVFTS
-5588 ELDDNKSSSKTE
+5588 ELDDNKSSSKTD
-5600 WWSNSDLI
+5600 WWSNSSTI
-5608 TMRGTG
+5608 TMRGMG

-5629 ATAVVAATGRWE
+5629 ATAVVAANGQWE
-5641 LSTDKLPEG
+5641 LSTDQLPEG
-5650 TYDISLVIEDSAGN
+5650 KYDITLSIEDNAGN
-5664 RWEDVREIF
+5664 RKEEVHEIF

-5711 EGNTYT
+5711 NGNTYT

-5758 KEVPVISLS
+5758 KETPVISLS

-5780 RDKQPTFIIG
+5780 RDNQPTFIIG

-5876 DNVTNHTQPK
+5876 DNVTNHNHTQPK

-5912 QATQGADGWTFTPP
+5912 QATQDADGWTFTPP
-5926 AAWNDGNYTL
+5926 AAWNDGTYTL
-5936 SVTVVDRAGNSQ
+5936 SVTVVDRAGNSL
-5948 QSASLAVTVDSTV
+5948 QSASLEVTVDSTV
-5961 TVTADSQHDDASDDA
+5961 TVTADSQHDDAIDDA
-5976 TATAVTPP
+5976 TPTAVTPP

-5994 THLRTEPSAAE
+5994 THLRTVPSAAE
-6005 ESVVKV
+6005 ESVVKE

-6040 VPENIVNVSI
+6040 VPENIVNVSV

-6077 EYTMDVKFIDKDNDF
+6077 EYTMDVKFIDKDDDF

-6104 SADIVNAMNVRG
+6104 SADIVNAMNARG

>member
-347 VSGHKGL
+347 VSGYKGL

-541 NDSGIV
+541 DDSGIV

-559 TGKTEPNAIIS
+559 TGKTEPNSIIS
-570 VINSETGEEVIFKA
+570 VINSETGEEAIFKA

-623 VIDTIAPVPP
+623 VIDTVAPVPP
-633 TVSLEDYVVLPNG
+633 TVSLEDFVVLPNG

-1062 QVWDAMS
+1062 QVWDAAS

-1106 AGNKANSAI
+1106 AGNKANSAV

-1181 LNGSWLFI
+1181 LNGSWLFT

-1203 KVEDKAGNTNYSAPL
+1203 KVEDKAGNTNYSTPL

-1344 NSTQPTFALQHIDDD
+1344 NRTQPTFNLQHIDDD

-1379 KGTGGWTFTPPTS
+1379 KGVGGWTFTPPTS
-1392 WADGDYTLSVSV
+1392 WGAGDYTLSVSV

-1420 VDTQIAINNIEL
+1420 VDTQIAINDIEL

-1450 FQVTVPTDVN
+1450 FQVKVPTDVN
-1460 VVRLSIDGG
+1460 
-1469 KTWFNATQ
+1469 
-1477 SATPGVWDYIWPD
+1477 
-1490 DVADGGYTLTVEATD
+1490 E
-1505 EAGNKATQ
+1505 
-1513 TLDFT
+1513 
-1518 IDTTLSVPT
+1518 
-1527 LSLDSADDSGIAGD
+1527 
-1541 NITNVK
+1541 
-1547 TPGFTLNNIDT
+1547 
-1558 DVSRVIV
+1558 
-1565 EVMHNGI
+1565 
-1572 KQEVPLVQTG
+1572 
-1582 GQWRFAPTS
+1582 
-1591 DWADGD
+1591 
-1597 YILTVKVEDRAGNVK
+1597 
-1612 QSAPLTVTVDTHIAI
+1612 
-1627 DRIELVNDS
+1627 
-1636 GIPGDNLT
+1636 
-1644 NEARPH
+1644 
-1650 FQVTVPA
+1650 
-1657 DVNGVRLSIDGGKT
+1657 
-1671 WFDATQSATSGV
+1671 
-1683 WDYTWLTNV
+1683 
-1692 ANGPHTLMVEASD
+1692 
-1705 KAGNKTTQKLDFTI
+1705 
-1719 DTILSEPTI
+1719 
-1728 TLDSAD
+1728 
-1734 DSAAG
+1734 
-1739 DNITNVK
+1739 
-1746 MPGFTLGNIDADV
+1746 
-1759 TKVVVTV
+1759 
-1766 AHDGKNQQIELI
+1766 
-1778 KNGGVWRFTPGAAW
+1778 
-1792 TDGDYTLTVKVED
+1792 
-1805 KAGNTNYSAPLTV
+1805 
-1818 TIDTQTSIDRIELL
+1818 
-1832 NDTGIVGDNLTNE
+1832 
-1845 ARPQFHIT
+1845 
-1853 VPTDVNSVQLSL
+1853 
-1865 DGGINWV
+1865 
-1872 NATLTSDGVWEYIW
+1872 
-1886 PTDLVEN
+1886 
-1893 TYTLT
+1893 
-1898 VKATDVAGNTA
+1898 
-1909 TETLNFIIDTTLS
+1909 
-1922 TPTITLDSADDS
+1922 
-1934 GTANDNKTN
+1934 
-1943 VKTPGFI
+1943 
-1950 IGGID
+1950 
-1955 SDVTQVVVQVM
+1955 
-1966 RDGHSEEVELT
+1966 
-1977 QTNGQWR
+1977 
-1984 FVPGSAWT
+1984 
-1992 DGDYTLTVTVKDEA
+1992 
-2006 GNIRHSAPL
+2006 
-2015 TVTIDT
+2015 
-2021 QITIDHIELVNDS
+2021 
-2034 GIPDDNLT
+2034 
-2042 NNVRPHFQVTVPTD
+2042 
-2056 VNVVRLSIDGG
+2056 VRLSIDGG

-2099 EATDKAGNKT
+2099 EATDKAGNQT
-2109 TQQLDFIIDTLL
+2109 TQKLDFIIDTLL
-2121 SEPTIVLDNTDDSGT
+2121 SEPTIVLDNTDDSG
-2136 KGDHLTNV
+2136 
-2144 NKPTFLLGNIDAD
+2144 I
-2157 ARYVTVEV
+2157 
-2165 QHGGTKEVL
+2165 
-2174 TATKDATGNWSVTPT
+2174 
-2189 GTWAD
+2189 
-2194 GDYTLTVRVED
+2194 
-2205 EAGNEK
+2205 
-2211 HSASLTVTVD
+2211 
-2221 TQITI
+2221 
-2226 DVIELVN
+2226 
-2233 DNGIPGDNMT
+2233 
-2243 NDAHPQF
+2243 
-2250 RVTVPGD
+2250 
-2257 VNEVSLSIDG
+2257 
-2267 GVTWVKATQSATPG
+2267 
-2281 VWNYTWPG
+2281 
-2289 TVPDGDYTLNVKAT
+2289 
-2303 DNAGNTVTETL
+2303 
-2314 HFTIDTTLSTP
+2314 
-2325 VIVLDSAD
+2325 
-2333 DSGVHGDNMTNHT
+2333 
-2346 QPTFALQHIDD
+2346 
-2357 DAVRVTVSVEHGGV
+2357 
-2371 TTTFDATKDAGG
+2371 
-2383 WTFTPTGAWADG
+2383 
-2395 DYTLS
+2395 
-2400 VSVED
+2400 
-2405 KAGNTS
+2405 
-2411 HSASL
+2411 
-2416 TVTVD
+2416 
-2421 TQIAINNIEL
+2421 
-2431 VNDSGIPDDN
+2431 
-2441 LTNNVRPHFQV
+2441 
-2452 TVPTDVNVVRLSID
+2452 
-2466 GGKTWFNATQS
+2466 
-2477 ATPGVWD
+2477 
-2484 YIWPDDVADGGY
+2484 
-2496 TLTVEATDEAGNKA
+2496 
-2510 TQTLDFTIDTT
+2510 
-2521 LSVPTLSL
+2521 
-2529 DSADDSGIAGD
+2529 
-2540 NITNVKTPGFTLNNI
+2540 
-2555 DTDVSRV
+2555 
-2562 IVEVMHNGIK
+2562 
-2572 QEVPLVQ
+2572 
-2579 TGGQWRFA
+2579 
-2587 PTSDWA
+2587 
-2593 DGDYILTVKVEDRAG
+2593 
-2608 NVKQSAPLTVT
+2608 
-2619 VDTHIAID
+2619 
-2627 RIELVNDSGIP
+2627 
-2638 GDNLTNEARPHFQVT
+2638 
-2653 VPADVNGVRLSIDGG
+2653 
-2668 KTWFDATQS
+2668 
-2677 ATSGVWDYTWLTN
+2677 
-2690 VANGPHTLMVE
+2690 
-2701 ASDKAGNKTT
+2701 
-2711 QKLDFTI
+2711 
-2718 DTILSE
+2718 
-2724 PTITLDS
+2724 
-2731 ADDSAAGDNITNV
+2731 
-2744 KMPGFTL
+2744 
-2751 GNIDADVTKVVVTVA
+2751 
-2766 HDGKN
+2766 
-2771 QQIELIKNGGVWR
+2771 
-2784 FTPGAAW
+2784 
-2791 TDGDYTL
+2791 
-2798 TVKVEDKAGNT
+2798 
-2809 NYSAPLTVTIDTQ
+2809 
-2822 TSIDRIELLNDT
+2822 
-2834 GIVGDNLTNEARPQ
+2834 
-2848 FHITV
+2848 
-2853 PTDVNSVQLSLDGG
+2853 
-2867 INWVNATLTS
+2867 
-2877 DGVWEYIW
+2877 
-2885 PTDLVENTYTLTVKA
+2885 
-2900 TDVAGNTATETLN
+2900 
-2913 FIIDTT
+2913 
-2919 LSTPTI
+2919 
-2925 TLDSADDS
+2925 
-2933 GTANDN
+2933 
-2939 KTNVKTPG
+2939 
-2947 FIIGG
+2947 
-2952 IDSDVTQVVVQVM
+2952 
-2965 RDGHSEEVEL
+2965 
-2975 TQTNGQWRFVPGSA
+2975 
-2989 WTDGDYTL
+2989 
-2997 TVTVK
+2997 
-3002 DEAGNIRHSAPLT
+3002 
-3015 VTIDTQIT
+3015 
-3023 IDHIELVN
+3023 
-3031 DSGIPDDNLT
+3031 
-3041 NNVRPHFQ
+3041 
-3049 VTVPTDVNVVRLSID
+3049 
-3064 GGKTWFNATQSAT
+3064 
-3077 PGVWDY
+3077 
-3083 TWLADVGEGK
+3083 
-3093 HTLTVEATDKAGN
+3093 
-3106 KTTQQLDFI
+3106 
-3115 IDTLL
+3115 
-3120 SEPTIVLDNTD
+3120 
-3131 DSGTKGDNL
+3131 KGDNL
-3140 TNVNKPTFLLGN
+3140 TNANKPTFLLGN

-3193 GDYTLTVRVEDDA
+3193 GDYTLTVRVEDEA

-3224 IDVIELVN
+3224 IGVIELVN

-3291 GLHTLTVEATDK
+3291 GLHTLMVEATDE

-3323 TIAMDSRDDTGA
+3323 TIVMDSRDDTGA

-3396 LTVEVTD
+3396 LTVEVQD

-3409 QSTPLVVTVD
+3409 QSTPLIVTVD

-3457 SVQLSIDGGANWVS
+3457 SVQLSLDGGANWVS
-3471 ATQGI
+3471 AAQGI

-3589 GDGDYTLTV
+3589 GDGNYTLTV

-3692 HTLTV
+3692 HTLIV
-3697 EVTDGAGNKMTETLN
+3697 EVTDGAGNKMTGTLN

-3724 ELAPDQD
+3724 DLAPDQD
-3731 TGQNK
+3731 TGQDK

-3845 DRPVFDIHQV
+3845 DRPVFDIRQI

-3908 NVKESAPF
+3908 NVKESAPL

-4068 HDYNATKVGAGWQ
+4068 YDYNATKVGAGWQ
-4081 FTPGNAI
+4081 FTPSNAI

-4137 NITKVDKPQFSIVTA
+4137 NITKVDKPQFSIVTS

-4190 QHTLLVD
+4190 KHSLLVD

-4271 NTGGN
+4271 NTGEN

-4308 LRIEIDTQVQ
+4308 LQIEIDTQVQ

-4332 HDNVTNATRPSFEIA
+4332 HDNITNANRPSFEIA

-4375 EFTAGSALPDGHYT
+4375 EFTAGSALSDGHYT

-4504 TIDTIVSDPS
+4504 TIDTIVSAPS

-4534 TTPRFV
+4534 TKPHFV

-4560 SVTANGNNLW
+4560 PVTANGNNLW

-4597 ETKLPFTIDT
+4597 ETTLPFTIDT

-4619 DTGNSNS
+4619 DTGSSNS

-4720 PSIDDQHEATSLR
+4720 PSIDDQYEATSLR
-4733 PEFKGFAEAFSTIM
+4733 PELKGLAEAFSTIM

-4826 TTNNKTPTLIGS
+4826 TTNNKTPTLVGN
-4838 TLPNTIVSIYVD
+4838 TLPNAIVSIYVD

-4894 TAVDVTIDTEVA
+4894 TAVDVIIDTEVA

-4963 ALGNDGNYELTF
+4963 ALGNDGNYVLTF

-5013 VGDWITNKSHVTI
+5013 VGDWVTNKSHVTI

-5078 GNSQQKEILIEHD
+5078 GNSQQKDILIEHD
-5091 TQIEISDISL
+5091 MQIEISDISL

-5239 DGTWRAPIL
+5239 DGSWRAPIL

-5291 ASNSGSLDDLITNH
+5291 ASNSGSLDDLITGH

-5384 PAMVAGSD
+5384 PVMLAASD
-5392 NGIFSND
+5392 NGIFNND
-5399 SITSQTRPTF
+5399 SITSQTRPAF
-5409 SIFGEMNQSVQI
+5409 SIFGEMNQIVQI

-5483 IDSIGGQTLAEMTGS
+5483 IDSIDGQTLAEMTGS

-5532 GEVWVNEK
+5532 GAVWVNDK

-5563 TDRAGNVNQEK
+5563 TDCAGNVNQEK
-5574 YSIWVDTHIKVFTS
+5574 YSIWVDTHIQVFTS
-5588 ELDDNKSSSKTE
+5588 ELDDNKSSSKTD
-5600 WWSNSDLI
+5600 WWSNSSTI
-5608 TMRGTG
+5608 TMRGMG

-5629 ATAVVAATGRWE
+5629 ATAVVAANGQWE
-5641 LSTDKLPEG
+5641 LSTDQLPEG
-5650 TYDISLVIEDSAGN
+5650 KYDITLSIEDNAGN
-5664 RWEDVREIF
+5664 RKEEVHEIF

-5711 EGNTYT
+5711 NGNTYT

-5758 KEVPVISLS
+5758 KETPVISLS

-5780 RDKQPTFIIG
+5780 RDNQPTFIIG

-5849 ITVTIDST
+5849 ITVTINST
-5857 LTVPEIALAAGEDN
+5857 LAVPEIALAAGEDN

-5876 DNVTNHTQPK
+5876 DNVTNHNHTQPK
-5886 FTLQHIDA
+5886 FSLQHIDA

-5926 AAWNDGNYTL
+5926 AAWNDGTYTL
-5936 SVTVVDRAGNSQ
+5936 SVTVVDRAGNSL

-5961 TVTADSQHDDASDDA
+5961 AVTADSQHDDASDDA
-5976 TATAVTPP
+5976 TPTAVTPP
-5984 ESETVNAESA
+5984 ESETVNAESD
-5994 THLRTEPSAAE
+5994 THLRTVPSAAK
-6005 ESVVKV
+6005 ESVVKE
-6011 TAYSITLLNADSGD
+6011 TAYSITLLNADTGD

-6040 VPENIVNVSI
+6040 VPENIVNVSV

-6057 TLPIT
+6057 TLPIS

-6104 SADIVNAMNVRG
+6104 SADIVNAMNARG
-6116 KTEDDINDSPSTSS
+6116 KTDDDINDSPSTSS

>member
-39 ITTPRGSVII
+39 ITTPHGSVII

-123 DAENAKKEADKAKE
+123 EAENAKKEADKAKE

-448 KNDNITNSTLPT
+448 KNDSITNSTLPT

-541 NDSGIV
+541 DDSGIV

-596 DSVEGINNL
+596 DSVEGVNNL

-623 VIDTIAPVPP
+623 IIDTVAPVPP
-633 TVSLEDYVVLPNG
+633 TVSLEDFVVLPNG

-1062 QVWDAMS
+1062 QVWDAAS

-1106 AGNKANSAI
+1106 AGNKANSAV

-1181 LNGSWLFI
+1181 LNGSWLFT

-1318 VDTTLSVPVIVLD
+1318 VDTTLSVPVIVLN
-1331 SADDTGIQGDNMT
+1331 SADDTGVQGDNMT

-1438 PDDNLTNNVRPH
+1438 PNDNLTNNVRPH

-1477 SATPGVWDYIWPD
+1477 NATPGVWDYIWPD

-1505 EAGNKATQ
+1505 EAGNKTTQ

-1558 DVSRVIV
+1558 DVSRVTV

-1671 WFDATQSATSGV
+1671 WFDATQSATPGV

-1705 KAGNKTTQKLDFTI
+1705 KAGNKTTQKLDFII
-1719 DTILSEPTI
+1719 DTMLSEPTI

-2021 QITIDHIELVNDS
+2021 QIAIDHIELVNDS

-2042 NNVRPHFQVTVPTD
+2042 N
-2056 VNVVRLSIDGG
+2056 
-2067 KTWFNATQS
+2067 
-2076 ATPGV
+2076 
-2081 WDYTWLADV
+2081 
-2090 GEGKHTLTV
+2090 
-2099 EATDKAGNKT
+2099 EA
-2109 TQQLDFIIDTLL
+2109 
-2121 SEPTIVLDNTDDSGT
+2121 
-2136 KGDHLTNV
+2136 
-2144 NKPTFLLGNIDAD
+2144 
-2157 ARYVTVEV
+2157 
-2165 QHGGTKEVL
+2165 
-2174 TATKDATGNWSVTPT
+2174 
-2189 GTWAD
+2189 
-2194 GDYTLTVRVED
+2194 
-2205 EAGNEK
+2205 
-2211 HSASLTVTVD
+2211 
-2221 TQITI
+2221 
-2226 DVIELVN
+2226 
-2233 DNGIPGDNMT
+2233 
-2243 NDAHPQF
+2243 
-2250 RVTVPGD
+2250 
-2257 VNEVSLSIDG
+2257 
-2267 GVTWVKATQSATPG
+2267 
-2281 VWNYTWPG
+2281 
-2289 TVPDGDYTLNVKAT
+2289 
-2303 DNAGNTVTETL
+2303 
-2314 HFTIDTTLSTP
+2314 
-2325 VIVLDSAD
+2325 
-2333 DSGVHGDNMTNHT
+2333 
-2346 QPTFALQHIDD
+2346 
-2357 DAVRVTVSVEHGGV
+2357 
-2371 TTTFDATKDAGG
+2371 
-2383 WTFTPTGAWADG
+2383 
-2395 DYTLS
+2395 
-2400 VSVED
+2400 
-2405 KAGNTS
+2405 
-2411 HSASL
+2411 
-2416 TVTVD
+2416 
-2421 TQIAINNIEL
+2421 
-2431 VNDSGIPDDN
+2431 
-2441 LTNNVRPHFQV
+2441 
-2452 TVPTDVNVVRLSID
+2452 
-2466 GGKTWFNATQS
+2466 
-2477 ATPGVWD
+2477 
-2484 YIWPDDVADGGY
+2484 
-2496 TLTVEATDEAGNKA
+2496 
-2510 TQTLDFTIDTT
+2510 
-2521 LSVPTLSL
+2521 
-2529 DSADDSGIAGD
+2529 
-2540 NITNVKTPGFTLNNI
+2540 
-2555 DTDVSRV
+2555 
-2562 IVEVMHNGIK
+2562 
-2572 QEVPLVQ
+2572 
-2579 TGGQWRFA
+2579 
-2587 PTSDWA
+2587 
-2593 DGDYILTVKVEDRAG
+2593 
-2608 NVKQSAPLTVT
+2608 
-2619 VDTHIAID
+2619 
-2627 RIELVNDSGIP
+2627 
-2638 GDNLTNEARPHFQVT
+2638 
-2653 VPADVNGVRLSIDGG
+2653 
-2668 KTWFDATQS
+2668 
-2677 ATSGVWDYTWLTN
+2677 
-2690 VANGPHTLMVE
+2690 
-2701 ASDKAGNKTT
+2701 
-2711 QKLDFTI
+2711 
-2718 DTILSE
+2718 
-2724 PTITLDS
+2724 
-2731 ADDSAAGDNITNV
+2731 
-2744 KMPGFTL
+2744 
-2751 GNIDADVTKVVVTVA
+2751 
-2766 HDGKN
+2766 
-2771 QQIELIKNGGVWR
+2771 
-2784 FTPGAAW
+2784 
-2791 TDGDYTL
+2791 
-2798 TVKVEDKAGNT
+2798 
-2809 NYSAPLTVTIDTQ
+2809 
-2822 TSIDRIELLNDT
+2822 
-2834 GIVGDNLTNEARPQ
+2834 
-2848 FHITV
+2848 
-2853 PTDVNSVQLSLDGG
+2853 
-2867 INWVNATLTS
+2867 
-2877 DGVWEYIW
+2877 
-2885 PTDLVENTYTLTVKA
+2885 
-2900 TDVAGNTATETLN
+2900 
-2913 FIIDTT
+2913 
-2919 LSTPTI
+2919 
-2925 TLDSADDS
+2925 
-2933 GTANDN
+2933 
-2939 KTNVKTPG
+2939 
-2947 FIIGG
+2947 
-2952 IDSDVTQVVVQVM
+2952 
-2965 RDGHSEEVEL
+2965 
-2975 TQTNGQWRFVPGSA
+2975 
-2989 WTDGDYTL
+2989 
-2997 TVTVK
+2997 
-3002 DEAGNIRHSAPLT
+3002 
-3015 VTIDTQIT
+3015 
-3023 IDHIELVN
+3023 
-3031 DSGIPDDNLT
+3031 
-3041 NNVRPHFQ
+3041 RPHFQ

-3175 TKGAT
+3175 TKDATGNWSVTPTGTWADGDYTLTVRVEDEAGNEKHSASLTVTVDTQITIDAIELVNDNGIPGDNMTNDAHPQFRVTVPGDVNEVSLSIDGGVTWVKATQSATPGVWNYTWPGTVPDGDYTLNVKATDNAGNTVTETLHFTIDTTLSTPVIVLDSADDTGIQGDNMTNRTQPTFNLQHIDDDAVRVTVSVEHGGVTTTFDATKGVGGWTFTPPTSWGAGDYTLSVSVEDKAGNTSHSASLTVTVDTQIAINNIELVNDSGIPDDNLTNNVRPQFQVKVPTDVNEVRLSIDGGKTWFNATQSATPGVWDYTWLADVGEGKHTLTVEATDKAGNQTTQKLDFIIDTLLSEPTIVLDSTDDSGTKGDNLTNANKPTFLLGNIDADARYVTVEVQHGSTKEVLTATKGAT

-3193 GDYTLTVRVEDDA
+3193 GDYTLTVRVEDEA

-3224 IDVIELVN
+3224 IDAIELVN

-3323 TIAMDSRDDTGA
+3323 TITMDSRDDTGA

-3351 NIDADAHS
+3351 NIDSDAQS

-3409 QSTPLVVTVD
+3409 QSTPLIVTVD

-3471 ATQGI
+3471 AAQGI

-3484 PTDMGDGKHT
+3484 PTDMGDGKHI

-3618 TQIAIDRI
+3618 TQIAIDHI

-3692 HTLTV
+3692 HTLIV
-3697 EVTDGAGNKMTETLN
+3697 EVTDGAGNKMTGTLD

-3736 NDNLTSVTQPVFVL
+3736 NDNLTSVTQPIFVL

-3845 DRPVFDIHQV
+3845 DRPVFDIRQV

-3955 GDVVQVRVTL
+3955 GDVIQVRVTL

-3991 DGTYTLRVEATDEA
+3991 DGTYTLRVEATDQA

-4190 QHTLLVD
+4190 KHTLLVD

-4308 LRIEIDTQVQ
+4308 LQIEIDTQVQ

-4534 TTPRFV
+4534 TKPRFV

-4560 SVTANGNNLW
+4560 PVTANGNNLW

-4619 DTGNSNS
+4619 DTGSSNS

-4658 EVLKQTIT
+4658 EVLKHTIT

-4720 PSIDDQHEATSLR
+4720 PSIDDQYEATSLR
-4733 PEFKGFAEAFSTIM
+4733 PEFKGLAEAFSTIM

-4826 TTNNKTPTLIGS
+4826 TTNNKTPTLVGN
-4838 TLPNTIVSIYVD
+4838 TLPNAIVSIYVD

-4963 ALGNDGNYELTF
+4963 ALGNDGNYVLTF

-5078 GNSQQKEILIEHD
+5078 GNSQQKDILIEHD

-5291 ASNSGSLDDLITNH
+5291 ASNSGSLDDLITSH

-5370 RLLVTID
+5370 RLLVTVD

-5384 PAMVAGSD
+5384 PVMIAGSD

-5399 SITSQTRPTF
+5399 SITSQTRPAF

-5532 GEVWVNEK
+5532 GEVWVNDK

-5574 YSIWVDTHIKVFTS
+5574 YSIWVDTHIQVFTS
-5588 ELDDNKSSSKTE
+5588 ELDDNKSSSKTD
-5600 WWSNSDLI
+5600 WWSNSSTI
-5608 TMRGTG
+5608 TMRGMG

-5629 ATAVVAATGRWE
+5629 ATAVVAANGQWE
-5641 LSTDKLPEG
+5641 LSTDQLPEG
-5650 TYDISLVIEDSAGN
+5650 KYDITLSIEDNAGN
-5664 RWEDVREIF
+5664 RKEEVHEIF

-5711 EGNTYT
+5711 NGNTYT

-5758 KEVPVISLS
+5758 KETPVISLS

-5780 RDKQPTFIIG
+5780 RDNQPTFIIG

-5814 DGVWFFTPGTP
+5814 DGVWFFTPGIP

-5876 DNVTNHTQPK
+5876 DNVTNHNHTQPK

-5912 QATQGADGWTFTPP
+5912 QATQDADGWTFTPP
-5926 AAWNDGNYTL
+5926 AAWNDGTYTL
-5936 SVTVVDRAGNSQ
+5936 SVTVVDRAGNSL
-5948 QSASLAVTVDSTV
+5948 QSASLEVTVDSTV
-5961 TVTADSQHDDASDDA
+5961 TVTADSQHDDAIDDA
-5976 TATAVTPP
+5976 TPTAVTPP

-5994 THLRTEPSAAE
+5994 THLRTVPSAAE
-6005 ESVVKV
+6005 ESVVKE

-6040 VPENIVNVSI
+6040 VPENIVNVSV

-6077 EYTMDVKFIDKDNDF
+6077 EYTMDVKFIDKDDDF

-6104 SADIVNAMNVRG
+6104 SADIVNAMNARG

>member
-426 ITDTIAPEKPT
+426 ITDTIPPEKPT

-596 DSVEGINNL
+596 DSVEGVNNL

-623 VIDTIAPVPP
+623 VIDTVAPVPP
-633 TVSLEDYVVLPNG
+633 TVSLEDFVVLPNG

-1031 DSDSGISDD
+1031 DSDSGVSDD

-1062 QVWDAMS
+1062 QVWDAAS

-1106 AGNKANSAI
+1106 AGNKANSAV

-1379 KGTGGWTFTPPTS
+1379 KGTGGWSFTPTGA

-1438 PDDNLTNNVRPH
+1438 PNDNLTNNVRPH

-1477 SATPGVWDYIWPD
+1477 SATPGAWDYIWPD

-1505 EAGNKATQ
+1505 KAGNKTTQ
-1513 TLDFT
+1513 ELDFT

-1692 ANGPHTLMVEASD
+1692 ANGPHTLMVEATD

-2021 QITIDHIELVNDS
+2021 QI
-2034 GIPDDNLT
+2034 
-2042 NNVRPHFQVTVPTD
+2042 
-2056 VNVVRLSIDGG
+2056 
-2067 KTWFNATQS
+2067 A
-2076 ATPGV
+2076 
-2081 WDYTWLADV
+2081 
-2090 GEGKHTLTV
+2090 
-2099 EATDKAGNKT
+2099 
-2109 TQQLDFIIDTLL
+2109 
-2121 SEPTIVLDNTDDSGT
+2121 
-2136 KGDHLTNV
+2136 
-2144 NKPTFLLGNIDAD
+2144 
-2157 ARYVTVEV
+2157 
-2165 QHGGTKEVL
+2165 
-2174 TATKDATGNWSVTPT
+2174 
-2189 GTWAD
+2189 
-2194 GDYTLTVRVED
+2194 
-2205 EAGNEK
+2205 
-2211 HSASLTVTVD
+2211 
-2221 TQITI
+2221 
-2226 DVIELVN
+2226 
-2233 DNGIPGDNMT
+2233 
-2243 NDAHPQF
+2243 
-2250 RVTVPGD
+2250 
-2257 VNEVSLSIDG
+2257 
-2267 GVTWVKATQSATPG
+2267 
-2281 VWNYTWPG
+2281 
-2289 TVPDGDYTLNVKAT
+2289 
-2303 DNAGNTVTETL
+2303 
-2314 HFTIDTTLSTP
+2314 
-2325 VIVLDSAD
+2325 
-2333 DSGVHGDNMTNHT
+2333 
-2346 QPTFALQHIDD
+2346 
-2357 DAVRVTVSVEHGGV
+2357 
-2371 TTTFDATKDAGG
+2371 
-2383 WTFTPTGAWADG
+2383 
-2395 DYTLS
+2395 
-2400 VSVED
+2400 
-2405 KAGNTS
+2405 
-2411 HSASL
+2411 
-2416 TVTVD
+2416 
-2421 TQIAINNIEL
+2421 
-2431 VNDSGIPDDN
+2431 
-2441 LTNNVRPHFQV
+2441 
-2452 TVPTDVNVVRLSID
+2452 
-2466 GGKTWFNATQS
+2466 
-2477 ATPGVWD
+2477 
-2484 YIWPDDVADGGY
+2484 
-2496 TLTVEATDEAGNKA
+2496 
-2510 TQTLDFTIDTT
+2510 
-2521 LSVPTLSL
+2521 
-2529 DSADDSGIAGD
+2529 
-2540 NITNVKTPGFTLNNI
+2540 
-2555 DTDVSRV
+2555 
-2562 IVEVMHNGIK
+2562 
-2572 QEVPLVQ
+2572 
-2579 TGGQWRFA
+2579 
-2587 PTSDWA
+2587 
-2593 DGDYILTVKVEDRAG
+2593 
-2608 NVKQSAPLTVT
+2608 
-2619 VDTHIAID
+2619 
-2627 RIELVNDSGIP
+2627 
-2638 GDNLTNEARPHFQVT
+2638 
-2653 VPADVNGVRLSIDGG
+2653 
-2668 KTWFDATQS
+2668 
-2677 ATSGVWDYTWLTN
+2677 
-2690 VANGPHTLMVE
+2690 
-2701 ASDKAGNKTT
+2701 
-2711 QKLDFTI
+2711 
-2718 DTILSE
+2718 
-2724 PTITLDS
+2724 
-2731 ADDSAAGDNITNV
+2731 
-2744 KMPGFTL
+2744 
-2751 GNIDADVTKVVVTVA
+2751 
-2766 HDGKN
+2766 
-2771 QQIELIKNGGVWR
+2771 
-2784 FTPGAAW
+2784 
-2791 TDGDYTL
+2791 
-2798 TVKVEDKAGNT
+2798 
-2809 NYSAPLTVTIDTQ
+2809 
-2822 TSIDRIELLNDT
+2822 
-2834 GIVGDNLTNEARPQ
+2834 
-2848 FHITV
+2848 
-2853 PTDVNSVQLSLDGG
+2853 
-2867 INWVNATLTS
+2867 
-2877 DGVWEYIW
+2877 
-2885 PTDLVENTYTLTVKA
+2885 
-2900 TDVAGNTATETLN
+2900 
-2913 FIIDTT
+2913 
-2919 LSTPTI
+2919 
-2925 TLDSADDS
+2925 
-2933 GTANDN
+2933 
-2939 KTNVKTPG
+2939 
-2947 FIIGG
+2947 
-2952 IDSDVTQVVVQVM
+2952 
-2965 RDGHSEEVEL
+2965 
-2975 TQTNGQWRFVPGSA
+2975 
-2989 WTDGDYTL
+2989 
-2997 TVTVK
+2997 
-3002 DEAGNIRHSAPLT
+3002 
-3015 VTIDTQIT
+3015 

-3175 TKGAT
+3175 TKDATGNWSVTPTGTWADGDYTLTVRVEDEAGNEKHSASLTVTVDTQITIDAIELVNDNGIPGDNMTNDAHPQFRVTVPGDVNEVSLSIDGGVTWVKATQSATPGVWNYTWPGTVPDGDYTLNVKATDNAGNTVTETLHFTIDTTLSVPVIVLNSADDTGVQGDNMTNRTQPTFALQHIDDDAVRVTVSVEHGGVTTTFDATKGTGGWSFTPTGAWADGDYTLSVSVEDKAGNTSHSASLTVTVDTQIAINNIELVNDSGIPDDNLTNNVRPHFQVTVPTDVNVVRLSIDGGKTWFNATQSATPGVWDYTWLADVGEGKHTLTVEATDKAGNQTTQKLDFIIDTMLSEPTIVLDSTDDSGTKGDNLTNANKPTFILGNIDADARYVTVEVQYGGTKEVLTATKGAT

-3193 GDYTLTVRVEDDA
+3193 GDYMLTVRVEDDA

-3323 TIAMDSRDDTGA
+3323 TITMDSRDDTGA

-3351 NIDADAHS
+3351 NIDSDAQS

-3409 QSTPLVVTVD
+3409 QSTPLIVTVD

-3471 ATQGI
+3471 AAQGI

-3618 TQIAIDRI
+3618 TQIAIDHI

-3712 FTIDITLLTPTI
+3712 FTIDITLMTPTI

-3845 DRPVFDIHQV
+3845 DRPVFDIRQV

-4308 LRIEIDTQVQ
+4308 LKIEIDTQVQ

-4534 TTPRFV
+4534 TKPRFV

-4560 SVTANGNNLW
+4560 PVTANGNNLW

-4619 DTGNSNS
+4619 DTGSSNS

-4705 TIDTVTIDPTIRLSD
+4705 TIDTVTIDPTIRLSE
-4720 PSIDDQHEATSLR
+4720 PSIDDQYEATSLR
-4733 PEFKGFAEAFSTIM
+4733 PEFKGLAEAFSTIM

-4826 TTNNKTPTLIGS
+4826 TTNNKTPTLIGN
-4838 TLPNTIVSIYVD
+4838 TLPNAIVSIYVD

-5038 RNPQGVV
+5038 RNPQGGV

-5248 LQDDGTFNIHF
+5248 LQDDGKFNIHF

-5291 ASNSGSLDDLITNH
+5291 ASNSGSLDDLITSH

-5384 PAMVAGSD
+5384 PVMIAGSD

-5399 SITSQTRPTF
+5399 SITSQTRPAF

-5472 TIDTFNTTPVA
+5472 TIDTLNTTPVA

-5532 GEVWVNEK
+5532 GEVWVNDK

-5574 YSIWVDTHIKVFTS
+5574 YSIWVDTHIQVFTS
-5588 ELDDNKSSSKTE
+5588 ELDDNKSSSKTD
-5600 WWSNSDLI
+5600 WWSNSSTI
-5608 TMRGTG
+5608 TMRGMG

-5629 ATAVVAATGRWE
+5629 ATAVVAANGQWE
-5641 LSTDKLPEG
+5641 LSTDQLPEG
-5650 TYDISLVIEDSAGN
+5650 KYDITLSIEDNAGN
-5664 RWEDVREIF
+5664 RKEEVHEIF

-5711 EGNTYT
+5711 NGNTYT

-5758 KEVPVISLS
+5758 KETPVISLS
-5767 PDSDSGTVGDNIT
+5767 PDSDSGTAGDNIT
-5780 RDKQPTFIIG
+5780 RDNQPTFIIG

-5876 DNVTNHTQPK
+5876 DNVTNHNHTQPK

-5903 THNGVTDIY
+5903 THNGVTDTY

-5961 TVTADSQHDDASDDA
+5961 TVTADSQHNDASDDA
-5976 TATAVTPP
+5976 TAIAVTPP

-5994 THLRTEPSAAE
+5994 THLRTVPSVAE
-6005 ESVVKV
+6005 ESVVKE

-6040 VPENIVNVSI
+6040 VPENIVNVSV

-6057 TLPIT
+6057 TLPII

-6077 EYTMDVKFIDKDNDF
+6077 EYTMDVKYLDKDDDF

-6104 SADIVNAMNVRG
+6104 SADIVNAMNARG

>member
-426 ITDTIAPEKPT
+426 ITDTIPPEKPT

-596 DSVEGINNL
+596 DSVEGVNNL

-623 VIDTIAPVPP
+623 VIDTVAPVPP
-633 TVSLEDYVVLPNG
+633 TVSLEDFVVLPNG

-660 AEPKSTIL
+660 AEPKSIIL

-1031 DSDSGISDD
+1031 DSDSGVSDD

-1062 QVWDAMS
+1062 QVWDAAS

-1106 AGNKANSAI
+1106 AGNKANSAV

-1379 KGTGGWTFTPPTS
+1379 KGTGGWSFTPTGA

-1438 PDDNLTNNVRPH
+1438 PNDNLTNNVRPH

-1477 SATPGVWDYIWPD
+1477 SATPGAWDYIWPD

-1505 EAGNKATQ
+1505 KAGNKTTQ
-1513 TLDFT
+1513 ELDFT

-1692 ANGPHTLMVEASD
+1692 ANGPHTLMVEATD

-2021 QITIDHIELVNDS
+2021 QI
-2034 GIPDDNLT
+2034 
-2042 NNVRPHFQVTVPTD
+2042 
-2056 VNVVRLSIDGG
+2056 
-2067 KTWFNATQS
+2067 A
-2076 ATPGV
+2076 
-2081 WDYTWLADV
+2081 
-2090 GEGKHTLTV
+2090 
-2099 EATDKAGNKT
+2099 
-2109 TQQLDFIIDTLL
+2109 
-2121 SEPTIVLDNTDDSGT
+2121 
-2136 KGDHLTNV
+2136 
-2144 NKPTFLLGNIDAD
+2144 
-2157 ARYVTVEV
+2157 
-2165 QHGGTKEVL
+2165 
-2174 TATKDATGNWSVTPT
+2174 
-2189 GTWAD
+2189 
-2194 GDYTLTVRVED
+2194 
-2205 EAGNEK
+2205 
-2211 HSASLTVTVD
+2211 
-2221 TQITI
+2221 
-2226 DVIELVN
+2226 
-2233 DNGIPGDNMT
+2233 
-2243 NDAHPQF
+2243 
-2250 RVTVPGD
+2250 
-2257 VNEVSLSIDG
+2257 
-2267 GVTWVKATQSATPG
+2267 
-2281 VWNYTWPG
+2281 
-2289 TVPDGDYTLNVKAT
+2289 
-2303 DNAGNTVTETL
+2303 
-2314 HFTIDTTLSTP
+2314 
-2325 VIVLDSAD
+2325 
-2333 DSGVHGDNMTNHT
+2333 
-2346 QPTFALQHIDD
+2346 
-2357 DAVRVTVSVEHGGV
+2357 
-2371 TTTFDATKDAGG
+2371 
-2383 WTFTPTGAWADG
+2383 
-2395 DYTLS
+2395 
-2400 VSVED
+2400 
-2405 KAGNTS
+2405 
-2411 HSASL
+2411 
-2416 TVTVD
+2416 
-2421 TQIAINNIEL
+2421 
-2431 VNDSGIPDDN
+2431 
-2441 LTNNVRPHFQV
+2441 
-2452 TVPTDVNVVRLSID
+2452 
-2466 GGKTWFNATQS
+2466 
-2477 ATPGVWD
+2477 
-2484 YIWPDDVADGGY
+2484 
-2496 TLTVEATDEAGNKA
+2496 
-2510 TQTLDFTIDTT
+2510 
-2521 LSVPTLSL
+2521 
-2529 DSADDSGIAGD
+2529 
-2540 NITNVKTPGFTLNNI
+2540 
-2555 DTDVSRV
+2555 
-2562 IVEVMHNGIK
+2562 
-2572 QEVPLVQ
+2572 
-2579 TGGQWRFA
+2579 
-2587 PTSDWA
+2587 
-2593 DGDYILTVKVEDRAG
+2593 
-2608 NVKQSAPLTVT
+2608 
-2619 VDTHIAID
+2619 
-2627 RIELVNDSGIP
+2627 
-2638 GDNLTNEARPHFQVT
+2638 
-2653 VPADVNGVRLSIDGG
+2653 
-2668 KTWFDATQS
+2668 
-2677 ATSGVWDYTWLTN
+2677 
-2690 VANGPHTLMVE
+2690 
-2701 ASDKAGNKTT
+2701 
-2711 QKLDFTI
+2711 
-2718 DTILSE
+2718 
-2724 PTITLDS
+2724 
-2731 ADDSAAGDNITNV
+2731 
-2744 KMPGFTL
+2744 
-2751 GNIDADVTKVVVTVA
+2751 
-2766 HDGKN
+2766 
-2771 QQIELIKNGGVWR
+2771 
-2784 FTPGAAW
+2784 
-2791 TDGDYTL
+2791 
-2798 TVKVEDKAGNT
+2798 
-2809 NYSAPLTVTIDTQ
+2809 
-2822 TSIDRIELLNDT
+2822 
-2834 GIVGDNLTNEARPQ
+2834 
-2848 FHITV
+2848 
-2853 PTDVNSVQLSLDGG
+2853 
-2867 INWVNATLTS
+2867 
-2877 DGVWEYIW
+2877 
-2885 PTDLVENTYTLTVKA
+2885 
-2900 TDVAGNTATETLN
+2900 
-2913 FIIDTT
+2913 
-2919 LSTPTI
+2919 
-2925 TLDSADDS
+2925 
-2933 GTANDN
+2933 
-2939 KTNVKTPG
+2939 
-2947 FIIGG
+2947 
-2952 IDSDVTQVVVQVM
+2952 
-2965 RDGHSEEVEL
+2965 
-2975 TQTNGQWRFVPGSA
+2975 
-2989 WTDGDYTL
+2989 
-2997 TVTVK
+2997 
-3002 DEAGNIRHSAPLT
+3002 
-3015 VTIDTQIT
+3015 

-3175 TKGAT
+3175 TKDATGNWSVTPTGTWADGDYTLTVRVEDEAGNEKHSASLTVTVDTQITIDAIELVNDNGIPGDNMTNDAHPQFRVTVPGDVNEVSLSIDGGVTWVKATQSATPGVWNYTWPGTVPDGDYTLNVKATDNAGNTVTETLHFTIDTTLSTPVIVLDSADDTGIQGDNMTNRTQPTFNLQHIDDDAVRVTVSVEHGGVTTTFDATKGVGGWTFTPPTSWGAGDYTLSVSVEDKAGNTSHSASLTVTVDTQIAINNIELVNDSGIPDDNLTNNVRPQFQVKVPTDVNEVRLSIDGGKTWFNATQSATPGVWDYTWLADVGEGKHTLTVEATDKAGNQTTQKLDFIIDTLLSEPTIVLDSTDDSGTKGDNLTNANKPTFLLGNIDADARYVTVEVQHGSTKEVLTATKGAT

-3193 GDYTLTVRVEDDA
+3193 GDYTLTVRVEDEA

-3224 IDVIELVN
+3224 IDAIELVN

-3323 TIAMDSRDDTGA
+3323 TITMDSRDDTGA

-3351 NIDADAHS
+3351 NIDSDAQS

-3409 QSTPLVVTVD
+3409 QSTPLIVTVD

-3471 ATQGI
+3471 AAQGI

-3618 TQIAIDRI
+3618 TQIAIDHI

-3712 FTIDITLLTPTI
+3712 FTIDITLMTPTI

-3845 DRPVFDIHQV
+3845 DRPVFDIRQV

-4308 LRIEIDTQVQ
+4308 LKIEIDTQVQ

-4534 TTPRFV
+4534 TKPRFV

-4560 SVTANGNNLW
+4560 PVTANGNNLW

-4619 DTGNSNS
+4619 DTGSSNS

-4720 PSIDDQHEATSLR
+4720 PSIDDQYEATSLR
-4733 PEFKGFAEAFSTIM
+4733 PEFKGLAEAFSTIM

-4826 TTNNKTPTLIGS
+4826 TTNNKTPTLIGN
-4838 TLPNTIVSIYVD
+4838 TLPNAIVSIYVD

-5038 RNPQGVV
+5038 RNPQGGV

-5248 LQDDGTFNIHF
+5248 LQDDGKFNIHF

-5291 ASNSGSLDDLITNH
+5291 ASNSGSLDDLITSH

-5384 PAMVAGSD
+5384 PVMIAGSD

-5399 SITSQTRPTF
+5399 SITSQTRPAF

-5472 TIDTFNTTPVA
+5472 TIDTLNTTPVA

-5532 GEVWVNEK
+5532 GEVWVNDK

-5574 YSIWVDTHIKVFTS
+5574 YSIWVDTHIQVFTS
-5588 ELDDNKSSSKTE
+5588 ELDDNKSSSKTD
-5600 WWSNSDLI
+5600 WWSNSSTI
-5608 TMRGTG
+5608 TMRGMG

-5629 ATAVVAATGRWE
+5629 ATAVVAANGQWE
-5641 LSTDKLPEG
+5641 LSTDQLPEG
-5650 TYDISLVIEDSAGN
+5650 KYDITLSIEDNAGN
-5664 RWEDVREIF
+5664 RKEEVHEIF

-5711 EGNTYT
+5711 NGNTYT

-5758 KEVPVISLS
+5758 KETPVISLS
-5767 PDSDSGTVGDNIT
+5767 PDSDSGTAGDNIT
-5780 RDKQPTFIIG
+5780 RDNQPTFIIG

-5876 DNVTNHTQPK
+5876 DNVTNHNHTQPK

-5903 THNGVTDIY
+5903 THNGVTDTY

-5961 TVTADSQHDDASDDA
+5961 TVTADSQHNDASDDA
-5976 TATAVTPP
+5976 TAIAVTPP

-5994 THLRTEPSAAE
+5994 THLRTVPSVAE
-6005 ESVVKV
+6005 ESVVKE

-6040 VPENIVNVSI
+6040 VPENIVNVSV

-6057 TLPIT
+6057 TLPII

-6077 EYTMDVKFIDKDNDF
+6077 EYTMDVKYLDKDDDF

-6104 SADIVNAMNVRG
+6104 SADIVNAMNARG

>member
-243 LALAA
+243 LALAT

-623 VIDTIAPVPP
+623 VIDTVAPVPP
-633 TVSLEDYVVLPNG
+633 TVSLEDFVVLPNG

-1031 DSDSGISDD
+1031 DSDSGVSDD

-1062 QVWDAMS
+1062 QVWDAAS

-1106 AGNKANSAI
+1106 AGNKANSAV

-1203 KVEDKAGNTNYSAPL
+1203 KVEDKAGNTSYSAPL

-1379 KGTGGWTFTPPTS
+1379 KGTGGWSFTPTGA

-1438 PDDNLTNNVRPH
+1438 PNDNLTNNVRPH

-1477 SATPGVWDYIWPD
+1477 SATPGAWDYIWPD

-1505 EAGNKATQ
+1505 KAGNKTTQ
-1513 TLDFT
+1513 ELDFT

-2121 SEPTIVLDNTDDSGT
+2121 SEPTIVLDSTDDSGT
-2136 KGDHLTNV
+2136 KGDNLTNV

-2314 HFTIDTTLSTP
+2314 HFTIDTTLSVP
-2325 VIVLDSAD
+2325 VIVLNSAD
-2333 DSGVHGDNMTNHT
+2333 DTGVQGDNMTNST

-2371 TTTFDATKDAGG
+2371 TTTFDATKGTGG
-2383 WTFTPTGAWADG
+2383 WSFTPTGAWADG

-2452 TVPTDVNVVRLSID
+2452 KVPMDVN
-2466 GGKTWFNATQS
+2466 
-2477 ATPGVWD
+2477 
-2484 YIWPDDVADGGY
+2484 
-2496 TLTVEATDEAGNKA
+2496 E
-2510 TQTLDFTIDTT
+2510 
-2521 LSVPTLSL
+2521 
-2529 DSADDSGIAGD
+2529 
-2540 NITNVKTPGFTLNNI
+2540 
-2555 DTDVSRV
+2555 
-2562 IVEVMHNGIK
+2562 
-2572 QEVPLVQ
+2572 
-2579 TGGQWRFA
+2579 
-2587 PTSDWA
+2587 
-2593 DGDYILTVKVEDRAG
+2593 
-2608 NVKQSAPLTVT
+2608 
-2619 VDTHIAID
+2619 
-2627 RIELVNDSGIP
+2627 
-2638 GDNLTNEARPHFQVT
+2638 
-2653 VPADVNGVRLSIDGG
+2653 
-2668 KTWFDATQS
+2668 
-2677 ATSGVWDYTWLTN
+2677 
-2690 VANGPHTLMVE
+2690 
-2701 ASDKAGNKTT
+2701 
-2711 QKLDFTI
+2711 
-2718 DTILSE
+2718 
-2724 PTITLDS
+2724 
-2731 ADDSAAGDNITNV
+2731 
-2744 KMPGFTL
+2744 
-2751 GNIDADVTKVVVTVA
+2751 
-2766 HDGKN
+2766 
-2771 QQIELIKNGGVWR
+2771 
-2784 FTPGAAW
+2784 
-2791 TDGDYTL
+2791 
-2798 TVKVEDKAGNT
+2798 
-2809 NYSAPLTVTIDTQ
+2809 
-2822 TSIDRIELLNDT
+2822 
-2834 GIVGDNLTNEARPQ
+2834 
-2848 FHITV
+2848 
-2853 PTDVNSVQLSLDGG
+2853 
-2867 INWVNATLTS
+2867 
-2877 DGVWEYIW
+2877 
-2885 PTDLVENTYTLTVKA
+2885 
-2900 TDVAGNTATETLN
+2900 
-2913 FIIDTT
+2913 
-2919 LSTPTI
+2919 
-2925 TLDSADDS
+2925 
-2933 GTANDN
+2933 
-2939 KTNVKTPG
+2939 
-2947 FIIGG
+2947 
-2952 IDSDVTQVVVQVM
+2952 
-2965 RDGHSEEVEL
+2965 
-2975 TQTNGQWRFVPGSA
+2975 
-2989 WTDGDYTL
+2989 
-2997 TVTVK
+2997 
-3002 DEAGNIRHSAPLT
+3002 
-3015 VTIDTQIT
+3015 
-3023 IDHIELVN
+3023 
-3031 DSGIPDDNLT
+3031 
-3041 NNVRPHFQ
+3041 
-3049 VTVPTDVNVVRLSID
+3049 VRLSID

-3106 KTTQQLDFI
+3106 QTTQKLDFI

-3120 SEPTIVLDNTD
+3120 SEPTIVLDSTD

-3140 TNVNKPTFLLGN
+3140 TNANKPTFILGN
-3152 IDADARYVTVEVQH
+3152 IDADARYVTVEVQY

-3323 TIAMDSRDDTGA
+3323 TITMDSRDDTGA

-3351 NIDADAHS
+3351 NIDSDAQS

-3409 QSTPLVVTVD
+3409 QSTPLIVTVD

-3471 ATQGI
+3471 AAQGI

-3618 TQIAIDRI
+3618 TQIAIDHI

-3712 FTIDITLLTPTI
+3712 FTIDITLMTPTI

-3845 DRPVFDIHQV
+3845 DRPVFDIRQV

-3991 DGTYTLRVEATDEA
+3991 DGTYTLRVEATD
-4005 GNIANKDLVFNI
+4005 
-4017 DTNIQVPTIAL
+4017 
-4028 DAGQDTGANTADNIT
+4028 
-4043 NISRPTFTIG
+4043 
-4053 NVDPD
+4053 
-4058 VIKVVVTIDG
+4058 
-4068 HDYNATKVGAGWQ
+4068 
-4081 FTPGNAI
+4081 
-4088 PDGSYNI
+4088 
-4095 TVTVEDKAGNTAT
+4095 
-4108 SKPLPVV
+4108 
-4115 IDTTA
+4115 
-4120 EIESVTLVT
+4120 
-4129 DSGDSDVD
+4129 
-4137 NITKVDKPQFSIVTA
+4137 
-4152 DDITHVRVK
+4152 
-4161 IDNAANWIE
+4161 
-4170 LTKGGDGRW
+4170 
-4179 IFNVGSALPDG
+4179 
-4190 QHTLLVD
+4190 
-4197 VTDIAGNVAQ
+4197 
-4207 ETLQFT
+4207 
-4213 IDTTLR
+4213 
-4219 EPTIVLDPTHDTGD
+4219 
-4233 DTNDNLTRINK
+4233 
-4244 PVFIIGNVDNDV
+4244 
-4256 SHIVVHIDGRDYTIE
+4256 
-4271 NTGGN
+4271 
-4276 LTFTPDQPL
+4276 
-4285 SDGQHTISV
+4285 
-4294 TVTDI
+4294 
-4299 AGNTKTSAE
+4299 
-4308 LRIEIDTQVQ
+4308 
-4318 IDSVTLTTDSGVND
+4318 
-4332 HDNVTNATRPSFEIA
+4332 
-4347 TPDDVTSV
+4347 
-4355 LVSFDGVNWTPI
+4355 
-4367 SKNAAGQW
+4367 
-4375 EFTAGSALPDGHYT
+4375 
-4389 LHVQATDRAGNTA
+4389 
-4402 NSTLGFTVDT
+4402 
-4412 QIDGLSVVMLDD
+4412 
-4424 AGKDSTDGI
+4424 
-4433 TNITSPRFEISA
+4433 
-4445 REPLQSVTVILNG
+4445 
-4458 KSSTLTQG
+4458 
-4466 AGNKWL
+4466 
-4472 FTPDTPLVD
+4472 
-4481 GTYKIEI
+4481 
-4488 VAEDIAGN
+4488 
-4496 KISKEVSF
+4496 
-4504 TIDTIVSDPS
+4504 
-4514 IDLLDA
+4514 
-4520 DDTGESAVDNITSV
+4520 
-4534 TTPRFV
+4534 
-4540 IGNVPAD
+4540 
-4547 IDTVVIRINGVSY
+4547 
-4560 SVTANGNNLW
+4560 
-4570 EFQVPVALND
+4570 
-4580 GVYEAVV
+4580 
-4587 VFRDIAGNTS
+4587 
-4597 ETKLPFTIDT
+4597 
-4607 TTSVSVRMEPAS
+4607 
-4619 DTGNSNS
+4619 
-4626 DNLTNKQNP
+4626 
-4635 KFEGTAEPNAKL
+4635 
-4647 VITIVDDKSGR
+4647 
-4658 EVLKQTIT
+4658 
-4666 VGADGNWSVTP
+4666 
-4677 NILPDGMYTINVV
+4677 
-4690 ATDVAGNTAQ
+4690 
-4700 TQERF
+4700 
-4705 TIDTVTIDPTIRLSD
+4705 
-4720 PSIDDQHEATSLR
+4720 
-4733 PEFKGFAEAFSTIM
+4733 
-4747 IQWDGKVVGSAN
+4747 
-4759 ANANGEWSWTPP
+4759 
-4771 SVLAPGSYVVSIVAK
+4771 
-4786 DKAGNESSQVDF
+4786 
-4798 PVVIPVIDVT
+4798 
-4808 PPTIK
+4808 
-4813 LSEES
+4813 
-4818 DSGALGDF
+4818 
-4826 TTNNKTPTLIGS
+4826 
-4838 TLPNTIVSIYVD
+4838 
-4850 GVKVG
+4850 
-4855 EATADTAG
+4855 
-4863 RYTFQLSEMKDGHYV
+4863 
-4878 VQVGIVN
+4878 
-4885 PRDNSELRS
+4885 
-4894 TAVDVTIDTEVA
+4894 
-4906 ELVWNISG
+4906 
-4914 MHEGGYINTVTPEIG
+4914 
-4929 GTSEPNSKITIFV
+4929 
-4942 NGVEKA
+4942 
-4948 IAYTTGAGHWGVVLP
+4948 
-4963 ALGNDGNYELTF
+4963 
-4975 KVEDVAGNI
+4975 
-4984 REFGPQNVILDTVIS
+4984 
-4999 PLTVVLREADDSGK
+4999 
-5013 VGDWITNKSHVTI
+5013 
-5026 DGTAEA
+5026 
-5032 GSTLTI
+5032 
-5038 RNPQGVV
+5038 
-5045 IATLVVGNDG
+5045 
-5055 RWSAELDL
+5055 
-5063 REGSNAFVVVSEDKA
+5063 
-5078 GNSQQKEILIEHD
+5078 
-5091 TQIEISDISL
+5091 
-5101 SRDTNSGDKYDLITN
+5101 
-5116 NKSPVLVA
+5116 
-5124 MTDPGATVQVYINGV
+5124 
-5139 LQGTVEA
+5139 
-5146 SSSGNISYTMPAN
+5146 
-5159 SADGEYQVQ
+5159 
-5168 FVATDTA
+5168 
-5175 GNRVE
+5175 
-5180 SAITTVTIDSQIAV
+5180 
-5194 FDIDEDSLPAL
+5194 
-5205 SNNRALSVSGVG
+5205 
-5217 EAGSQVSIFVD
+5217 
-5228 GKLVNVVMVEA
+5228 
-5239 DGTWRAPIL
+5239 
-5248 LQDDGTFNIHF
+5248 
-5259 SITDVAGNTE
+5259 
-5269 VSKDYSVDV
+5269 
-5278 DSSTDFPTLNLED
+5278 
-5291 ASNSGSLDDLITNH
+5291 
-5305 NKPVLVGTAEAGA
+5305 
-5318 TIHIY
+5318 
-5323 VDEKIVANVLVLEDG
+5323 
-5338 TWSYQFDNALK
+5338 
-5349 DGEYSIRV
+5349 
-5357 VAEDPAGNTAESP
+5357 
-5370 RLLVTID
+5370 
-5377 TSTFIDN
+5377 
-5384 PAMVAGSD
+5384 
-5392 NGIFSND
+5392 
-5399 SITSQTRPTF
+5399 
-5409 SIFGEMNQSVQI
+5409 
-5421 FIDGVL
+5421 
-5427 VDTITVTDRNQVY
+5427 
-5440 RPESPLG
+5440 
-5447 DGSHSIYY
+5447 
-5455 VITDKAGNT
+5455 
-5464 ATSKTLNF
+5464 
-5472 TIDTFNTTPVA
+5472 
-5483 IDSIGGQTLAEMTGS
+5483 
-5498 DGKIYITDTTR
+5498 
-5509 NLLFSGSA
+5509 
-5517 EPNSKIEIIINGLNV
+5517 
-5532 GEVWVNEK
+5532 
-5540 GHWQMPV
+5540 
-5547 NPLYFT
+5547 
-5553 EGQLDITVKS
+5553 
-5563 TDRAGNVNQEK
+5563 
-5574 YSIWVDTHIKVFTS
+5574 
-5588 ELDDNKSSSKTE
+5588 
-5600 WWSNSDLI
+5600 
-5608 TMRGTG
+5608 
-5614 EIGAT
+5614 
-5619 VSLIVAGVTL
+5619 
-5629 ATAVVAATGRWE
+5629 
-5641 LSTDKLPEG
+5641 
-5650 TYDISLVIEDSAGN
+5650 
-5664 RWEDVREIF
+5664 
-5673 IDRTPPNA
+5673 
-5681 PVVTYSDIV
+5681 
-5690 NDLIIMQGTAEA
+5690 
-5702 KSQLIITDS
+5702 
-5711 EGNTYT
+5711 
-5717 LTVPD
+5717 
-5722 NGKWSMAIPYP
+5722 
-5733 SEGKFTITSVDAIG
+5733 
-5747 NRSDDVPLDIM
+5747 
-5758 KEVPVISLS
+5758 
-5767 PDSDSGTVGDNIT
+5767 
-5780 RDKQPTFIIG
+5780 
-5790 NLESD
+5790 
-5795 VVVVQVDING
+5795 
-5805 TVYNAEKNA
+5805 
-5814 DGVWFFTPGTP
+5814 
-5825 LADGSYTIS
+5825 
-5834 VIASDAAGN
+5834 
-5843 QKNSLP
+5843 
-5849 ITVTIDST
+5849 
-5857 LTVPEIALAAGEDN
+5857 
-5871 GASDS
+5871 
-5876 DNVTNHTQPK
+5876 
-5886 FTLQHIDA
+5886 
-5894 DVTGVTVNV
+5894 
-5903 THNGVTDIY
+5903 
-5912 QATQGADGWTFTPP
+5912 
-5926 AAWNDGNYTL
+5926 
-5936 SVTVVDRAGNSQ
+5936 
-5948 QSASLAVTVDSTV
+5948 
-5961 TVTADSQHDDASDDA
+5961 
-5976 TATAVTPP
+5976 
-5984 ESETVNAESA
+5984 
-5994 THLRTEPSAAE
+5994 
-6005 ESVVKV
+6005 
-6011 TAYSITLLNADSGD
+6011 
-6025 EIDRSIS
+6025 
-6032 QTPSFEIS
+6032 
-6040 VPENIVNVSI
+6040 
-6050 MFEGEEF
+6050 
-6057 TLPIT
+6057 
-6062 NQKAIFEVPLSLEDG
+6062 
-6077 EYTMDVKFIDKDNDF
+6077 
-6092 LIKEKTFSVDHS
+6092 
-6104 SADIVNAMNVRG
+6104 
-6116 KTEDDINDSPSTSS
+6116 
-6130 VGHNN
+6130 
-6135 NGAIDVFAVN
+6135 
-6145 EVTLPV
+6145 
-6151 DNQEEH
+6151 
-6157 A
+6157 

>member
-39 ITTPRGSVII
+39 ITTPHGSVII

-633 TVSLEDYVVLPNG
+633 TVSLEDFVVLPNG

-1062 QVWDAMS
+1062 QVWDAAS

-1106 AGNKANSAI
+1106 AGNKANSAV

-1181 LNGSWLFI
+1181 LNGSWLFT

-1203 KVEDKAGNTNYSAPL
+1203 KVEDKAGNTSYSAPL

-1318 VDTTLSVPVIVLD
+1318 VDTTLSVPVIVLN
-1331 SADDTGIQGDNMT
+1331 SADDTGVQGDNMT

-1379 KGTGGWTFTPPTS
+1379 KGTGGWSFTPTGA

-1438 PDDNLTNNVRPH
+1438 PNDNLTNNVRPH

-1477 SATPGVWDYIWPD
+1477 NATPGVWDYIWPD

-1505 EAGNKATQ
+1505 EAGNKTTQ

-1636 GIPGDNLT
+1636 GIPDDNLT

-2021 QITIDHIELVNDS
+2021 QIAIDHIELVNDS

-2042 NNVRPHFQVTVPTD
+2042 NEARPHFQVTVPTD

-2109 TQQLDFIIDTLL
+2109 TQQLDFIIDTML

-2136 KGDHLTNV
+2136 KGDNLTNV

-2226 DVIELVN
+2226 DAIELVN

-2333 DSGVHGDNMTNHT
+2333 DTGIQGDNMTNRT
-2346 QPTFALQHIDD
+2346 QPTFNLQHIDD

-2383 WTFTPTGAWADG
+2383 WTFTPPTSWGAG

-2452 TVPTDVNVVRLSID
+2452 KVPTDVN
-2466 GGKTWFNATQS
+2466 
-2477 ATPGVWD
+2477 
-2484 YIWPDDVADGGY
+2484 
-2496 TLTVEATDEAGNKA
+2496 E
-2510 TQTLDFTIDTT
+2510 
-2521 LSVPTLSL
+2521 
-2529 DSADDSGIAGD
+2529 
-2540 NITNVKTPGFTLNNI
+2540 
-2555 DTDVSRV
+2555 
-2562 IVEVMHNGIK
+2562 
-2572 QEVPLVQ
+2572 
-2579 TGGQWRFA
+2579 
-2587 PTSDWA
+2587 
-2593 DGDYILTVKVEDRAG
+2593 
-2608 NVKQSAPLTVT
+2608 
-2619 VDTHIAID
+2619 
-2627 RIELVNDSGIP
+2627 
-2638 GDNLTNEARPHFQVT
+2638 
-2653 VPADVNGVRLSIDGG
+2653 
-2668 KTWFDATQS
+2668 
-2677 ATSGVWDYTWLTN
+2677 
-2690 VANGPHTLMVE
+2690 
-2701 ASDKAGNKTT
+2701 
-2711 QKLDFTI
+2711 
-2718 DTILSE
+2718 
-2724 PTITLDS
+2724 
-2731 ADDSAAGDNITNV
+2731 
-2744 KMPGFTL
+2744 
-2751 GNIDADVTKVVVTVA
+2751 
-2766 HDGKN
+2766 
-2771 QQIELIKNGGVWR
+2771 
-2784 FTPGAAW
+2784 
-2791 TDGDYTL
+2791 
-2798 TVKVEDKAGNT
+2798 
-2809 NYSAPLTVTIDTQ
+2809 
-2822 TSIDRIELLNDT
+2822 
-2834 GIVGDNLTNEARPQ
+2834 
-2848 FHITV
+2848 
-2853 PTDVNSVQLSLDGG
+2853 
-2867 INWVNATLTS
+2867 
-2877 DGVWEYIW
+2877 
-2885 PTDLVENTYTLTVKA
+2885 
-2900 TDVAGNTATETLN
+2900 
-2913 FIIDTT
+2913 
-2919 LSTPTI
+2919 
-2925 TLDSADDS
+2925 
-2933 GTANDN
+2933 
-2939 KTNVKTPG
+2939 
-2947 FIIGG
+2947 
-2952 IDSDVTQVVVQVM
+2952 
-2965 RDGHSEEVEL
+2965 
-2975 TQTNGQWRFVPGSA
+2975 
-2989 WTDGDYTL
+2989 
-2997 TVTVK
+2997 
-3002 DEAGNIRHSAPLT
+3002 
-3015 VTIDTQIT
+3015 
-3023 IDHIELVN
+3023 
-3031 DSGIPDDNLT
+3031 
-3041 NNVRPHFQ
+3041 
-3049 VTVPTDVNVVRLSID
+3049 VRLSID

-3106 KTTQQLDFI
+3106 QTTQKLDFI

-3120 SEPTIVLDNTD
+3120 SEPTIVLDSTD

-3140 TNVNKPTFLLGN
+3140 TNANKPTFILGN

-3277 AGIWDYTWPKDVTD
+3277 AGTWDYTWPKDVTD

-3323 TIAMDSRDDTGA
+3323 TITMDSRDDTGA

-3351 NIDADAHS
+3351 NIDSDAQS

-3409 QSTPLVVTVD
+3409 QSTPLIVTVD

-3471 ATQGI
+3471 AAQGI

-3618 TQIAIDRI
+3618 TQIAIDHI

-3692 HTLTV
+3692 HTLIV
-3697 EVTDGAGNKMTETLN
+3697 EVTDGAGNKMTGTLD

-3845 DRPVFDIHQV
+3845 DRPVFDIRQV

-4308 LRIEIDTQVQ
+4308 LKIEIDTQVQ

-4534 TTPRFV
+4534 TKPRFV

-4560 SVTANGNNLW
+4560 PVTANGNNLW

-4894 TAVDVTIDTEVA
+4894 TAVDLTIDTEVA

-5291 ASNSGSLDDLITNH
+5291 ASNSGSLDDLITSH

-5384 PAMVAGSD
+5384 PVMMAGSD

-5399 SITSQTRPTF
+5399 SITSQTRPAF
-5409 SIFGEMNQSVQI
+5409 SIYGEMNQSVQI

-5472 TIDTFNTTPVA
+5472 TIDTLNTTPVA

-5532 GEVWVNEK
+5532 GEVWVNDK

-5574 YSIWVDTHIKVFTS
+5574 YSIWVDTHIQVFTS
-5588 ELDDNKSSSKTE
+5588 ELDDNKSSSKTD
-5600 WWSNSDLI
+5600 WWSNSSTI
-5608 TMRGTG
+5608 TMRGMG

-5629 ATAVVAATGRWE
+5629 ATAVVAANGQWE
-5641 LSTDKLPEG
+5641 LSTDQLPEG
-5650 TYDISLVIEDSAGN
+5650 KYDITLSIEDNAGN
-5664 RWEDVREIF
+5664 RKEEVHEIF

-5711 EGNTYT
+5711 NGNTYT

-5834 VIASDAAGN
+5834 VVASDAAGN

-5926 AAWNDGNYTL
+5926 AAWNDGTYTL

-5961 TVTADSQHDDASDDA
+5961 TVTADSQHNDASDDA

-5994 THLRTEPSAAE
+5994 THLRTVPSVAE
-6005 ESVVKV
+6005 ESVVKE

-6040 VPENIVNVSI
+6040 VPENIVNVSV

-6077 EYTMDVKFIDKDNDF
+6077 EYTMDVKFIDKDDDF

-6104 SADIVNAMNVRG
+6104 SADIVNAMNARG

>member
-1 MGNKSIQKFFADQNS
+1 KSIQKFFADQNS

-302 ETLTDGTYNLE
+302 ETLTDGAYNLE

-426 ITDTIAPEKPT
+426 ITDTIPPEKPT

-633 TVSLEDYVVLPNG
+633 TVSLEDFVVLPNG

-1031 DSDSGISDD
+1031 DSDSGIADD

-1106 AGNKANSAI
+1106 AGNKANSAV

-1181 LNGSWLFI
+1181 LNGSWLFT

-1203 KVEDKAGNTNYSAPL
+1203 KVEDKAGNTSYSAPL

-1318 VDTTLSVPVIVLD
+1318 VDTTLSVPVIVLN
-1331 SADDTGIQGDNMT
+1331 SADDTGVQGDNMT
-1344 NSTQPTFALQHIDDD
+1344 NRTQPTFALQHIDDD

-1477 SATPGVWDYIWPD
+1477 SATPGAWDYIWPD

-1505 EAGNKATQ
+1505 KAGNKTTQ
-1513 TLDFT
+1513 ELDFT

-1705 KAGNKTTQKLDFTI
+1705 KAGNKTTQKLDFII
-1719 DTILSEPTI
+1719 DTLLSEPTI

-2121 SEPTIVLDNTDDSGT
+2121 SEPTIVLDSTDDSGT
-2136 KGDHLTNV
+2136 KGDNLTNV

-2314 HFTIDTTLSTP
+2314 HFTIDTTLSVP
-2325 VIVLDSAD
+2325 VIVLNSAD
-2333 DSGVHGDNMTNHT
+2333 DTGVQGDNMTNST

-2371 TTTFDATKDAGG
+2371 TTTFDATKGVGG
-2383 WTFTPTGAWADG
+2383 WSFTPTGAWADG

-2452 TVPTDVNVVRLSID
+2452 KVPTDVN
-2466 GGKTWFNATQS
+2466 
-2477 ATPGVWD
+2477 
-2484 YIWPDDVADGGY
+2484 
-2496 TLTVEATDEAGNKA
+2496 E
-2510 TQTLDFTIDTT
+2510 
-2521 LSVPTLSL
+2521 
-2529 DSADDSGIAGD
+2529 
-2540 NITNVKTPGFTLNNI
+2540 
-2555 DTDVSRV
+2555 
-2562 IVEVMHNGIK
+2562 
-2572 QEVPLVQ
+2572 
-2579 TGGQWRFA
+2579 
-2587 PTSDWA
+2587 
-2593 DGDYILTVKVEDRAG
+2593 
-2608 NVKQSAPLTVT
+2608 
-2619 VDTHIAID
+2619 
-2627 RIELVNDSGIP
+2627 
-2638 GDNLTNEARPHFQVT
+2638 
-2653 VPADVNGVRLSIDGG
+2653 
-2668 KTWFDATQS
+2668 
-2677 ATSGVWDYTWLTN
+2677 
-2690 VANGPHTLMVE
+2690 
-2701 ASDKAGNKTT
+2701 
-2711 QKLDFTI
+2711 
-2718 DTILSE
+2718 
-2724 PTITLDS
+2724 
-2731 ADDSAAGDNITNV
+2731 
-2744 KMPGFTL
+2744 
-2751 GNIDADVTKVVVTVA
+2751 
-2766 HDGKN
+2766 
-2771 QQIELIKNGGVWR
+2771 
-2784 FTPGAAW
+2784 
-2791 TDGDYTL
+2791 
-2798 TVKVEDKAGNT
+2798 
-2809 NYSAPLTVTIDTQ
+2809 
-2822 TSIDRIELLNDT
+2822 
-2834 GIVGDNLTNEARPQ
+2834 
-2848 FHITV
+2848 
-2853 PTDVNSVQLSLDGG
+2853 
-2867 INWVNATLTS
+2867 
-2877 DGVWEYIW
+2877 
-2885 PTDLVENTYTLTVKA
+2885 
-2900 TDVAGNTATETLN
+2900 
-2913 FIIDTT
+2913 
-2919 LSTPTI
+2919 
-2925 TLDSADDS
+2925 
-2933 GTANDN
+2933 
-2939 KTNVKTPG
+2939 
-2947 FIIGG
+2947 
-2952 IDSDVTQVVVQVM
+2952 
-2965 RDGHSEEVEL
+2965 
-2975 TQTNGQWRFVPGSA
+2975 
-2989 WTDGDYTL
+2989 
-2997 TVTVK
+2997 
-3002 DEAGNIRHSAPLT
+3002 
-3015 VTIDTQIT
+3015 
-3023 IDHIELVN
+3023 
-3031 DSGIPDDNLT
+3031 
-3041 NNVRPHFQ
+3041 
-3049 VTVPTDVNVVRLSID
+3049 VRLSID

-3106 KTTQQLDFI
+3106 QTTQKLDFI
-3115 IDTLL
+3115 IDTML
-3120 SEPTIVLDNTD
+3120 SEPTIVLDSTD

-3140 TNVNKPTFLLGN
+3140 TNANKPTFILGN
-3152 IDADARYVTVEVQH
+3152 IDADARYVTVEVQY

-3323 TIAMDSRDDTGA
+3323 TITMDSRDDTGA

-3351 NIDADAHS
+3351 NIDSDAQS

-3409 QSTPLVVTVD
+3409 QSTPLIVTVD

-3471 ATQGI
+3471 AAQGI

-3618 TQIAIDRI
+3618 TQIAIDHI

-3712 FTIDITLLTPTI
+3712 FTIDITLMTPTI

-3845 DRPVFDIHQV
+3845 DRPVFDIRQV

-4308 LRIEIDTQVQ
+4308 LKIEIDTQVQ

-4534 TTPRFV
+4534 TKPRFV

-4560 SVTANGNNLW
+4560 PVTANGNNLW

-4826 TTNNKTPTLIGS
+4826 TTNNKTPTLVGN
-4838 TLPNTIVSIYVD
+4838 TLPNAIVSIYVD

-4963 ALGNDGNYELTF
+4963 ALGNDGNYVLTF

-5038 RNPQGVV
+5038 RSPQGVV

-5078 GNSQQKEILIEHD
+5078 GNSQQKDILIEHD

-5338 TWSYQFDNALK
+5338 TWSYQFDNVLK

-5409 SIFGEMNQSVQI
+5409 SISGEMNQSVQI

-5574 YSIWVDTHIKVFTS
+5574 YSIWVDTHIQVFTS
-5588 ELDDNKSSSKTE
+5588 ELDDNKSSSKTD
-5600 WWSNSDLI
+5600 WWSNSSTI
-5608 TMRGTG
+5608 TMRGMG

-5629 ATAVVAATGRWE
+5629 ATAVVAANGQWE
-5641 LSTDKLPEG
+5641 LSTDQLPEG
-5650 TYDISLVIEDSAGN
+5650 KYDITLSIEDNAGN
-5664 RWEDVREIF
+5664 RKEEVHEIF

-5711 EGNTYT
+5711 NGNTYT

-5747 NRSDDVPLDIM
+5747 NRSDDVSLDIM

-5871 GASDS
+5871 GVSDS

-5903 THNGVTDIY
+5903 THNGVTDTY

-5926 AAWNDGNYTL
+5926 AAWNDGTYTL

-5994 THLRTEPSAAE
+5994 THLRTVPSAAE
-6005 ESVVKV
+6005 ESVVKE

-6104 SADIVNAMNVRG
+6104 SADIVNAMNARG

>member
-39 ITTPRGSVII
+39 ITTPHGSVII

-123 DAENAKKEADKAKE
+123 EAENAKKEADKAKE

-448 KNDNITNSTLPT
+448 KNDSITNSTLPT

-541 NDSGIV
+541 DDSGIV

-596 DSVEGINNL
+596 DSVEGVNNL

-623 VIDTIAPVPP
+623 VIDTVAPVPP
-633 TVSLEDYVVLPNG
+633 TVSLEDFVVLPNG

-675 YDSIEVDSNGTW
+675 YDSIEVDSNGIW

-1062 QVWDAMS
+1062 QVWDAAS

-1106 AGNKANSAI
+1106 AGNKANSAV

-1181 LNGSWLFI
+1181 LNGSWLFT

-1318 VDTTLSVPVIVLD
+1318 VDTTLSVPVIVLN
-1331 SADDTGIQGDNMT
+1331 SADDTGVQGDNMT

-1379 KGTGGWTFTPPTS
+1379 KGVGGWSFTPTGA

-1438 PDDNLTNNVRPH
+1438 PNDNLTNNVRPH

-1477 SATPGVWDYIWPD
+1477 NATPGVWDYIWPD

-1505 EAGNKATQ
+1505 EAGNKTTQ

-1558 DVSRVIV
+1558 DVSRVTV

-1636 GIPGDNLT
+1636 GIPDDNLT

-1671 WFDATQSATSGV
+1671 WFDATQSATPGV

-1705 KAGNKTTQKLDFTI
+1705 KAGNKTTQKLDFII
-1719 DTILSEPTI
+1719 DTMLSEPTI

-2021 QITIDHIELVNDS
+2021 QIAIDHIELVNDS

-2136 KGDHLTNV
+2136 KGDNLTNV

-2333 DSGVHGDNMTNHT
+2333 DTGIQGDNMTNRT
-2346 QPTFALQHIDD
+2346 QPTFNLQHIDD

-2371 TTTFDATKDAGG
+2371 TTTFDATKGVGG
-2383 WTFTPTGAWADG
+2383 WTFTPPTSWGAG

-2441 LTNNVRPHFQV
+2441 LTNNVRPQFQV
-2452 TVPTDVNVVRLSID
+2452 KVPTDVN
-2466 GGKTWFNATQS
+2466 
-2477 ATPGVWD
+2477 
-2484 YIWPDDVADGGY
+2484 
-2496 TLTVEATDEAGNKA
+2496 E
-2510 TQTLDFTIDTT
+2510 
-2521 LSVPTLSL
+2521 
-2529 DSADDSGIAGD
+2529 
-2540 NITNVKTPGFTLNNI
+2540 
-2555 DTDVSRV
+2555 
-2562 IVEVMHNGIK
+2562 
-2572 QEVPLVQ
+2572 
-2579 TGGQWRFA
+2579 
-2587 PTSDWA
+2587 
-2593 DGDYILTVKVEDRAG
+2593 
-2608 NVKQSAPLTVT
+2608 
-2619 VDTHIAID
+2619 
-2627 RIELVNDSGIP
+2627 
-2638 GDNLTNEARPHFQVT
+2638 
-2653 VPADVNGVRLSIDGG
+2653 
-2668 KTWFDATQS
+2668 
-2677 ATSGVWDYTWLTN
+2677 
-2690 VANGPHTLMVE
+2690 
-2701 ASDKAGNKTT
+2701 
-2711 QKLDFTI
+2711 
-2718 DTILSE
+2718 
-2724 PTITLDS
+2724 
-2731 ADDSAAGDNITNV
+2731 
-2744 KMPGFTL
+2744 
-2751 GNIDADVTKVVVTVA
+2751 
-2766 HDGKN
+2766 
-2771 QQIELIKNGGVWR
+2771 
-2784 FTPGAAW
+2784 
-2791 TDGDYTL
+2791 
-2798 TVKVEDKAGNT
+2798 
-2809 NYSAPLTVTIDTQ
+2809 
-2822 TSIDRIELLNDT
+2822 
-2834 GIVGDNLTNEARPQ
+2834 
-2848 FHITV
+2848 
-2853 PTDVNSVQLSLDGG
+2853 
-2867 INWVNATLTS
+2867 
-2877 DGVWEYIW
+2877 
-2885 PTDLVENTYTLTVKA
+2885 
-2900 TDVAGNTATETLN
+2900 
-2913 FIIDTT
+2913 
-2919 LSTPTI
+2919 
-2925 TLDSADDS
+2925 
-2933 GTANDN
+2933 
-2939 KTNVKTPG
+2939 
-2947 FIIGG
+2947 
-2952 IDSDVTQVVVQVM
+2952 
-2965 RDGHSEEVEL
+2965 
-2975 TQTNGQWRFVPGSA
+2975 
-2989 WTDGDYTL
+2989 
-2997 TVTVK
+2997 
-3002 DEAGNIRHSAPLT
+3002 
-3015 VTIDTQIT
+3015 
-3023 IDHIELVN
+3023 
-3031 DSGIPDDNLT
+3031 
-3041 NNVRPHFQ
+3041 
-3049 VTVPTDVNVVRLSID
+3049 VRLSID

-3106 KTTQQLDFI
+3106 QTTQKLDFI
-3115 IDTLL
+3115 IDTML
-3120 SEPTIVLDNTD
+3120 SEPTIVLDSTD

-3140 TNVNKPTFLLGN
+3140 TNANKPTFILGN

-3193 GDYTLTVRVEDDA
+3193 GDYTLTVRVEDEA

-3323 TIAMDSRDDTGA
+3323 TITMDSRDDTGA

-3351 NIDADAHS
+3351 NIDSDAQS

-3409 QSTPLVVTVD
+3409 QSTPLIVTVD

-3471 ATQGI
+3471 AAQGI

-3618 TQIAIDRI
+3618 TQIAIDHI

-3632 GVPGDNVTKHV
+3632 GVPGDNITKHV

-3692 HTLTV
+3692 HTLIV
-3697 EVTDGAGNKMTETLN
+3697 EVTDGAGNKMTGTLD

-3845 DRPVFDIHQV
+3845 DRPVFDIRQV

-3908 NVKESAPF
+3908 NVKESAPL

-3955 GDVVQVRVTL
+3955 GDVIQVRVTL

-4190 QHTLLVD
+4190 KHTLLVD

-4256 SHIVVHIDGRDYTIE
+4256 SHIVVHIDGRDYAIE

-4308 LRIEIDTQVQ
+4308 LQIEIDTQVQ

-4534 TTPRFV
+4534 TKPRFV

-4560 SVTANGNNLW
+4560 PVTANGNNLW

-4619 DTGNSNS
+4619 DTGSSNS

-4658 EVLKQTIT
+4658 EVLKHTIT

-4720 PSIDDQHEATSLR
+4720 PSIDDQYEATSLR
-4733 PEFKGFAEAFSTIM
+4733 PEFKGLAEAFSTIM

-4826 TTNNKTPTLIGS
+4826 TTNNKTPTLVGN
-4838 TLPNTIVSIYVD
+4838 TLPNAIVSIYVD

-4963 ALGNDGNYELTF
+4963 ALGNDGNYVLTF

-5078 GNSQQKEILIEHD
+5078 GNSQQKDILIEHD

-5291 ASNSGSLDDLITNH
+5291 ASNSGSLDDLITSH

-5384 PAMVAGSD
+5384 PVMMAGSD

-5399 SITSQTRPTF
+5399 SITSQTRPAF
-5409 SIFGEMNQSVQI
+5409 SIYGEMNQSVQI

-5532 GEVWVNEK
+5532 GEVWVNDK

-5574 YSIWVDTHIKVFTS
+5574 YSIWVDTHIQVFTS
-5588 ELDDNKSSSKTE
+5588 ELDDNKSSSKTD
-5600 WWSNSDLI
+5600 WWSNSSTI
-5608 TMRGTG
+5608 TMRGMG

-5629 ATAVVAATGRWE
+5629 ATAVVAANGQWE
-5641 LSTDKLPEG
+5641 LSTDQLPEG
-5650 TYDISLVIEDSAGN
+5650 KYDITLSIEDNAGN
-5664 RWEDVREIF
+5664 RKEEVHEIF

-5711 EGNTYT
+5711 NGNTYT

-5758 KEVPVISLS
+5758 KETPVISLS

-5780 RDKQPTFIIG
+5780 RDNQPTFIIG

-5857 LTVPEIALAAGEDN
+5857 LTVPEIALAAGEGN

-5876 DNVTNHTQPK
+5876 DNVTNHNHTQPK

-5926 AAWNDGNYTL
+5926 AAWNDGTYTL
-5936 SVTVVDRAGNSQ
+5936 SVTVVDRAGNSL
-5948 QSASLAVTVDSTV
+5948 QSASLEVTVDSTV

-5976 TATAVTPP
+5976 TPTAVTPP

-5994 THLRTEPSAAE
+5994 THLRTVPSAAE
-6005 ESVVKV
+6005 ESVVKE

-6040 VPENIVNVSI
+6040 VPENIVNVSV

-6077 EYTMDVKFIDKDNDF
+6077 EYTMDVKFLDKDDDF

-6104 SADIVNAMNVRG
+6104 SADIVNAMNARG

-6135 NGAIDVFAVN
+6135 NGAIEVFAVN

>member
-39 ITTPRGSVII
+39 ITTPHGSVII

-149 LNEAFEV
+149 LNEPFEV

-194 ATQASKQN
+194 VTQASKQN

-541 NDSGIV
+541 DDSGIV

-596 DSVEGINNL
+596 DSVEGVNNL

-623 VIDTIAPVPP
+623 VIDTVAPVPP
-633 TVSLEDYVVLPNG
+633 TVSLEDFVVLPNG

-1031 DSDSGISDD
+1031 DSDSGIADD

-1106 AGNKANSAI
+1106 AGNKANSAV

-1379 KGTGGWTFTPPTS
+1379 KGTGGWSFTPTGA

-1438 PDDNLTNNVRPH
+1438 PNDNLTNNVRPH

-1477 SATPGVWDYIWPD
+1477 SATPGAWDYIWPD

-1505 EAGNKATQ
+1505 KAGNKTTQ
-1513 TLDFT
+1513 ELDFT

-2121 SEPTIVLDNTDDSGT
+2121 SEPTIVLDSTDDSGT
-2136 KGDHLTNV
+2136 KGDNLTNV

-2233 DNGIPGDNMT
+2233 GNGIPGDNMT

-2314 HFTIDTTLSTP
+2314 HFTIDTTLSVP
-2325 VIVLDSAD
+2325 VIVLNSAD
-2333 DSGVHGDNMTNHT
+2333 DTGVQGDNMTNST

-2371 TTTFDATKDAGG
+2371 TTTFDATKGVGG
-2383 WTFTPTGAWADG
+2383 WSFTPTGAWADG

-2452 TVPTDVNVVRLSID
+2452 KVPTDVN
-2466 GGKTWFNATQS
+2466 
-2477 ATPGVWD
+2477 
-2484 YIWPDDVADGGY
+2484 
-2496 TLTVEATDEAGNKA
+2496 E
-2510 TQTLDFTIDTT
+2510 
-2521 LSVPTLSL
+2521 
-2529 DSADDSGIAGD
+2529 
-2540 NITNVKTPGFTLNNI
+2540 
-2555 DTDVSRV
+2555 
-2562 IVEVMHNGIK
+2562 
-2572 QEVPLVQ
+2572 
-2579 TGGQWRFA
+2579 
-2587 PTSDWA
+2587 
-2593 DGDYILTVKVEDRAG
+2593 
-2608 NVKQSAPLTVT
+2608 
-2619 VDTHIAID
+2619 
-2627 RIELVNDSGIP
+2627 
-2638 GDNLTNEARPHFQVT
+2638 
-2653 VPADVNGVRLSIDGG
+2653 
-2668 KTWFDATQS
+2668 
-2677 ATSGVWDYTWLTN
+2677 
-2690 VANGPHTLMVE
+2690 
-2701 ASDKAGNKTT
+2701 
-2711 QKLDFTI
+2711 
-2718 DTILSE
+2718 
-2724 PTITLDS
+2724 
-2731 ADDSAAGDNITNV
+2731 
-2744 KMPGFTL
+2744 
-2751 GNIDADVTKVVVTVA
+2751 
-2766 HDGKN
+2766 
-2771 QQIELIKNGGVWR
+2771 
-2784 FTPGAAW
+2784 
-2791 TDGDYTL
+2791 
-2798 TVKVEDKAGNT
+2798 
-2809 NYSAPLTVTIDTQ
+2809 
-2822 TSIDRIELLNDT
+2822 
-2834 GIVGDNLTNEARPQ
+2834 
-2848 FHITV
+2848 
-2853 PTDVNSVQLSLDGG
+2853 
-2867 INWVNATLTS
+2867 
-2877 DGVWEYIW
+2877 
-2885 PTDLVENTYTLTVKA
+2885 
-2900 TDVAGNTATETLN
+2900 
-2913 FIIDTT
+2913 
-2919 LSTPTI
+2919 
-2925 TLDSADDS
+2925 
-2933 GTANDN
+2933 
-2939 KTNVKTPG
+2939 
-2947 FIIGG
+2947 
-2952 IDSDVTQVVVQVM
+2952 
-2965 RDGHSEEVEL
+2965 
-2975 TQTNGQWRFVPGSA
+2975 
-2989 WTDGDYTL
+2989 
-2997 TVTVK
+2997 
-3002 DEAGNIRHSAPLT
+3002 
-3015 VTIDTQIT
+3015 
-3023 IDHIELVN
+3023 
-3031 DSGIPDDNLT
+3031 
-3041 NNVRPHFQ
+3041 
-3049 VTVPTDVNVVRLSID
+3049 VRLSID

-3106 KTTQQLDFI
+3106 QTTQKLDFI
-3115 IDTLL
+3115 IDTML
-3120 SEPTIVLDNTD
+3120 SEPTIVLDSTD

-3140 TNVNKPTFLLGN
+3140 TNANKPTFILGN
-3152 IDADARYVTVEVQH
+3152 IDADARYVTVEVQY

-3323 TIAMDSRDDTGA
+3323 TITMDSRDDTGA

-3351 NIDADAHS
+3351 NIDSDAQS

-3409 QSTPLVVTVD
+3409 QSTPLIVTVD

-3471 ATQGI
+3471 AAQGI

-3618 TQIAIDRI
+3618 TQIAIDHI

-3712 FTIDITLLTPTI
+3712 FTIDITLMTPTI

-3845 DRPVFDIHQV
+3845 DRPVFDIRQV

-4308 LRIEIDTQVQ
+4308 LKIEIDTQVQ

-4534 TTPRFV
+4534 TKPRFV

-4560 SVTANGNNLW
+4560 PVTANGNNLW

-4894 TAVDVTIDTEVA
+4894 TAVDLTIDTEVA

-5291 ASNSGSLDDLITNH
+5291 ESNSGSLDDLITSH

-5384 PAMVAGSD
+5384 PVMMAGSD

-5399 SITSQTRPTF
+5399 SITSQTRPAF
-5409 SIFGEMNQSVQI
+5409 SIYGEMNQSVQI

-5472 TIDTFNTTPVA
+5472 TIDTLNTTPVA

-5532 GEVWVNEK
+5532 GEVWVNDK

-5574 YSIWVDTHIKVFTS
+5574 YSIWVDTHIQVFTS
-5588 ELDDNKSSSKTE
+5588 ELDDNKSSSKTD
-5600 WWSNSDLI
+5600 WWSNSSTI
-5608 TMRGTG
+5608 TMRGMG

-5629 ATAVVAATGRWE
+5629 ATAVVAANGQWE
-5641 LSTDKLPEG
+5641 LSTDQLPEG
-5650 TYDISLVIEDSAGN
+5650 KYDITLSIEDNAGN
-5664 RWEDVREIF
+5664 RKEEVHEIF

-5711 EGNTYT
+5711 NGNTYT

-5926 AAWNDGNYTL
+5926 AAWNDGTYTL

-5961 TVTADSQHDDASDDA
+5961 TVTADSQHNDASDDA

-5994 THLRTEPSAAE
+5994 THLRTVPSVAE
-6005 ESVVKV
+6005 ESVVKE

-6040 VPENIVNVSI
+6040 VPENIVNVSV

-6077 EYTMDVKFIDKDNDF
+6077 EYTMDVKFIDKDDDF

-6104 SADIVNAMNVRG
+6104 SADIVNAMNARG
-6116 KTEDDINDSPSTSS
+6116 KAEDDINDSPSTSS

>member
-426 ITDTIAPEKPT
+426 ITDTIPPEKPT

-633 TVSLEDYVVLPNG
+633 TVSLEDFVVLPNG

-1031 DSDSGISDD
+1031 DSDSGIADD

-1106 AGNKANSAI
+1106 AGNKANSAV

-1181 LNGSWLFI
+1181 LNGSWLFT

-1203 KVEDKAGNTNYSAPL
+1203 KVEDKAGNTSYSAPL

-1318 VDTTLSVPVIVLD
+1318 VDTTLSVPVIVLN
-1331 SADDTGIQGDNMT
+1331 SADDTGVQGDNMT
-1344 NSTQPTFALQHIDDD
+1344 NRTQPTFALQHIDDD

-1477 SATPGVWDYIWPD
+1477 SATPGAWDYIWPD

-1505 EAGNKATQ
+1505 KAGNKTTQ
-1513 TLDFT
+1513 ELDFT

-1705 KAGNKTTQKLDFTI
+1705 KAGNKTTQKLDFII
-1719 DTILSEPTI
+1719 DTLLSEPTI

-2109 TQQLDFIIDTLL
+2109 TQQLDFIIDTML
-2121 SEPTIVLDNTDDSGT
+2121 SEPTIVLDSTDDSGT
-2136 KGDHLTNV
+2136 KGDNLTNV

-2314 HFTIDTTLSTP
+2314 HFTIDTTLSVP
-2325 VIVLDSAD
+2325 VIVLNSAD
-2333 DSGVHGDNMTNHT
+2333 DTGVQGDNMTNST

-2371 TTTFDATKDAGG
+2371 TTTFDATKGVGG
-2383 WTFTPTGAWADG
+2383 WSFTPTGAWADG

-2452 TVPTDVNVVRLSID
+2452 KVPTDVN
-2466 GGKTWFNATQS
+2466 
-2477 ATPGVWD
+2477 
-2484 YIWPDDVADGGY
+2484 
-2496 TLTVEATDEAGNKA
+2496 E
-2510 TQTLDFTIDTT
+2510 
-2521 LSVPTLSL
+2521 
-2529 DSADDSGIAGD
+2529 
-2540 NITNVKTPGFTLNNI
+2540 
-2555 DTDVSRV
+2555 
-2562 IVEVMHNGIK
+2562 
-2572 QEVPLVQ
+2572 
-2579 TGGQWRFA
+2579 
-2587 PTSDWA
+2587 
-2593 DGDYILTVKVEDRAG
+2593 
-2608 NVKQSAPLTVT
+2608 
-2619 VDTHIAID
+2619 
-2627 RIELVNDSGIP
+2627 
-2638 GDNLTNEARPHFQVT
+2638 
-2653 VPADVNGVRLSIDGG
+2653 
-2668 KTWFDATQS
+2668 
-2677 ATSGVWDYTWLTN
+2677 
-2690 VANGPHTLMVE
+2690 
-2701 ASDKAGNKTT
+2701 
-2711 QKLDFTI
+2711 
-2718 DTILSE
+2718 
-2724 PTITLDS
+2724 
-2731 ADDSAAGDNITNV
+2731 
-2744 KMPGFTL
+2744 
-2751 GNIDADVTKVVVTVA
+2751 
-2766 HDGKN
+2766 
-2771 QQIELIKNGGVWR
+2771 
-2784 FTPGAAW
+2784 
-2791 TDGDYTL
+2791 
-2798 TVKVEDKAGNT
+2798 
-2809 NYSAPLTVTIDTQ
+2809 
-2822 TSIDRIELLNDT
+2822 
-2834 GIVGDNLTNEARPQ
+2834 
-2848 FHITV
+2848 
-2853 PTDVNSVQLSLDGG
+2853 
-2867 INWVNATLTS
+2867 
-2877 DGVWEYIW
+2877 
-2885 PTDLVENTYTLTVKA
+2885 
-2900 TDVAGNTATETLN
+2900 
-2913 FIIDTT
+2913 
-2919 LSTPTI
+2919 
-2925 TLDSADDS
+2925 
-2933 GTANDN
+2933 
-2939 KTNVKTPG
+2939 
-2947 FIIGG
+2947 
-2952 IDSDVTQVVVQVM
+2952 
-2965 RDGHSEEVEL
+2965 
-2975 TQTNGQWRFVPGSA
+2975 
-2989 WTDGDYTL
+2989 
-2997 TVTVK
+2997 
-3002 DEAGNIRHSAPLT
+3002 
-3015 VTIDTQIT
+3015 
-3023 IDHIELVN
+3023 
-3031 DSGIPDDNLT
+3031 
-3041 NNVRPHFQ
+3041 
-3049 VTVPTDVNVVRLSID
+3049 VRLSID

-3106 KTTQQLDFI
+3106 QTTQKLDFI
-3115 IDTLL
+3115 IDTML
-3120 SEPTIVLDNTD
+3120 SEPTIVLDSTD

-3140 TNVNKPTFLLGN
+3140 TNANKPTFILGN
-3152 IDADARYVTVEVQH
+3152 IDADARYVTVEVQY

-3323 TIAMDSRDDTGA
+3323 TITMDSRDDTGA

-3351 NIDADAHS
+3351 NIDSDAQS

-3409 QSTPLVVTVD
+3409 QSTPLIVTVD

-3471 ATQGI
+3471 AAQGI

-3618 TQIAIDRI
+3618 TQIAIDHI

-3712 FTIDITLLTPTI
+3712 FTIDITLMTPTI

-3845 DRPVFDIHQV
+3845 DRPVFDIRQV

-4308 LRIEIDTQVQ
+4308 LKIEIDTQVQ

-4534 TTPRFV
+4534 TKPRFV

-4560 SVTANGNNLW
+4560 PVTANGNNLW

-4826 TTNNKTPTLIGS
+4826 TTNNKTPTLVGN
-4838 TLPNTIVSIYVD
+4838 TLPNAIVSIYVD

-4963 ALGNDGNYELTF
+4963 ALGNDGNYVLTF

-5038 RNPQGVV
+5038 RSPQGVV

-5078 GNSQQKEILIEHD
+5078 GNSQQKDILIEHD

-5338 TWSYQFDNALK
+5338 TWSYQFDNVLK

-5409 SIFGEMNQSVQI
+5409 SISGEMNQSVQI

-5574 YSIWVDTHIKVFTS
+5574 YSIWVDTHIQVFTS
-5588 ELDDNKSSSKTE
+5588 EIDDNKSSSKTD
-5600 WWSNSDLI
+5600 WWSNSSTI
-5608 TMRGTG
+5608 TMRGMG

-5629 ATAVVAATGRWE
+5629 ATAVVAANGQWE
-5641 LSTDKLPEG
+5641 LSTDQLPEG
-5650 TYDISLVIEDSAGN
+5650 KYDITLSIEDNAGN
-5664 RWEDVREIF
+5664 RKEEVHEIF

-5711 EGNTYT
+5711 NGNTYT

-5747 NRSDDVPLDIM
+5747 NRSDDVSLDIM

-5871 GASDS
+5871 GVSDS

-5903 THNGVTDIY
+5903 THNGVTDTY

-5926 AAWNDGNYTL
+5926 AAWNDGTYTL

-5994 THLRTEPSAAE
+5994 THLRTVPSAAE
-6005 ESVVKV
+6005 ESVVKE

-6104 SADIVNAMNVRG
+6104 SADIVNAMNARG

>member
-243 LALAA
+243 LALAT

-623 VIDTIAPVPP
+623 VIDTVAPVPP
-633 TVSLEDYVVLPNG
+633 TVSLEDFVVLPNG

-1031 DSDSGISDD
+1031 DSDSGVSDD

-1062 QVWDAMS
+1062 QVWDAAS

-1106 AGNKANSAI
+1106 AGNKANSAV

-1203 KVEDKAGNTNYSAPL
+1203 KVEDKAGNTSYSAPL

-1242 NMTNDDRPHFRVTVP
+1242 NVTNDDRPHFRVTVP

-1379 KGTGGWTFTPPTS
+1379 KGTGGWSFTPTGA

-1438 PDDNLTNNVRPH
+1438 PNDNLTNNVRPH

-1477 SATPGVWDYIWPD
+1477 SATPGAWDYIWPD

-1505 EAGNKATQ
+1505 KAGNKTTQ
-1513 TLDFT
+1513 ELDFT

-2121 SEPTIVLDNTDDSGT
+2121 SEPTIVLDSTDDSGT
-2136 KGDHLTNV
+2136 KGDNLTNV

-2314 HFTIDTTLSTP
+2314 HFTIDTTLSVP
-2325 VIVLDSAD
+2325 VIVLNSAD
-2333 DSGVHGDNMTNHT
+2333 DTGVQGDNMTNST

-2371 TTTFDATKDAGG
+2371 TTTFDATKGTGG
-2383 WTFTPTGAWADG
+2383 WSFTPTGAWADG

-2452 TVPTDVNVVRLSID
+2452 KVPMDVN
-2466 GGKTWFNATQS
+2466 
-2477 ATPGVWD
+2477 
-2484 YIWPDDVADGGY
+2484 
-2496 TLTVEATDEAGNKA
+2496 E
-2510 TQTLDFTIDTT
+2510 
-2521 LSVPTLSL
+2521 
-2529 DSADDSGIAGD
+2529 
-2540 NITNVKTPGFTLNNI
+2540 
-2555 DTDVSRV
+2555 
-2562 IVEVMHNGIK
+2562 
-2572 QEVPLVQ
+2572 
-2579 TGGQWRFA
+2579 
-2587 PTSDWA
+2587 
-2593 DGDYILTVKVEDRAG
+2593 
-2608 NVKQSAPLTVT
+2608 
-2619 VDTHIAID
+2619 
-2627 RIELVNDSGIP
+2627 
-2638 GDNLTNEARPHFQVT
+2638 
-2653 VPADVNGVRLSIDGG
+2653 
-2668 KTWFDATQS
+2668 
-2677 ATSGVWDYTWLTN
+2677 
-2690 VANGPHTLMVE
+2690 
-2701 ASDKAGNKTT
+2701 
-2711 QKLDFTI
+2711 
-2718 DTILSE
+2718 
-2724 PTITLDS
+2724 
-2731 ADDSAAGDNITNV
+2731 
-2744 KMPGFTL
+2744 
-2751 GNIDADVTKVVVTVA
+2751 
-2766 HDGKN
+2766 
-2771 QQIELIKNGGVWR
+2771 
-2784 FTPGAAW
+2784 
-2791 TDGDYTL
+2791 
-2798 TVKVEDKAGNT
+2798 
-2809 NYSAPLTVTIDTQ
+2809 
-2822 TSIDRIELLNDT
+2822 
-2834 GIVGDNLTNEARPQ
+2834 
-2848 FHITV
+2848 
-2853 PTDVNSVQLSLDGG
+2853 
-2867 INWVNATLTS
+2867 
-2877 DGVWEYIW
+2877 
-2885 PTDLVENTYTLTVKA
+2885 
-2900 TDVAGNTATETLN
+2900 
-2913 FIIDTT
+2913 
-2919 LSTPTI
+2919 
-2925 TLDSADDS
+2925 
-2933 GTANDN
+2933 
-2939 KTNVKTPG
+2939 
-2947 FIIGG
+2947 
-2952 IDSDVTQVVVQVM
+2952 
-2965 RDGHSEEVEL
+2965 
-2975 TQTNGQWRFVPGSA
+2975 
-2989 WTDGDYTL
+2989 
-2997 TVTVK
+2997 
-3002 DEAGNIRHSAPLT
+3002 
-3015 VTIDTQIT
+3015 
-3023 IDHIELVN
+3023 
-3031 DSGIPDDNLT
+3031 
-3041 NNVRPHFQ
+3041 
-3049 VTVPTDVNVVRLSID
+3049 VRLSID

-3106 KTTQQLDFI
+3106 QTTQKLDFI

-3120 SEPTIVLDNTD
+3120 SEPTIVLDSTD

-3140 TNVNKPTFLLGN
+3140 TNANKPTFILGN
-3152 IDADARYVTVEVQH
+3152 IDADARYVTVEVQY

-3323 TIAMDSRDDTGA
+3323 TITMDSRDDTGA

-3351 NIDADAHS
+3351 NIDSDAQS

-3409 QSTPLVVTVD
+3409 QSTPLIVTVD

-3471 ATQGI
+3471 AAQGI

-3618 TQIAIDRI
+3618 TQIAIDHI

-3712 FTIDITLLTPTI
+3712 FTIDITLMTPTI

-3845 DRPVFDIHQV
+3845 DRPVFDIRQV

-4534 TTPRFV
+4534 TKPRFV

-4560 SVTANGNNLW
+4560 PVTANGNNLW

-4826 TTNNKTPTLIGS
+4826 TTNNKTPTLVGN
-4838 TLPNTIVSIYVD
+4838 TLPNAIVSIYVD

-4963 ALGNDGNYELTF
+4963 ALGNDGNYVLTF

-5291 ASNSGSLDDLITNH
+5291 ASNSGSLDDLITSH

-5384 PAMVAGSD
+5384 PVMMAGSD

-5399 SITSQTRPTF
+5399 SITSQTRPAF
-5409 SIFGEMNQSVQI
+5409 SIYGEMNQSVQI

-5472 TIDTFNTTPVA
+5472 TIDTLNTTPVA

-5532 GEVWVNEK
+5532 GEVWVNDK

-5574 YSIWVDTHIKVFTS
+5574 YSIWVDTHIQVFTS
-5588 ELDDNKSSSKTE
+5588 ELDDNKSSSKTD
-5600 WWSNSDLI
+5600 WWSNSSTI
-5608 TMRGTG
+5608 TMRGMG

-5629 ATAVVAATGRWE
+5629 ATAVVAANGQWE
-5641 LSTDKLPEG
+5641 LSTDQLPEG
-5650 TYDISLVIEDSAGN
+5650 KYDITLSIEDNAGN
-5664 RWEDVREIF
+5664 RKEEVHEIF

-5711 EGNTYT
+5711 NGNTYT

-5747 NRSDDVPLDIM
+5747 NRSDDVSLDIM

-5871 GASDS
+5871 GVSDS

-5903 THNGVTDIY
+5903 THNGVTDTY

-5926 AAWNDGNYTL
+5926 AAWNDGTYTL

-5994 THLRTEPSAAE
+5994 THLRTVPSAAE
-6005 ESVVKV
+6005 ESVVKE

-6104 SADIVNAMNVRG
+6104 SADIVNAMNARG

>member
-1 MGNKSIQKFFADQNS
+1 
-16 VIDLSSLGNA
+16 

-660 AEPKSTIL
+660 TEPKSTIL

-2121 SEPTIVLDNTDDSGT
+2121 SEPTIVLDSTDDSGT

-2421 TQIAINNIEL
+2421 TQIAINN
-2431 VNDSGIPDDN
+2431 
-2441 LTNNVRPHFQV
+2441 
-2452 TVPTDVNVVRLSID
+2452 
-2466 GGKTWFNATQS
+2466 
-2477 ATPGVWD
+2477 
-2484 YIWPDDVADGGY
+2484 
-2496 TLTVEATDEAGNKA
+2496 
-2510 TQTLDFTIDTT
+2510 
-2521 LSVPTLSL
+2521 
-2529 DSADDSGIAGD
+2529 
-2540 NITNVKTPGFTLNNI
+2540 
-2555 DTDVSRV
+2555 
-2562 IVEVMHNGIK
+2562 
-2572 QEVPLVQ
+2572 
-2579 TGGQWRFA
+2579 
-2587 PTSDWA
+2587 
-2593 DGDYILTVKVEDRAG
+2593 
-2608 NVKQSAPLTVT
+2608 
-2619 VDTHIAID
+2619 
-2627 RIELVNDSGIP
+2627 
-2638 GDNLTNEARPHFQVT
+2638 
-2653 VPADVNGVRLSIDGG
+2653 
-2668 KTWFDATQS
+2668 
-2677 ATSGVWDYTWLTN
+2677 
-2690 VANGPHTLMVE
+2690 
-2701 ASDKAGNKTT
+2701 
-2711 QKLDFTI
+2711 
-2718 DTILSE
+2718 
-2724 PTITLDS
+2724 
-2731 ADDSAAGDNITNV
+2731 
-2744 KMPGFTL
+2744 
-2751 GNIDADVTKVVVTVA
+2751 
-2766 HDGKN
+2766 
-2771 QQIELIKNGGVWR
+2771 
-2784 FTPGAAW
+2784 
-2791 TDGDYTL
+2791 
-2798 TVKVEDKAGNT
+2798 
-2809 NYSAPLTVTIDTQ
+2809 
-2822 TSIDRIELLNDT
+2822 
-2834 GIVGDNLTNEARPQ
+2834 
-2848 FHITV
+2848 
-2853 PTDVNSVQLSLDGG
+2853 
-2867 INWVNATLTS
+2867 
-2877 DGVWEYIW
+2877 
-2885 PTDLVENTYTLTVKA
+2885 
-2900 TDVAGNTATETLN
+2900 
-2913 FIIDTT
+2913 
-2919 LSTPTI
+2919 
-2925 TLDSADDS
+2925 
-2933 GTANDN
+2933 
-2939 KTNVKTPG
+2939 
-2947 FIIGG
+2947 
-2952 IDSDVTQVVVQVM
+2952 
-2965 RDGHSEEVEL
+2965 
-2975 TQTNGQWRFVPGSA
+2975 
-2989 WTDGDYTL
+2989 
-2997 TVTVK
+2997 
-3002 DEAGNIRHSAPLT
+3002 
-3015 VTIDTQIT
+3015 
-3023 IDHIELVN
+3023 IELVN

-4560 SVTANGNNLW
+4560 PVTANGNNLW

>member
-162 IEEMLQ
+162 MEEMLQ
-168 NFLADNVAKD
+168 EFLADNVAKD

-194 ATQASKQN
+194 ASQASKQN

-426 ITDTIAPEKPT
+426 ITDTIPPEKPT

-541 NDSGIV
+541 DDSGIV

-570 VINSETGEEVIFKA
+570 VINSETGEEVVFKA
-584 NDKGEWTFNFTS
+584 NDQGEWTFNFTS

-623 VIDTIAPVPP
+623 FIDTIAPLPP

-1031 DSDSGISDD
+1031 DSDSGIADD

-1106 AGNKANSAI
+1106 AGNKANSAV

-1181 LNGSWLFI
+1181 LNGSWLFT

-1203 KVEDKAGNTNYSAPL
+1203 KVEDKAGNTSYSAPL

-1318 VDTTLSVPVIVLD
+1318 VDTTLSVPVIVLN
-1331 SADDTGIQGDNMT
+1331 SADDTGVQGDNMT
-1344 NSTQPTFALQHIDDD
+1344 NRTQPTFALQHIDDD

-1438 PDDNLTNNVRPH
+1438 PNDNLTNNVRPH

-1477 SATPGVWDYIWPD
+1477 SATTGVWDYIWPD

-1886 PTDLVEN
+1886 PTELVEN

-1909 TETLNFIIDTTLS
+1909 TETLNFTIDTTLS

-1977 QTNGQWR
+1977 QIGGQWR

-2021 QITIDHIELVNDS
+2021 QIAIDHIELVNDS

-2042 NNVRPHFQVTVPTD
+2042 NNVRPQFQVTVPTD

-2076 ATPGV
+2076 STPGV

-2136 KGDHLTNV
+2136 KGDNLTNV

-2205 EAGNEK
+2205 EAGNVK

-2226 DVIELVN
+2226 DDIELVN
-2233 DNGIPGDNMT
+2233 DSGTKGDNLT
-2243 NDAHPQF
+2243 NNANPHF
-2250 RVTVPGD
+2250 RITVPGD

-2267 GVTWVKATQSATPG
+2267 GVTWVKATQSVTPG

-2333 DSGVHGDNMTNHT
+2333 DSGVHGDNMTNRT
-2346 QPTFALQHIDD
+2346 QPTFALQQIDD

-2371 TTTFDATKDAGG
+2371 TTTFDATKGTGG

-2484 YIWPDDVADGGY
+2484 Y
-2496 TLTVEATDEAGNKA
+2496 
-2510 TQTLDFTIDTT
+2510 
-2521 LSVPTLSL
+2521 
-2529 DSADDSGIAGD
+2529 
-2540 NITNVKTPGFTLNNI
+2540 
-2555 DTDVSRV
+2555 
-2562 IVEVMHNGIK
+2562 
-2572 QEVPLVQ
+2572 
-2579 TGGQWRFA
+2579 
-2587 PTSDWA
+2587 
-2593 DGDYILTVKVEDRAG
+2593 
-2608 NVKQSAPLTVT
+2608 
-2619 VDTHIAID
+2619 
-2627 RIELVNDSGIP
+2627 
-2638 GDNLTNEARPHFQVT
+2638 
-2653 VPADVNGVRLSIDGG
+2653 
-2668 KTWFDATQS
+2668 
-2677 ATSGVWDYTWLTN
+2677 
-2690 VANGPHTLMVE
+2690 
-2701 ASDKAGNKTT
+2701 
-2711 QKLDFTI
+2711 
-2718 DTILSE
+2718 
-2724 PTITLDS
+2724 
-2731 ADDSAAGDNITNV
+2731 
-2744 KMPGFTL
+2744 
-2751 GNIDADVTKVVVTVA
+2751 
-2766 HDGKN
+2766 
-2771 QQIELIKNGGVWR
+2771 
-2784 FTPGAAW
+2784 
-2791 TDGDYTL
+2791 
-2798 TVKVEDKAGNT
+2798 
-2809 NYSAPLTVTIDTQ
+2809 
-2822 TSIDRIELLNDT
+2822 
-2834 GIVGDNLTNEARPQ
+2834 
-2848 FHITV
+2848 
-2853 PTDVNSVQLSLDGG
+2853 
-2867 INWVNATLTS
+2867 
-2877 DGVWEYIW
+2877 
-2885 PTDLVENTYTLTVKA
+2885 
-2900 TDVAGNTATETLN
+2900 
-2913 FIIDTT
+2913 
-2919 LSTPTI
+2919 
-2925 TLDSADDS
+2925 
-2933 GTANDN
+2933 
-2939 KTNVKTPG
+2939 
-2947 FIIGG
+2947 
-2952 IDSDVTQVVVQVM
+2952 
-2965 RDGHSEEVEL
+2965 
-2975 TQTNGQWRFVPGSA
+2975 
-2989 WTDGDYTL
+2989 
-2997 TVTVK
+2997 
-3002 DEAGNIRHSAPLT
+3002 
-3015 VTIDTQIT
+3015 
-3023 IDHIELVN
+3023 
-3031 DSGIPDDNLT
+3031 
-3041 NNVRPHFQ
+3041 
-3049 VTVPTDVNVVRLSID
+3049 
-3064 GGKTWFNATQSAT
+3064 
-3077 PGVWDY
+3077 

-3106 KTTQQLDFI
+3106 QTTQKLDFI

-3120 SEPTIVLDNTD
+3120 SEPTIALDSTD

-3140 TNVNKPTFLLGN
+3140 TNVNKPTFILGN

-3166 GGTKEVLTA
+3166 GGTGTKEVLTA

-3224 IDVIELVN
+3224 IDDIELVN

-3277 AGIWDYTWPKDVTD
+3277 AGTWDYTWPKDVTD

-3323 TIAMDSRDDTGA
+3323 TITMDSRDDTGA

-3351 NIDADAHS
+3351 NIDSDAHS

-3374 LTQVGGQWRFTPDA
+3374 LTQAGGQWRFTPDA

-3396 LTVEVTD
+3396 LTVEVQD

-3409 QSTPLVVTVD
+3409 QSTPLIVTVD

-3471 ATQGI
+3471 AAQGI

-3513 FIDTRLS
+3513 SIDTRLS

-3570 SFTATQGAGGW
+3570 SFTATQGAAGW

-3618 TQIAIDRI
+3618 TQIAIDHI

-3712 FTIDITLLTPTI
+3712 FTIDITLMTPTI

-3736 NDNLTSVTQPVFVL
+3736 NDNLTSVTQPIFVL

-3845 DRPVFDIHQV
+3845 DRPVFDIRQV

-4213 IDTTLR
+4213 IDTTLQ

-4256 SHIVVHIDGRDYTIE
+4256 SHIVVHLDGRDYTIE

-4308 LRIEIDTQVQ
+4308 LKIEIDTQVQ

-4355 LVSFDGVNWTPI
+4355 LVSFDGVNWTPV

-4375 EFTAGSALPDGHYT
+4375 QFTAGSALSDGHYT

-4504 TIDTIVSDPS
+4504 TIDTVVSDPR

-4534 TTPRFV
+4534 TKPRFV

-4560 SVTANGNNLW
+4560 PVTANGNNLW

-4619 DTGNSNS
+4619 DTGSSNS

-4720 PSIDDQHEATSLR
+4720 PSIDDQYEATSLR
-4733 PEFKGFAEAFSTIM
+4733 PEFKGLAEAFSTIM

-4826 TTNNKTPTLIGS
+4826 TTNNKTPTLIGN
-4838 TLPNTIVSIYVD
+4838 TLPNAIVSIYVD

-5078 GNSQQKEILIEHD
+5078 GNSQQKDILIEHD

-5180 SAITTVTIDSQIAV
+5180 SAITTVTIDSKIAV

-5248 LQDDGTFNIHF
+5248 LQDDGKFNIHF

-5291 ASNSGSLDDLITNH
+5291 ASNSGSLDDLITSH

-5384 PAMVAGSD
+5384 PAMMAGSD

-5399 SITSQTRPTF
+5399 SVTSQTRPAF

-5574 YSIWVDTHIKVFTS
+5574 YSIWVDTHIQVFTS
-5588 ELDDNKSSSKTE
+5588 ELDDNKSSSKTD
-5600 WWSNSDLI
+5600 WWSNSSTI
-5608 TMRGTG
+5608 TMRGMG

-5629 ATAVVAATGRWE
+5629 ATAVVAANGQWE
-5641 LSTDKLPEG
+5641 LSTDQLPEG
-5650 TYDISLVIEDSAGN
+5650 KYDITLSIEDNAGN
-5664 RWEDVREIF
+5664 RKEEVHEIF

-5690 NDLIIMQGTAEA
+5690 NDLIIMQGAAEA

-5711 EGNTYT
+5711 NGNTYT

-5747 NRSDDVPLDIM
+5747 NRSDDVSLDIM
-5758 KEVPVISLS
+5758 KETPVISLS
-5767 PDSDSGTVGDNIT
+5767 PDSDSGTAGDNIT
-5780 RDKQPTFIIG
+5780 RDNQPTFIIG

-5876 DNVTNHTQPK
+5876 DNVTNHNHTQPK

-5903 THNGVTDIY
+5903 THNGVTDTY

-5926 AAWNDGNYTL
+5926 AAWNDGTYTL
-5936 SVTVVDRAGNSQ
+5936 SVTVVDRAGNSL
-5948 QSASLAVTVDSTV
+5948 QSASLEVTVDSTV

-5976 TATAVTPP
+5976 TPTAVTPP

-5994 THLRTEPSAAE
+5994 THLRTVPSAAE
-6005 ESVVKV
+6005 ESVVKE

-6040 VPENIVNVSI
+6040 VPENIVNVSV

-6077 EYTMDVKFIDKDNDF
+6077 EYTMDVKFIDKDDDF

-6104 SADIVNAMNVRG
+6104 SADIVNAMNARG

>member
-39 ITTPRGSVII
+39 ITTPHGSVII

-123 DAENAKKEADKAKE
+123 EAENAKKEADKAKE

-426 ITDTIAPEKPT
+426 ITDTISPEKPT

-541 NDSGIV
+541 DDSGIV

-596 DSVEGINNL
+596 DSVEGVNNL

-623 VIDTIAPVPP
+623 VIDTVAPVPP
-633 TVSLEDYVVLPNG
+633 TVSLEDFVVLPNG

-660 AEPKSTIL
+660 AEPKFTIL

-961 LYIDGALIAEVRTN
+961 LYVDGALIAEVRTN
-975 KDGRWEY
+975 KNGRWEY

-1031 DSDSGISDD
+1031 DSDSGIADD

-1106 AGNKANSAI
+1106 AGNKANSAV

-1181 LNGSWLFI
+1181 LNGSWLFT

-1203 KVEDKAGNTNYSAPL
+1203 KVEDKAGNTSYSAPL

-1318 VDTTLSVPVIVLD
+1318 VDTTLSVPVIVLN
-1331 SADDTGIQGDNMT
+1331 SADDTGVQGDNMT
-1344 NSTQPTFALQHIDDD
+1344 NRTQPTFALQHIDDD

-1379 KGTGGWTFTPPTS
+1379 KGTGGWTFTP
-1392 WADGDYTLSVSV
+1392 
-1404 EDKAGNT
+1404 
-1411 SHSASLTVT
+1411 
-1420 VDTQIAINNIEL
+1420 
-1432 VNDSGI
+1432 
-1438 PDDNLTNNVRPH
+1438 
-1450 FQVTVPTDVN
+1450 
-1460 VVRLSIDGG
+1460 
-1469 KTWFNATQ
+1469 
-1477 SATPGVWDYIWPD
+1477 
-1490 DVADGGYTLTVEATD
+1490 
-1505 EAGNKATQ
+1505 
-1513 TLDFT
+1513 
-1518 IDTTLSVPT
+1518 
-1527 LSLDSADDSGIAGD
+1527 
-1541 NITNVK
+1541 
-1547 TPGFTLNNIDT
+1547 
-1558 DVSRVIV
+1558 
-1565 EVMHNGI
+1565 
-1572 KQEVPLVQTG
+1572 
-1582 GQWRFAPTS
+1582 
-1591 DWADGD
+1591 
-1597 YILTVKVEDRAGNVK
+1597 
-1612 QSAPLTVTVDTHIAI
+1612 
-1627 DRIELVNDS
+1627 
-1636 GIPGDNLT
+1636 
-1644 NEARPH
+1644 
-1650 FQVTVPA
+1650 
-1657 DVNGVRLSIDGGKT
+1657 
-1671 WFDATQSATSGV
+1671 
-1683 WDYTWLTNV
+1683 
-1692 ANGPHTLMVEASD
+1692 
-1705 KAGNKTTQKLDFTI
+1705 
-1719 DTILSEPTI
+1719 
-1728 TLDSAD
+1728 
-1734 DSAAG
+1734 
-1739 DNITNVK
+1739 
-1746 MPGFTLGNIDADV
+1746 
-1759 TKVVVTV
+1759 
-1766 AHDGKNQQIELI
+1766 
-1778 KNGGVWRFTPGAAW
+1778 
-1792 TDGDYTLTVKVED
+1792 
-1805 KAGNTNYSAPLTV
+1805 
-1818 TIDTQTSIDRIELL
+1818 
-1832 NDTGIVGDNLTNE
+1832 
-1845 ARPQFHIT
+1845 
-1853 VPTDVNSVQLSL
+1853 
-1865 DGGINWV
+1865 
-1872 NATLTSDGVWEYIW
+1872 
-1886 PTDLVEN
+1886 
-1893 TYTLT
+1893 
-1898 VKATDVAGNTA
+1898 
-1909 TETLNFIIDTTLS
+1909 
-1922 TPTITLDSADDS
+1922 
-1934 GTANDNKTN
+1934 
-1943 VKTPGFI
+1943 
-1950 IGGID
+1950 
-1955 SDVTQVVVQVM
+1955 
-1966 RDGHSEEVELT
+1966 
-1977 QTNGQWR
+1977 
-1984 FVPGSAWT
+1984 
-1992 DGDYTLTVTVKDEA
+1992 
-2006 GNIRHSAPL
+2006 
-2015 TVTIDT
+2015 
-2021 QITIDHIELVNDS
+2021 
-2034 GIPDDNLT
+2034 
-2042 NNVRPHFQVTVPTD
+2042 
-2056 VNVVRLSIDGG
+2056 
-2067 KTWFNATQS
+2067 
-2076 ATPGV
+2076 
-2081 WDYTWLADV
+2081 
-2090 GEGKHTLTV
+2090 
-2099 EATDKAGNKT
+2099 
-2109 TQQLDFIIDTLL
+2109 
-2121 SEPTIVLDNTDDSGT
+2121 
-2136 KGDHLTNV
+2136 
-2144 NKPTFLLGNIDAD
+2144 
-2157 ARYVTVEV
+2157 
-2165 QHGGTKEVL
+2165 
-2174 TATKDATGNWSVTPT
+2174 
-2189 GTWAD
+2189 
-2194 GDYTLTVRVED
+2194 
-2205 EAGNEK
+2205 
-2211 HSASLTVTVD
+2211 
-2221 TQITI
+2221 
-2226 DVIELVN
+2226 
-2233 DNGIPGDNMT
+2233 
-2243 NDAHPQF
+2243 
-2250 RVTVPGD
+2250 
-2257 VNEVSLSIDG
+2257 
-2267 GVTWVKATQSATPG
+2267 
-2281 VWNYTWPG
+2281 
-2289 TVPDGDYTLNVKAT
+2289 
-2303 DNAGNTVTETL
+2303 
-2314 HFTIDTTLSTP
+2314 
-2325 VIVLDSAD
+2325 
-2333 DSGVHGDNMTNHT
+2333 
-2346 QPTFALQHIDD
+2346 
-2357 DAVRVTVSVEHGGV
+2357 
-2371 TTTFDATKDAGG
+2371 
-2383 WTFTPTGAWADG
+2383 TGAWADG

-2416 TVTVD
+2416 T
-2421 TQIAINNIEL
+2421 
-2431 VNDSGIPDDN
+2431 
-2441 LTNNVRPHFQV
+2441 
-2452 TVPTDVNVVRLSID
+2452 
-2466 GGKTWFNATQS
+2466 
-2477 ATPGVWD
+2477 
-2484 YIWPDDVADGGY
+2484 
-2496 TLTVEATDEAGNKA
+2496 
-2510 TQTLDFTIDTT
+2510 
-2521 LSVPTLSL
+2521 
-2529 DSADDSGIAGD
+2529 
-2540 NITNVKTPGFTLNNI
+2540 
-2555 DTDVSRV
+2555 
-2562 IVEVMHNGIK
+2562 
-2572 QEVPLVQ
+2572 
-2579 TGGQWRFA
+2579 
-2587 PTSDWA
+2587 
-2593 DGDYILTVKVEDRAG
+2593 
-2608 NVKQSAPLTVT
+2608 
-2619 VDTHIAID
+2619 
-2627 RIELVNDSGIP
+2627 
-2638 GDNLTNEARPHFQVT
+2638 
-2653 VPADVNGVRLSIDGG
+2653 
-2668 KTWFDATQS
+2668 
-2677 ATSGVWDYTWLTN
+2677 
-2690 VANGPHTLMVE
+2690 
-2701 ASDKAGNKTT
+2701 
-2711 QKLDFTI
+2711 
-2718 DTILSE
+2718 
-2724 PTITLDS
+2724 
-2731 ADDSAAGDNITNV
+2731 
-2744 KMPGFTL
+2744 
-2751 GNIDADVTKVVVTVA
+2751 
-2766 HDGKN
+2766 
-2771 QQIELIKNGGVWR
+2771 
-2784 FTPGAAW
+2784 
-2791 TDGDYTL
+2791 
-2798 TVKVEDKAGNT
+2798 
-2809 NYSAPLTVTIDTQ
+2809 
-2822 TSIDRIELLNDT
+2822 
-2834 GIVGDNLTNEARPQ
+2834 
-2848 FHITV
+2848 
-2853 PTDVNSVQLSLDGG
+2853 
-2867 INWVNATLTS
+2867 
-2877 DGVWEYIW
+2877 
-2885 PTDLVENTYTLTVKA
+2885 
-2900 TDVAGNTATETLN
+2900 
-2913 FIIDTT
+2913 
-2919 LSTPTI
+2919 
-2925 TLDSADDS
+2925 
-2933 GTANDN
+2933 
-2939 KTNVKTPG
+2939 
-2947 FIIGG
+2947 
-2952 IDSDVTQVVVQVM
+2952 
-2965 RDGHSEEVEL
+2965 
-2975 TQTNGQWRFVPGSA
+2975 
-2989 WTDGDYTL
+2989 
-2997 TVTVK
+2997 
-3002 DEAGNIRHSAPLT
+3002 
-3015 VTIDTQIT
+3015 
-3023 IDHIELVN
+3023 
-3031 DSGIPDDNLT
+3031 
-3041 NNVRPHFQ
+3041 
-3049 VTVPTDVNVVRLSID
+3049 
-3064 GGKTWFNATQSAT
+3064 
-3077 PGVWDY
+3077 
-3083 TWLADVGEGK
+3083 
-3093 HTLTVEATDKAGN
+3093 
-3106 KTTQQLDFI
+3106 
-3115 IDTLL
+3115 
-3120 SEPTIVLDNTD
+3120 
-3131 DSGTKGDNL
+3131 
-3140 TNVNKPTFLLGN
+3140 
-3152 IDADARYVTVEVQH
+3152 
-3166 GGTKEVLTA
+3166 
-3175 TKGAT
+3175 
-3180 GIWSVTPTGTWAD
+3180 
-3193 GDYTLTVRVEDDA
+3193 
-3206 GNVKYSAP
+3206 
-3214 LTVTVDTQIT
+3214 
-3224 IDVIELVN
+3224 
-3232 DNGIPG
+3232 
-3238 DNLTNDVRPHFRVT
+3238 
-3252 VPGDVNEVRLS
+3252 
-3263 IDGGNTWVRATQGT
+3263 
-3277 AGIWDYTWPKDVTD
+3277 
-3291 GLHTLTVEATDK
+3291 
-3303 AGNKTT
+3303 
-3309 QTLDFTID
+3309 
-3317 TRLSTP
+3317 
-3323 TIAMDSRDDTGA
+3323 
-3335 IGDHI
+3335 
-3340 TSVKRPGFTIG
+3340 
-3351 NIDADAHS
+3351 
-3359 VILRITQGGNSQEVT
+3359 
-3374 LTQVGGQWRFTPDA
+3374 
-3388 DWADGSYT
+3388 
-3396 LTVEVTD
+3396 
-3403 NAGNVR
+3403 
-3409 QSTPLVVTVD
+3409 VTVD

-3618 TQIAIDRI
+3618 TQIAIDHI

-3692 HTLTV
+3692 HTLIV
-3697 EVTDGAGNKMTETLN
+3697 EVTDGAGNKMTGTLD

-3845 DRPVFDIHQV
+3845 DRPVFDIRQI

-3908 NVKESAPF
+3908 NVKESAPL

-4256 SHIVVHIDGRDYTIE
+4256 SHIVVHLDGRDYTIE
-4271 NTGGN
+4271 NKGGN

-4308 LRIEIDTQVQ
+4308 LQIEIDTQVQ

-4375 EFTAGSALPDGHYT
+4375 QFTAGSALSDGHYT

-4445 REPLQSVTVILNG
+4445 REQLQSVTVILNG

-4560 SVTANGNNLW
+4560 PVTANGNNLW

-4619 DTGNSNS
+4619 DTGSSNS

-4658 EVLKQTIT
+4658 EVLKHTIT

-4720 PSIDDQHEATSLR
+4720 PSIDDQYEATSLR
-4733 PEFKGFAEAFSTIM
+4733 PEFKGLAEAFSTIM

-5078 GNSQQKEILIEHD
+5078 GNSQQKDILIEHD

-5239 DGTWRAPIL
+5239 DGSWRAPIL

-5259 SITDVAGNTE
+5259 SITDVAGNTQ
-5269 VSKDYSVDV
+5269 VSKNYSVDV

-5349 DGEYSIRV
+5349 DSEYSIRV

-5574 YSIWVDTHIKVFTS
+5574 YSIWVDTHIQVFTS
-5588 ELDDNKSSSKTE
+5588 ELDDNKSSSKTD
-5600 WWSNSDLI
+5600 WWSNSSTI
-5608 TMRGTG
+5608 TMRGMG

-5629 ATAVVAATGRWE
+5629 ATAVVAANGQWE
-5641 LSTDKLPEG
+5641 LSTDQLPEG
-5650 TYDISLVIEDSAGN
+5650 KYDITLSIEDNAGN
-5664 RWEDVREIF
+5664 RKEEVHEIF

-5711 EGNTYT
+5711 NGNTYT

-5871 GASDS
+5871 GVSDS

-5903 THNGVTDIY
+5903 THNSVTDTY

-5926 AAWNDGNYTL
+5926 AAWNDGTYTL

-5976 TATAVTPP
+5976 TPTAVTPP
-5984 ESETVNAESA
+5984 ESETVNAESD
-5994 THLRTEPSAAE
+5994 THLRTVPSAAE
-6005 ESVVKV
+6005 ESVVKE
-6011 TAYSITLLNADSGD
+6011 TAYSITLLNANSGD

-6040 VPENIVNVSI
+6040 VPENIVNVSV

-6077 EYTMDVKFIDKDNDF
+6077 EYTMDVKFIDKDDDF

-6104 SADIVNAMNVRG
+6104 SADIVNAMNARG

>member
-1 MGNKSIQKFFADQNS
+1 
-16 VIDLSSLGNA
+16 
-26 KGAKVSLSGPDMN
+26 
-39 ITTPRGSVII
+39 
-49 VNGALY
+49 
-55 SSIKGNNLA
+55 
-64 VKFKDKTITG
+64 
-74 AKILGS
+74 
-80 VDLKDIQ
+80 
-87 LERIDSSLV
+87 
-96 DSAQVEKKGNGKRRN
+96 
-111 KKEEEELKKQLD
+111 
-123 DAENAKKEADKAKE
+123 
-137 EAEKAKEAAEKA
+137 
-149 LNEAFEV
+149 FEV

-162 IEEMLQ
+162 MEEMLQ
-168 NFLADNVAKD
+168 EFLADNVAKD

-448 KNDNITNSTLPT
+448 KNDSITNSTLPT

-541 NDSGIV
+541 DDSGIV

-596 DSVEGINNL
+596 DSVEGVNNL

-623 VIDTIAPVPP
+623 VIDTVAPVPP
-633 TVSLEDYVVLPNG
+633 TVSLEDFVVLPNG

-1031 DSDSGISDD
+1031 DSDSGIADD

-1106 AGNKANSAI
+1106 AGNKANSAV

-1181 LNGSWLFI
+1181 LNGSWLFT

-1379 KGTGGWTFTPPTS
+1379 KGTGGWSFTPTGA

-1438 PDDNLTNNVRPH
+1438 PNDNLTNNVRPH

-1477 SATPGVWDYIWPD
+1477 SATPGAWDYIWPD

-1505 EAGNKATQ
+1505 KAGNKTTQ
-1513 TLDFT
+1513 ELDFT

-1558 DVSRVIV
+1558 DVSRVTV

-1671 WFDATQSATSGV
+1671 WFDATQSATPGV

-1705 KAGNKTTQKLDFTI
+1705 KAGNKTTQKLDFII
-1719 DTILSEPTI
+1719 DTMLSEPTI

-2021 QITIDHIELVNDS
+2021 QIAIDHIELVNDS

-2042 NNVRPHFQVTVPTD
+2042 N
-2056 VNVVRLSIDGG
+2056 
-2067 KTWFNATQS
+2067 
-2076 ATPGV
+2076 
-2081 WDYTWLADV
+2081 
-2090 GEGKHTLTV
+2090 
-2099 EATDKAGNKT
+2099 EA
-2109 TQQLDFIIDTLL
+2109 
-2121 SEPTIVLDNTDDSGT
+2121 
-2136 KGDHLTNV
+2136 
-2144 NKPTFLLGNIDAD
+2144 
-2157 ARYVTVEV
+2157 
-2165 QHGGTKEVL
+2165 
-2174 TATKDATGNWSVTPT
+2174 
-2189 GTWAD
+2189 
-2194 GDYTLTVRVED
+2194 
-2205 EAGNEK
+2205 
-2211 HSASLTVTVD
+2211 
-2221 TQITI
+2221 
-2226 DVIELVN
+2226 
-2233 DNGIPGDNMT
+2233 
-2243 NDAHPQF
+2243 
-2250 RVTVPGD
+2250 
-2257 VNEVSLSIDG
+2257 
-2267 GVTWVKATQSATPG
+2267 
-2281 VWNYTWPG
+2281 
-2289 TVPDGDYTLNVKAT
+2289 
-2303 DNAGNTVTETL
+2303 
-2314 HFTIDTTLSTP
+2314 
-2325 VIVLDSAD
+2325 
-2333 DSGVHGDNMTNHT
+2333 
-2346 QPTFALQHIDD
+2346 
-2357 DAVRVTVSVEHGGV
+2357 
-2371 TTTFDATKDAGG
+2371 
-2383 WTFTPTGAWADG
+2383 
-2395 DYTLS
+2395 
-2400 VSVED
+2400 
-2405 KAGNTS
+2405 
-2411 HSASL
+2411 
-2416 TVTVD
+2416 
-2421 TQIAINNIEL
+2421 
-2431 VNDSGIPDDN
+2431 
-2441 LTNNVRPHFQV
+2441 
-2452 TVPTDVNVVRLSID
+2452 
-2466 GGKTWFNATQS
+2466 
-2477 ATPGVWD
+2477 
-2484 YIWPDDVADGGY
+2484 
-2496 TLTVEATDEAGNKA
+2496 
-2510 TQTLDFTIDTT
+2510 
-2521 LSVPTLSL
+2521 
-2529 DSADDSGIAGD
+2529 
-2540 NITNVKTPGFTLNNI
+2540 
-2555 DTDVSRV
+2555 
-2562 IVEVMHNGIK
+2562 
-2572 QEVPLVQ
+2572 
-2579 TGGQWRFA
+2579 
-2587 PTSDWA
+2587 
-2593 DGDYILTVKVEDRAG
+2593 
-2608 NVKQSAPLTVT
+2608 
-2619 VDTHIAID
+2619 
-2627 RIELVNDSGIP
+2627 
-2638 GDNLTNEARPHFQVT
+2638 
-2653 VPADVNGVRLSIDGG
+2653 
-2668 KTWFDATQS
+2668 
-2677 ATSGVWDYTWLTN
+2677 
-2690 VANGPHTLMVE
+2690 
-2701 ASDKAGNKTT
+2701 
-2711 QKLDFTI
+2711 
-2718 DTILSE
+2718 
-2724 PTITLDS
+2724 
-2731 ADDSAAGDNITNV
+2731 
-2744 KMPGFTL
+2744 
-2751 GNIDADVTKVVVTVA
+2751 
-2766 HDGKN
+2766 
-2771 QQIELIKNGGVWR
+2771 
-2784 FTPGAAW
+2784 
-2791 TDGDYTL
+2791 
-2798 TVKVEDKAGNT
+2798 
-2809 NYSAPLTVTIDTQ
+2809 
-2822 TSIDRIELLNDT
+2822 
-2834 GIVGDNLTNEARPQ
+2834 
-2848 FHITV
+2848 
-2853 PTDVNSVQLSLDGG
+2853 
-2867 INWVNATLTS
+2867 
-2877 DGVWEYIW
+2877 
-2885 PTDLVENTYTLTVKA
+2885 
-2900 TDVAGNTATETLN
+2900 
-2913 FIIDTT
+2913 
-2919 LSTPTI
+2919 
-2925 TLDSADDS
+2925 
-2933 GTANDN
+2933 
-2939 KTNVKTPG
+2939 
-2947 FIIGG
+2947 
-2952 IDSDVTQVVVQVM
+2952 
-2965 RDGHSEEVEL
+2965 
-2975 TQTNGQWRFVPGSA
+2975 
-2989 WTDGDYTL
+2989 
-2997 TVTVK
+2997 
-3002 DEAGNIRHSAPLT
+3002 
-3015 VTIDTQIT
+3015 
-3023 IDHIELVN
+3023 
-3031 DSGIPDDNLT
+3031 
-3041 NNVRPHFQ
+3041 RPHFQ

-3175 TKGAT
+3175 TKDATGNWSVTPTGTWADGDYTLTVRVEDEAGNEKHSASLTVTVDTQITIDAIELVNDNGIPGDNMTNDAHPQFRVTVPGDVNEVSLSIDGGVTWVKATQSATPGVWNYTWPGTVPDGDYTLNVKATDNAGNTVTETLHFTIDTTLSTPVIVLDSADDTGIQGDNMTNRTQPTFNLQHIDDDAVRVTVSVEHGGVTTTFDATKGVGGWTFTPPTSWGAGDYTLSVSVEDKAGNTSHSASLTVTVDTQIAINNIELVNDSGIPDDNLTNNVRPQFQVKVPTDVNEVRLSIDGGKTWFNATQSATPGVWDYTWLADVGEGKHTLTVEATDKAGNQTTQKLDFIIDTLLSEPTIVLDSTDDSGTKGDNLTNANKPTFLLGNIDADARYVTVEVQHGSTKEVLTATKGAT

-3193 GDYTLTVRVEDDA
+3193 GDYTLTVRVEDEA

-3224 IDVIELVN
+3224 IDAIELVN

-3323 TIAMDSRDDTGA
+3323 TITMDSRDDTGA

-3351 NIDADAHS
+3351 NIDSDAQS

-3409 QSTPLVVTVD
+3409 QSTPLIVTVD

-3471 ATQGI
+3471 AAQGI

-3484 PTDMGDGKHT
+3484 PTDMGDGKHI

-3618 TQIAIDRI
+3618 TQIAIDHI

-3692 HTLTV
+3692 HTLIV
-3697 EVTDGAGNKMTETLN
+3697 EVTDGAGNKMTGTLD

-3736 NDNLTSVTQPVFVL
+3736 NDNLTSVTQPIFVL

-3845 DRPVFDIHQV
+3845 DRPVFDIRQV

-3955 GDVVQVRVTL
+3955 GDVIQVRVTL

-3991 DGTYTLRVEATDEA
+3991 DGTYTLRVEATDQA

-4190 QHTLLVD
+4190 KHTLLVD

-4308 LRIEIDTQVQ
+4308 LQIEIDTQVQ

-4534 TTPRFV
+4534 TKPRFV

-4560 SVTANGNNLW
+4560 PVTANGNNLW

-4619 DTGNSNS
+4619 DTGSSNS

-4658 EVLKQTIT
+4658 EVLKHTIT

-4720 PSIDDQHEATSLR
+4720 PSIDDQYEATSLR
-4733 PEFKGFAEAFSTIM
+4733 PEFKGLAEAFSTIM

-4826 TTNNKTPTLIGS
+4826 TTNNKTPTLVGN
-4838 TLPNTIVSIYVD
+4838 TLPNAIVSIYVD

-4963 ALGNDGNYELTF
+4963 ALGNDGNYVLTF

-5078 GNSQQKEILIEHD
+5078 GNSQQKDILIEHD

-5291 ASNSGSLDDLITNH
+5291 ASNSGSLDDLITSH

-5384 PAMVAGSD
+5384 PVMMAGSD

-5399 SITSQTRPTF
+5399 SITSQTRPAF
-5409 SIFGEMNQSVQI
+5409 SIYGEMNQSVQI

-5532 GEVWVNEK
+5532 GEVWVNDK

-5574 YSIWVDTHIKVFTS
+5574 YSIWVDTHIQVFTS
-5588 ELDDNKSSSKTE
+5588 ELDDNKSSSKTD
-5600 WWSNSDLI
+5600 WWSNSSTI
-5608 TMRGTG
+5608 TMRGMG

-5629 ATAVVAATGRWE
+5629 ATAVVAANGQWE
-5641 LSTDKLPEG
+5641 LSTDQLPEG
-5650 TYDISLVIEDSAGN
+5650 KYDITLSIEDNAGN
-5664 RWEDVREIF
+5664 RKEEVHEIF

-5711 EGNTYT
+5711 NGNTYT

-5758 KEVPVISLS
+5758 KETPVISLS

-5780 RDKQPTFIIG
+5780 RDNQPTFIIG

-5857 LTVPEIALAAGEDN
+5857 LTVPEIALAAGEGN

-5876 DNVTNHTQPK
+5876 DNVTNHNHTQPK

-5926 AAWNDGNYTL
+5926 AAWNDGTYTL
-5936 SVTVVDRAGNSQ
+5936 SVTVVDRAGNSL
-5948 QSASLAVTVDSTV
+5948 QSASLEVTVDSTV

-5994 THLRTEPSAAE
+5994 THLRTVPSAAE
-6005 ESVVKV
+6005 ESVVKE

-6040 VPENIVNVSI
+6040 VPENIVNVSV

-6077 EYTMDVKFIDKDNDF
+6077 EYTMDVKFIDKDDDF

-6104 SADIVNAMNVRG
+6104 SADIVNAMNARG

>member
-123 DAENAKKEADKAKE
+123 EAENAKKEADKAKE

-162 IEEMLQ
+162 MEEMLQ
-168 NFLADNVAKD
+168 EFLADNVAKD

-448 KNDNITNSTLPT
+448 KNDSITNSTLPT

-541 NDSGIV
+541 DDSGIV

-596 DSVEGINNL
+596 DSVEGVNNL

-623 VIDTIAPVPP
+623 VIDTVAPVPP
-633 TVSLEDYVVLPNG
+633 TVSLEDFVVLPNG

-1031 DSDSGISDD
+1031 DSDSGIADD

-1106 AGNKANSAI
+1106 AGNKANSAV

-1181 LNGSWLFI
+1181 LNGSWLFT

-1318 VDTTLSVPVIVLD
+1318 VDTTLSVPVTVLD

-1379 KGTGGWTFTPPTS
+1379 KGTGGWSFTPTGA

-1438 PDDNLTNNVRPH
+1438 PNDNLTNNVRPH

-1477 SATPGVWDYIWPD
+1477 SATPGAWDYIWPD

-1505 EAGNKATQ
+1505 KAGNKTTQ
-1513 TLDFT
+1513 ELDFT

-1558 DVSRVIV
+1558 DVSRVTV

-1671 WFDATQSATSGV
+1671 WFDATQSATPGV

-1705 KAGNKTTQKLDFTI
+1705 KAGNKTTQKLDFII
-1719 DTILSEPTI
+1719 DTMLSEPTI

-2021 QITIDHIELVNDS
+2021 QIAIDHIELVNDS

-2042 NNVRPHFQVTVPTD
+2042 N
-2056 VNVVRLSIDGG
+2056 
-2067 KTWFNATQS
+2067 
-2076 ATPGV
+2076 
-2081 WDYTWLADV
+2081 
-2090 GEGKHTLTV
+2090 
-2099 EATDKAGNKT
+2099 EA
-2109 TQQLDFIIDTLL
+2109 
-2121 SEPTIVLDNTDDSGT
+2121 
-2136 KGDHLTNV
+2136 
-2144 NKPTFLLGNIDAD
+2144 
-2157 ARYVTVEV
+2157 
-2165 QHGGTKEVL
+2165 
-2174 TATKDATGNWSVTPT
+2174 
-2189 GTWAD
+2189 
-2194 GDYTLTVRVED
+2194 
-2205 EAGNEK
+2205 
-2211 HSASLTVTVD
+2211 
-2221 TQITI
+2221 
-2226 DVIELVN
+2226 
-2233 DNGIPGDNMT
+2233 
-2243 NDAHPQF
+2243 
-2250 RVTVPGD
+2250 
-2257 VNEVSLSIDG
+2257 
-2267 GVTWVKATQSATPG
+2267 
-2281 VWNYTWPG
+2281 
-2289 TVPDGDYTLNVKAT
+2289 
-2303 DNAGNTVTETL
+2303 
-2314 HFTIDTTLSTP
+2314 
-2325 VIVLDSAD
+2325 
-2333 DSGVHGDNMTNHT
+2333 
-2346 QPTFALQHIDD
+2346 
-2357 DAVRVTVSVEHGGV
+2357 
-2371 TTTFDATKDAGG
+2371 
-2383 WTFTPTGAWADG
+2383 
-2395 DYTLS
+2395 
-2400 VSVED
+2400 
-2405 KAGNTS
+2405 
-2411 HSASL
+2411 
-2416 TVTVD
+2416 
-2421 TQIAINNIEL
+2421 
-2431 VNDSGIPDDN
+2431 
-2441 LTNNVRPHFQV
+2441 
-2452 TVPTDVNVVRLSID
+2452 
-2466 GGKTWFNATQS
+2466 
-2477 ATPGVWD
+2477 
-2484 YIWPDDVADGGY
+2484 
-2496 TLTVEATDEAGNKA
+2496 
-2510 TQTLDFTIDTT
+2510 
-2521 LSVPTLSL
+2521 
-2529 DSADDSGIAGD
+2529 
-2540 NITNVKTPGFTLNNI
+2540 
-2555 DTDVSRV
+2555 
-2562 IVEVMHNGIK
+2562 
-2572 QEVPLVQ
+2572 
-2579 TGGQWRFA
+2579 
-2587 PTSDWA
+2587 
-2593 DGDYILTVKVEDRAG
+2593 
-2608 NVKQSAPLTVT
+2608 
-2619 VDTHIAID
+2619 
-2627 RIELVNDSGIP
+2627 
-2638 GDNLTNEARPHFQVT
+2638 
-2653 VPADVNGVRLSIDGG
+2653 
-2668 KTWFDATQS
+2668 
-2677 ATSGVWDYTWLTN
+2677 
-2690 VANGPHTLMVE
+2690 
-2701 ASDKAGNKTT
+2701 
-2711 QKLDFTI
+2711 
-2718 DTILSE
+2718 
-2724 PTITLDS
+2724 
-2731 ADDSAAGDNITNV
+2731 
-2744 KMPGFTL
+2744 
-2751 GNIDADVTKVVVTVA
+2751 
-2766 HDGKN
+2766 
-2771 QQIELIKNGGVWR
+2771 
-2784 FTPGAAW
+2784 
-2791 TDGDYTL
+2791 
-2798 TVKVEDKAGNT
+2798 
-2809 NYSAPLTVTIDTQ
+2809 
-2822 TSIDRIELLNDT
+2822 
-2834 GIVGDNLTNEARPQ
+2834 
-2848 FHITV
+2848 
-2853 PTDVNSVQLSLDGG
+2853 
-2867 INWVNATLTS
+2867 
-2877 DGVWEYIW
+2877 
-2885 PTDLVENTYTLTVKA
+2885 
-2900 TDVAGNTATETLN
+2900 
-2913 FIIDTT
+2913 
-2919 LSTPTI
+2919 
-2925 TLDSADDS
+2925 
-2933 GTANDN
+2933 
-2939 KTNVKTPG
+2939 
-2947 FIIGG
+2947 
-2952 IDSDVTQVVVQVM
+2952 
-2965 RDGHSEEVEL
+2965 
-2975 TQTNGQWRFVPGSA
+2975 
-2989 WTDGDYTL
+2989 
-2997 TVTVK
+2997 
-3002 DEAGNIRHSAPLT
+3002 
-3015 VTIDTQIT
+3015 
-3023 IDHIELVN
+3023 
-3031 DSGIPDDNLT
+3031 
-3041 NNVRPHFQ
+3041 RPHFQ

-3175 TKGAT
+3175 TKDATGNWSVTPTGTWADGDYTLTVRVEDEAGNEKHSASLTVTVDTQITIDAIELVNDNGIPGDNMTNDAHPQFRVTVPGDVNEVSLSIDGGVTWVKATQSATPGVWNYTWPGTVPDGDYTLNVKATDNAGNTVTETLHFTIDTTLSTPVIVLDSADDTGIQGDNMTNRTQPTFNLQHIDDDAVRVTVSVEHGGVTTTFDATKGVGGWTFTPPTSWGAGDYTLSVSVEDKAGNTSHSASLTVTVDTQIAINNIELVNDSGIPDDNLTNNVRPQFQVKVPTDVNEVRLSIDGGKTWFNATQSATPGVWDYTWLADVGEGKHTLTVEATDKAGNQTTQKLDFIIDTLLSEPTIVLDSTDDSGTKGDNLTNANKPTFLLGNIDADARYVTVEVQHGSTKEVLTATKGAT

-3193 GDYTLTVRVEDDA
+3193 GDYTLTVRVEDEA

-3224 IDVIELVN
+3224 IDAIELVN

-3323 TIAMDSRDDTGA
+3323 TITMDSRDDTGA

-3351 NIDADAHS
+3351 NIDSDAQS

-3409 QSTPLVVTVD
+3409 QSTPLIVTVD

-3471 ATQGI
+3471 AAQGI

-3484 PTDMGDGKHT
+3484 PTDMGDGKHI

-3618 TQIAIDRI
+3618 TQIAIDHI

-3692 HTLTV
+3692 HTLIV
-3697 EVTDGAGNKMTETLN
+3697 EVTDGAGNKMTGTLD

-3736 NDNLTSVTQPVFVL
+3736 NDNLTSVTQPIFVL

-3845 DRPVFDIHQV
+3845 DRPVFDIRQV

-3955 GDVVQVRVTL
+3955 GDVIQVRVTL

-3991 DGTYTLRVEATDEA
+3991 DGTYTLRVEATDQA

-4190 QHTLLVD
+4190 KHTLLVD

-4308 LRIEIDTQVQ
+4308 LQIEIDTQVQ

-4534 TTPRFV
+4534 TKPRFV

-4560 SVTANGNNLW
+4560 PVTANGNNLW

-4619 DTGNSNS
+4619 DTGSSNS

-4658 EVLKQTIT
+4658 EVLKHTIT

-4720 PSIDDQHEATSLR
+4720 PSIDDQYEATSLR
-4733 PEFKGFAEAFSTIM
+4733 PEFKGLAEAFSTIM

-4826 TTNNKTPTLIGS
+4826 TTNNKTPTLVGN
-4838 TLPNTIVSIYVD
+4838 TLPNAIVSIYVD

-4963 ALGNDGNYELTF
+4963 ALGNDGNYVLTF

-5078 GNSQQKEILIEHD
+5078 GNSQQKDILIEHD

-5291 ASNSGSLDDLITNH
+5291 ASNSGSLDDLITSH

-5384 PAMVAGSD
+5384 PVMMAGSD

-5399 SITSQTRPTF
+5399 SITSQTRPAF
-5409 SIFGEMNQSVQI
+5409 SIYGEMNQSVQI

-5532 GEVWVNEK
+5532 GEVWVNDK

-5574 YSIWVDTHIKVFTS
+5574 YSIWVDTHIQVFTS
-5588 ELDDNKSSSKTE
+5588 ELDDNKSSSKTD
-5600 WWSNSDLI
+5600 WWSNSSTI
-5608 TMRGTG
+5608 TMRGMG

-5629 ATAVVAATGRWE
+5629 ATAVVAANGQWE
-5641 LSTDKLPEG
+5641 LSTDQLPEG
-5650 TYDISLVIEDSAGN
+5650 KYDITLSIEDNAGN
-5664 RWEDVREIF
+5664 RKEEVHEIF

-5711 EGNTYT
+5711 NGNTYT

-5758 KEVPVISLS
+5758 KETPVISLS

-5780 RDKQPTFIIG
+5780 RDNQPTFIIG

-5857 LTVPEIALAAGEDN
+5857 LTVPEIALAAGEGN

-5876 DNVTNHTQPK
+5876 DNVTNHNHTQPK

-5926 AAWNDGNYTL
+5926 AAWNDGTYTL
-5936 SVTVVDRAGNSQ
+5936 SVTVVDRAGNSL
-5948 QSASLAVTVDSTV
+5948 QSASLEVTVDSTV

-5994 THLRTEPSAAE
+5994 THLRTVPSAAE
-6005 ESVVKV
+6005 ESVVKE

-6040 VPENIVNVSI
+6040 VPENIVNVSV

-6077 EYTMDVKFIDKDNDF
+6077 EYTMDVKFIDKDDDF

-6104 SADIVNAMNVRG
+6104 SADIVNAMNARG

>member
-39 ITTPRGSVII
+39 ITTPHGSVII

-426 ITDTIAPEKPT
+426 ITDTIPPEKPT

-448 KNDNITNSTLPT
+448 KNDNVTNSTLPT

-541 NDSGIV
+541 DDSGIV

-596 DSVEGINNL
+596 DSVEGVNNL

-623 VIDTIAPVPP
+623 VIDTVAPVPP
-633 TVSLEDYVVLPNG
+633 TVSLEDFVVLPNG

-1031 DSDSGISDD
+1031 DSDSGIADD

-1062 QVWDAMS
+1062 QVWDAAS

-1106 AGNKANSAI
+1106 AGNKANSAV

-1344 NSTQPTFALQHIDDD
+1344 NRTQPTFALQHIDDD

-1438 PDDNLTNNVRPH
+1438 PNDNLTNNVRPH

-1477 SATPGVWDYIWPD
+1477 SATTGVWDYIWPD

-1541 NITNVK
+1541 NITSVK

-1636 GIPGDNLT
+1636 GIPDDNLT

-1692 ANGPHTLMVEASD
+1692 ANGPHTLMVEATD
-1705 KAGNKTTQKLDFTI
+1705 KAGNKTTQKLDFII
-1719 DTILSEPTI
+1719 DTLLSEPTI

-2021 QITIDHIELVNDS
+2021 QI
-2034 GIPDDNLT
+2034 
-2042 NNVRPHFQVTVPTD
+2042 
-2056 VNVVRLSIDGG
+2056 
-2067 KTWFNATQS
+2067 A
-2076 ATPGV
+2076 
-2081 WDYTWLADV
+2081 
-2090 GEGKHTLTV
+2090 
-2099 EATDKAGNKT
+2099 
-2109 TQQLDFIIDTLL
+2109 
-2121 SEPTIVLDNTDDSGT
+2121 
-2136 KGDHLTNV
+2136 
-2144 NKPTFLLGNIDAD
+2144 
-2157 ARYVTVEV
+2157 
-2165 QHGGTKEVL
+2165 
-2174 TATKDATGNWSVTPT
+2174 
-2189 GTWAD
+2189 
-2194 GDYTLTVRVED
+2194 
-2205 EAGNEK
+2205 
-2211 HSASLTVTVD
+2211 
-2221 TQITI
+2221 
-2226 DVIELVN
+2226 
-2233 DNGIPGDNMT
+2233 
-2243 NDAHPQF
+2243 
-2250 RVTVPGD
+2250 
-2257 VNEVSLSIDG
+2257 
-2267 GVTWVKATQSATPG
+2267 
-2281 VWNYTWPG
+2281 
-2289 TVPDGDYTLNVKAT
+2289 
-2303 DNAGNTVTETL
+2303 
-2314 HFTIDTTLSTP
+2314 
-2325 VIVLDSAD
+2325 
-2333 DSGVHGDNMTNHT
+2333 
-2346 QPTFALQHIDD
+2346 
-2357 DAVRVTVSVEHGGV
+2357 
-2371 TTTFDATKDAGG
+2371 
-2383 WTFTPTGAWADG
+2383 
-2395 DYTLS
+2395 
-2400 VSVED
+2400 
-2405 KAGNTS
+2405 
-2411 HSASL
+2411 
-2416 TVTVD
+2416 
-2421 TQIAINNIEL
+2421 
-2431 VNDSGIPDDN
+2431 
-2441 LTNNVRPHFQV
+2441 
-2452 TVPTDVNVVRLSID
+2452 
-2466 GGKTWFNATQS
+2466 
-2477 ATPGVWD
+2477 
-2484 YIWPDDVADGGY
+2484 
-2496 TLTVEATDEAGNKA
+2496 
-2510 TQTLDFTIDTT
+2510 
-2521 LSVPTLSL
+2521 
-2529 DSADDSGIAGD
+2529 
-2540 NITNVKTPGFTLNNI
+2540 
-2555 DTDVSRV
+2555 
-2562 IVEVMHNGIK
+2562 
-2572 QEVPLVQ
+2572 
-2579 TGGQWRFA
+2579 
-2587 PTSDWA
+2587 
-2593 DGDYILTVKVEDRAG
+2593 
-2608 NVKQSAPLTVT
+2608 
-2619 VDTHIAID
+2619 
-2627 RIELVNDSGIP
+2627 
-2638 GDNLTNEARPHFQVT
+2638 
-2653 VPADVNGVRLSIDGG
+2653 
-2668 KTWFDATQS
+2668 
-2677 ATSGVWDYTWLTN
+2677 
-2690 VANGPHTLMVE
+2690 
-2701 ASDKAGNKTT
+2701 
-2711 QKLDFTI
+2711 
-2718 DTILSE
+2718 
-2724 PTITLDS
+2724 
-2731 ADDSAAGDNITNV
+2731 
-2744 KMPGFTL
+2744 
-2751 GNIDADVTKVVVTVA
+2751 
-2766 HDGKN
+2766 
-2771 QQIELIKNGGVWR
+2771 
-2784 FTPGAAW
+2784 
-2791 TDGDYTL
+2791 
-2798 TVKVEDKAGNT
+2798 
-2809 NYSAPLTVTIDTQ
+2809 
-2822 TSIDRIELLNDT
+2822 
-2834 GIVGDNLTNEARPQ
+2834 
-2848 FHITV
+2848 
-2853 PTDVNSVQLSLDGG
+2853 
-2867 INWVNATLTS
+2867 
-2877 DGVWEYIW
+2877 
-2885 PTDLVENTYTLTVKA
+2885 
-2900 TDVAGNTATETLN
+2900 
-2913 FIIDTT
+2913 
-2919 LSTPTI
+2919 
-2925 TLDSADDS
+2925 
-2933 GTANDN
+2933 
-2939 KTNVKTPG
+2939 
-2947 FIIGG
+2947 
-2952 IDSDVTQVVVQVM
+2952 
-2965 RDGHSEEVEL
+2965 
-2975 TQTNGQWRFVPGSA
+2975 
-2989 WTDGDYTL
+2989 
-2997 TVTVK
+2997 
-3002 DEAGNIRHSAPLT
+3002 
-3015 VTIDTQIT
+3015 

-3175 TKGAT
+3175 TKDATGNWSVTPTGTWADGDYTLTVRVEDDAGNVKYSASLTVTVDTQITIDVIELVNDSGTRGDNLTNDANPHFRITVPGDVNEVSLSIDGGVTWVKAMQSATPGVWNYTWPKTVADGDYTLTVKATDNAGNTVTRTLDFTIDTTLSTPVIVLDSADDSGVQGDNMTNRTQPTFALQQIDDDAVRVTVSVEHGGVTTTFDATKDAGGWTFTPTGAWADGDYTLSVSVEDKAGNTSHSASLTVTVDTQIAINNIELVNDSGIPDDNLTNNVRPHFQVTVPTDVNVVRLSIDGGKTWFNATQSATPGVWDYTWLADVGEGKHTLTVEATDKAGNQTTQKLDFIIDTLLSEPTIVLDSTDDSGTKGDNLTNANKPTFILGNIDADARYVTVEVQHGGTKEVLTATKGAT

-3277 AGIWDYTWPKDVTD
+3277 AGTWDYTWPKDVTD

-3396 LTVEVTD
+3396 LTVEVQD

-3409 QSTPLVVTVD
+3409 QSTPLIVTVD

-3471 ATQGI
+3471 AAQGI

-3618 TQIAIDRI
+3618 TQIAIDHI

-3712 FTIDITLLTPTI
+3712 FTIDITLMTPTI

-4095 TVTVEDKAGNTAT
+4095 TVTVEDEAGNTAT

-4190 QHTLLVD
+4190 KHTLLVD

-4256 SHIVVHIDGRDYTIE
+4256 SHIVVHIDGRDYTIK

-4308 LRIEIDTQVQ
+4308 LQIEIDTQVQ

-4534 TTPRFV
+4534 TKPRFV

-4560 SVTANGNNLW
+4560 PVTANGNNLW

-4619 DTGNSNS
+4619 DTGSSNS

-4658 EVLKQTIT
+4658 EVLKHTIT

-4720 PSIDDQHEATSLR
+4720 PSIDDQYEATSLR
-4733 PEFKGFAEAFSTIM
+4733 PEFKGLAEAFSTIM

-4826 TTNNKTPTLIGS
+4826 TTNNKTPTLVGN
-4838 TLPNTIVSIYVD
+4838 TLPNAIVSIYVD

-4963 ALGNDGNYELTF
+4963 ALGNDGNYVLTF

-5078 GNSQQKEILIEHD
+5078 GNSQQKDILIEHD

-5291 ASNSGSLDDLITNH
+5291 ASNSGSLDDLITSH

-5384 PAMVAGSD
+5384 PVMMAGSD

-5399 SITSQTRPTF
+5399 SITSQTRPAF
-5409 SIFGEMNQSVQI
+5409 SIYGEMNQSVQI

-5472 TIDTFNTTPVA
+5472 TIDTLNTTPVA

-5532 GEVWVNEK
+5532 GEVWVNDK

-5574 YSIWVDTHIKVFTS
+5574 YSIWVDTHIQVFTS
-5588 ELDDNKSSSKTE
+5588 ELDDNKSSSKTD
-5600 WWSNSDLI
+5600 WWSNSSTI
-5608 TMRGTG
+5608 TMRGMG

-5629 ATAVVAATGRWE
+5629 ATAVVAANGQWE
-5641 LSTDKLPEG
+5641 LSTDQLPEG
-5650 TYDISLVIEDSAGN
+5650 KYDITLSIEDNAGN
-5664 RWEDVREIF
+5664 RKEEVHEIF

-5711 EGNTYT
+5711 NGNTYT

-5758 KEVPVISLS
+5758 KETPVISLS

-5780 RDKQPTFIIG
+5780 RDNQPTFIIG

-5857 LTVPEIALAAGEDN
+5857 LTVPEIALAAGEGN

-5876 DNVTNHTQPK
+5876 DNVTNHNHTQPK

-5926 AAWNDGNYTL
+5926 AAWNDGTYTL
-5936 SVTVVDRAGNSQ
+5936 SVTVVDRAGNSL
-5948 QSASLAVTVDSTV
+5948 QSASLEVTVDSTV

-5976 TATAVTPP
+5976 TPTAVTPP

-5994 THLRTEPSAAE
+5994 THLRTVPSAAE
-6005 ESVVKV
+6005 ESVVKE

-6040 VPENIVNVSI
+6040 VPENIVNVSV
-6050 MFEGEEF
+6050 MFEGEGF

-6077 EYTMDVKFIDKDNDF
+6077 EYTMDVKFLDKDDDF

-6104 SADIVNAMNVRG
+6104 SADIVNAMNARG

>member
-426 ITDTIAPEKPT
+426 ITDTIPPEKPT

-596 DSVEGINNL
+596 DSVEGVNNL

-623 VIDTIAPVPP
+623 VIDTVAPVPP
-633 TVSLEDYVVLPNG
+633 TVSLEDFVVLPNG

-1031 DSDSGISDD
+1031 DSDSGVSDD

-1062 QVWDAMS
+1062 QVWDAAS

-1106 AGNKANSAI
+1106 AGNKANSAV

-1379 KGTGGWTFTPPTS
+1379 KGTGGWSFTPTGA

-1438 PDDNLTNNVRPH
+1438 PNDNLTNNVRPH

-1477 SATPGVWDYIWPD
+1477 SATPGAWDYIWPD

-1505 EAGNKATQ
+1505 KAGNKTTQ
-1513 TLDFT
+1513 ELDFT

-1692 ANGPHTLMVEASD
+1692 ANGPHTLMVEATD

-2021 QITIDHIELVNDS
+2021 QI
-2034 GIPDDNLT
+2034 
-2042 NNVRPHFQVTVPTD
+2042 
-2056 VNVVRLSIDGG
+2056 
-2067 KTWFNATQS
+2067 A
-2076 ATPGV
+2076 
-2081 WDYTWLADV
+2081 
-2090 GEGKHTLTV
+2090 
-2099 EATDKAGNKT
+2099 
-2109 TQQLDFIIDTLL
+2109 
-2121 SEPTIVLDNTDDSGT
+2121 
-2136 KGDHLTNV
+2136 
-2144 NKPTFLLGNIDAD
+2144 
-2157 ARYVTVEV
+2157 
-2165 QHGGTKEVL
+2165 
-2174 TATKDATGNWSVTPT
+2174 
-2189 GTWAD
+2189 
-2194 GDYTLTVRVED
+2194 
-2205 EAGNEK
+2205 
-2211 HSASLTVTVD
+2211 
-2221 TQITI
+2221 
-2226 DVIELVN
+2226 
-2233 DNGIPGDNMT
+2233 
-2243 NDAHPQF
+2243 
-2250 RVTVPGD
+2250 
-2257 VNEVSLSIDG
+2257 
-2267 GVTWVKATQSATPG
+2267 
-2281 VWNYTWPG
+2281 
-2289 TVPDGDYTLNVKAT
+2289 
-2303 DNAGNTVTETL
+2303 
-2314 HFTIDTTLSTP
+2314 
-2325 VIVLDSAD
+2325 
-2333 DSGVHGDNMTNHT
+2333 
-2346 QPTFALQHIDD
+2346 
-2357 DAVRVTVSVEHGGV
+2357 
-2371 TTTFDATKDAGG
+2371 
-2383 WTFTPTGAWADG
+2383 
-2395 DYTLS
+2395 
-2400 VSVED
+2400 
-2405 KAGNTS
+2405 
-2411 HSASL
+2411 
-2416 TVTVD
+2416 
-2421 TQIAINNIEL
+2421 
-2431 VNDSGIPDDN
+2431 
-2441 LTNNVRPHFQV
+2441 
-2452 TVPTDVNVVRLSID
+2452 
-2466 GGKTWFNATQS
+2466 
-2477 ATPGVWD
+2477 
-2484 YIWPDDVADGGY
+2484 
-2496 TLTVEATDEAGNKA
+2496 
-2510 TQTLDFTIDTT
+2510 
-2521 LSVPTLSL
+2521 
-2529 DSADDSGIAGD
+2529 
-2540 NITNVKTPGFTLNNI
+2540 
-2555 DTDVSRV
+2555 
-2562 IVEVMHNGIK
+2562 
-2572 QEVPLVQ
+2572 
-2579 TGGQWRFA
+2579 
-2587 PTSDWA
+2587 
-2593 DGDYILTVKVEDRAG
+2593 
-2608 NVKQSAPLTVT
+2608 
-2619 VDTHIAID
+2619 
-2627 RIELVNDSGIP
+2627 
-2638 GDNLTNEARPHFQVT
+2638 
-2653 VPADVNGVRLSIDGG
+2653 
-2668 KTWFDATQS
+2668 
-2677 ATSGVWDYTWLTN
+2677 
-2690 VANGPHTLMVE
+2690 
-2701 ASDKAGNKTT
+2701 
-2711 QKLDFTI
+2711 
-2718 DTILSE
+2718 
-2724 PTITLDS
+2724 
-2731 ADDSAAGDNITNV
+2731 
-2744 KMPGFTL
+2744 
-2751 GNIDADVTKVVVTVA
+2751 
-2766 HDGKN
+2766 
-2771 QQIELIKNGGVWR
+2771 
-2784 FTPGAAW
+2784 
-2791 TDGDYTL
+2791 
-2798 TVKVEDKAGNT
+2798 
-2809 NYSAPLTVTIDTQ
+2809 
-2822 TSIDRIELLNDT
+2822 
-2834 GIVGDNLTNEARPQ
+2834 
-2848 FHITV
+2848 
-2853 PTDVNSVQLSLDGG
+2853 
-2867 INWVNATLTS
+2867 
-2877 DGVWEYIW
+2877 
-2885 PTDLVENTYTLTVKA
+2885 
-2900 TDVAGNTATETLN
+2900 
-2913 FIIDTT
+2913 
-2919 LSTPTI
+2919 
-2925 TLDSADDS
+2925 
-2933 GTANDN
+2933 
-2939 KTNVKTPG
+2939 
-2947 FIIGG
+2947 
-2952 IDSDVTQVVVQVM
+2952 
-2965 RDGHSEEVEL
+2965 
-2975 TQTNGQWRFVPGSA
+2975 
-2989 WTDGDYTL
+2989 
-2997 TVTVK
+2997 
-3002 DEAGNIRHSAPLT
+3002 
-3015 VTIDTQIT
+3015 

-3175 TKGAT
+3175 TKDATGNWSVTPTGTWADGDYTLTVRVEDEAGNEKHSASLTVTVDTQITIDAIELVNDNGIPGDNMTNDAHPQFRVTVPGDVNEVSLSIDGGVTWVKATQSATPGVWNYTWPGTVPDGDYTLNVKATDNAGNTVTETLHFTIDTTLSVPVIVLNSADDTGVQGDNMTNRTQPTFALQHIDDDAVRVTVSVEHGGVTTTFDATKGTGGWSFTPTGAWADGDYTLSVSVEDKAGNTSHSASLTVTVDTQIAINNIELVNDSGIPDDNLTNNVRPHFQVTVPTDVNVVRLSIDGGKTWFNATQSATPGVWDYTWLADVGEGKHTLTVEATDKAGNQTTQKLDFIIDTMLSEPTIVLDSTDDSGTKGDNLTNANKPTFILGNIDADARYVTVEVQYGGTKEVLTATKGAT

-3193 GDYTLTVRVEDDA
+3193 GDYMLTVRVEDDA

-3323 TIAMDSRDDTGA
+3323 TITMDSRDDTGA

-3351 NIDADAHS
+3351 NIDSDAQS

-3409 QSTPLVVTVD
+3409 QSTPLIVTVD

-3471 ATQGI
+3471 AAQGI

-3618 TQIAIDRI
+3618 TQIAIDHI

-3712 FTIDITLLTPTI
+3712 FTIDITLMTPTI

-3845 DRPVFDIHQV
+3845 DRPVFDIRQV

-4308 LRIEIDTQVQ
+4308 LKIEIDTQVQ

-4534 TTPRFV
+4534 TKPRFV

-4560 SVTANGNNLW
+4560 PVTANGNNLW

-4619 DTGNSNS
+4619 DTGSSNS

-4647 VITIVDDKSGR
+4647 VIIIVDDKSGR

-4720 PSIDDQHEATSLR
+4720 PSIDDQYEATSLR
-4733 PEFKGFAEAFSTIM
+4733 PEFKGLAEAFSTIM

-4826 TTNNKTPTLIGS
+4826 TTNNKTPTLIGN
-4838 TLPNTIVSIYVD
+4838 TLPNAIVSIYVD

-5038 RNPQGVV
+5038 RNPQGGV

-5248 LQDDGTFNIHF
+5248 LQDDGKFNIHF

-5291 ASNSGSLDDLITNH
+5291 ASNSGSLDDLITSH

-5384 PAMVAGSD
+5384 PVMIAGSD

-5399 SITSQTRPTF
+5399 SITSQTRPAF

-5472 TIDTFNTTPVA
+5472 TIDTLNTTPVA

-5532 GEVWVNEK
+5532 GEVWVNDK

-5574 YSIWVDTHIKVFTS
+5574 YSIWVDTHIQVFTS
-5588 ELDDNKSSSKTE
+5588 ELDDNKSSSKTD
-5600 WWSNSDLI
+5600 WWSNSSTI
-5608 TMRGTG
+5608 TMRGMG

-5629 ATAVVAATGRWE
+5629 ATAVVAANGQWE
-5641 LSTDKLPEG
+5641 LSTDQLPEG
-5650 TYDISLVIEDSAGN
+5650 KYDITLSIEDNAGN
-5664 RWEDVREIF
+5664 RKEEVHEIF

-5711 EGNTYT
+5711 NGNTYT

-5758 KEVPVISLS
+5758 KETPVISLS
-5767 PDSDSGTVGDNIT
+5767 PDSDSGTAGDNIT
-5780 RDKQPTFIIG
+5780 RDNQPTFIIG

-5876 DNVTNHTQPK
+5876 DNVTNHNHTQPK

-5903 THNGVTDIY
+5903 THNGVTDTY

-5961 TVTADSQHDDASDDA
+5961 TVTADSQHNDASDDA
-5976 TATAVTPP
+5976 TAIAVTPP

-5994 THLRTEPSAAE
+5994 THLRTVPSVAE
-6005 ESVVKV
+6005 ESVVKE

-6040 VPENIVNVSI
+6040 VPENIVNVSV

-6057 TLPIT
+6057 TLPII

-6077 EYTMDVKFIDKDNDF
+6077 EYTMDVKYLDKDDDF

-6104 SADIVNAMNVRG
+6104 SADIVNAMNARG

>member
-526 IDTRISYF
+526 IDIRISYF

-2121 SEPTIVLDNTDDSGT
+2121 SEPTIVLDSTDDSGT

-2421 TQIAINNIEL
+2421 TQIAINN
-2431 VNDSGIPDDN
+2431 
-2441 LTNNVRPHFQV
+2441 
-2452 TVPTDVNVVRLSID
+2452 
-2466 GGKTWFNATQS
+2466 
-2477 ATPGVWD
+2477 
-2484 YIWPDDVADGGY
+2484 
-2496 TLTVEATDEAGNKA
+2496 
-2510 TQTLDFTIDTT
+2510 
-2521 LSVPTLSL
+2521 
-2529 DSADDSGIAGD
+2529 
-2540 NITNVKTPGFTLNNI
+2540 
-2555 DTDVSRV
+2555 
-2562 IVEVMHNGIK
+2562 
-2572 QEVPLVQ
+2572 
-2579 TGGQWRFA
+2579 
-2587 PTSDWA
+2587 
-2593 DGDYILTVKVEDRAG
+2593 
-2608 NVKQSAPLTVT
+2608 
-2619 VDTHIAID
+2619 
-2627 RIELVNDSGIP
+2627 
-2638 GDNLTNEARPHFQVT
+2638 
-2653 VPADVNGVRLSIDGG
+2653 
-2668 KTWFDATQS
+2668 
-2677 ATSGVWDYTWLTN
+2677 
-2690 VANGPHTLMVE
+2690 
-2701 ASDKAGNKTT
+2701 
-2711 QKLDFTI
+2711 
-2718 DTILSE
+2718 
-2724 PTITLDS
+2724 
-2731 ADDSAAGDNITNV
+2731 
-2744 KMPGFTL
+2744 
-2751 GNIDADVTKVVVTVA
+2751 
-2766 HDGKN
+2766 
-2771 QQIELIKNGGVWR
+2771 
-2784 FTPGAAW
+2784 
-2791 TDGDYTL
+2791 
-2798 TVKVEDKAGNT
+2798 
-2809 NYSAPLTVTIDTQ
+2809 
-2822 TSIDRIELLNDT
+2822 
-2834 GIVGDNLTNEARPQ
+2834 
-2848 FHITV
+2848 
-2853 PTDVNSVQLSLDGG
+2853 
-2867 INWVNATLTS
+2867 
-2877 DGVWEYIW
+2877 
-2885 PTDLVENTYTLTVKA
+2885 
-2900 TDVAGNTATETLN
+2900 
-2913 FIIDTT
+2913 
-2919 LSTPTI
+2919 
-2925 TLDSADDS
+2925 
-2933 GTANDN
+2933 
-2939 KTNVKTPG
+2939 
-2947 FIIGG
+2947 
-2952 IDSDVTQVVVQVM
+2952 
-2965 RDGHSEEVEL
+2965 
-2975 TQTNGQWRFVPGSA
+2975 
-2989 WTDGDYTL
+2989 
-2997 TVTVK
+2997 
-3002 DEAGNIRHSAPLT
+3002 
-3015 VTIDTQIT
+3015 
-3023 IDHIELVN
+3023 IELVN

-4472 FTPDTPLVD
+4472 FTPDTQLVD

-4560 SVTANGNNLW
+4560 PVTANGNNLW

>member
-162 IEEMLQ
+162 MEEMLQ
-168 NFLADNVAKD
+168 EFLADNVAKD

-426 ITDTIAPEKPT
+426 ITDTIPPEKPT

-541 NDSGIV
+541 DDSGIV

-570 VINSETGEEVIFKA
+570 VINSETGEEVVFKA
-584 NDKGEWTFNFTS
+584 NDQGEWTFNFTS

-623 VIDTIAPVPP
+623 VIDTIAPLPP

-961 LYIDGALIAEVRTN
+961 LYVDGALIAEVRTN

-1031 DSDSGISDD
+1031 DSDSGIADD

-1062 QVWDAMS
+1062 QVWDAAS

-1106 AGNKANSAI
+1106 AGNKANSAV

-1181 LNGSWLFI
+1181 LNGSWLFT

-1318 VDTTLSVPVIVLD
+1318 VDTTLSVPVIVLN
-1331 SADDTGIQGDNMT
+1331 SADDTGVQGDNMT

-1379 KGTGGWTFTPPTS
+1379 KGTGGWTFTPPAL

-1438 PDDNLTNNVRPH
+1438 PNDNLTNNVRPQ

-1477 SATPGVWDYIWPD
+1477 GATPGAWDYIWPD

-1505 EAGNKATQ
+1505 KAGNQTTQ
-1513 TLDFT
+1513 ELDFT

-1591 DWADGD
+1591 DWGDGD

-1705 KAGNKTTQKLDFTI
+1705 KAGNKTTQKLDFII
-1719 DTILSEPTI
+1719 DTLLSEPTI
-1728 TLDSAD
+1728 ILDSAD

-2015 TVTIDT
+2015 KVTVDT
-2021 QITIDHIELVNDS
+2021 QIGIDNIELVNDS
-2034 GIPDDNLT
+2034 GIPNDNLT
-2042 NNVRPHFQVTVPTD
+2042 NNVRPQFQVTVPTD

-2081 WDYTWLADV
+2081 WDYTWLTDV
-2090 GEGKHTLTV
+2090 ANGSHTLTV
-2099 EATDKAGNKT
+2099 EATDAAGNKA
-2109 TQQLDFIIDTLL
+2109 TQNLEFNIDTLL
-2121 SEPTIVLDNTDDSGT
+2121 SEPTI
-2136 KGDHLTNV
+2136 
-2144 NKPTFLLGNIDAD
+2144 A
-2157 ARYVTVEV
+2157 
-2165 QHGGTKEVL
+2165 
-2174 TATKDATGNWSVTPT
+2174 
-2189 GTWAD
+2189 
-2194 GDYTLTVRVED
+2194 
-2205 EAGNEK
+2205 
-2211 HSASLTVTVD
+2211 
-2221 TQITI
+2221 
-2226 DVIELVN
+2226 
-2233 DNGIPGDNMT
+2233 
-2243 NDAHPQF
+2243 
-2250 RVTVPGD
+2250 
-2257 VNEVSLSIDG
+2257 
-2267 GVTWVKATQSATPG
+2267 
-2281 VWNYTWPG
+2281 
-2289 TVPDGDYTLNVKAT
+2289 
-2303 DNAGNTVTETL
+2303 
-2314 HFTIDTTLSTP
+2314 
-2325 VIVLDSAD
+2325 LDS
-2333 DSGVHGDNMTNHT
+2333 
-2346 QPTFALQHIDD
+2346 
-2357 DAVRVTVSVEHGGV
+2357 
-2371 TTTFDATKDAGG
+2371 
-2383 WTFTPTGAWADG
+2383 
-2395 DYTLS
+2395 
-2400 VSVED
+2400 
-2405 KAGNTS
+2405 
-2411 HSASL
+2411 
-2416 TVTVD
+2416 
-2421 TQIAINNIEL
+2421 
-2431 VNDSGIPDDN
+2431 
-2441 LTNNVRPHFQV
+2441 
-2452 TVPTDVNVVRLSID
+2452 
-2466 GGKTWFNATQS
+2466 
-2477 ATPGVWD
+2477 
-2484 YIWPDDVADGGY
+2484 
-2496 TLTVEATDEAGNKA
+2496 
-2510 TQTLDFTIDTT
+2510 
-2521 LSVPTLSL
+2521 
-2529 DSADDSGIAGD
+2529 
-2540 NITNVKTPGFTLNNI
+2540 
-2555 DTDVSRV
+2555 
-2562 IVEVMHNGIK
+2562 
-2572 QEVPLVQ
+2572 
-2579 TGGQWRFA
+2579 
-2587 PTSDWA
+2587 
-2593 DGDYILTVKVEDRAG
+2593 
-2608 NVKQSAPLTVT
+2608 
-2619 VDTHIAID
+2619 
-2627 RIELVNDSGIP
+2627 
-2638 GDNLTNEARPHFQVT
+2638 
-2653 VPADVNGVRLSIDGG
+2653 
-2668 KTWFDATQS
+2668 
-2677 ATSGVWDYTWLTN
+2677 
-2690 VANGPHTLMVE
+2690 
-2701 ASDKAGNKTT
+2701 
-2711 QKLDFTI
+2711 
-2718 DTILSE
+2718 
-2724 PTITLDS
+2724 
-2731 ADDSAAGDNITNV
+2731 
-2744 KMPGFTL
+2744 
-2751 GNIDADVTKVVVTVA
+2751 
-2766 HDGKN
+2766 
-2771 QQIELIKNGGVWR
+2771 
-2784 FTPGAAW
+2784 
-2791 TDGDYTL
+2791 
-2798 TVKVEDKAGNT
+2798 
-2809 NYSAPLTVTIDTQ
+2809 
-2822 TSIDRIELLNDT
+2822 
-2834 GIVGDNLTNEARPQ
+2834 
-2848 FHITV
+2848 
-2853 PTDVNSVQLSLDGG
+2853 
-2867 INWVNATLTS
+2867 
-2877 DGVWEYIW
+2877 
-2885 PTDLVENTYTLTVKA
+2885 
-2900 TDVAGNTATETLN
+2900 
-2913 FIIDTT
+2913 
-2919 LSTPTI
+2919 
-2925 TLDSADDS
+2925 
-2933 GTANDN
+2933 
-2939 KTNVKTPG
+2939 
-2947 FIIGG
+2947 
-2952 IDSDVTQVVVQVM
+2952 
-2965 RDGHSEEVEL
+2965 
-2975 TQTNGQWRFVPGSA
+2975 
-2989 WTDGDYTL
+2989 
-2997 TVTVK
+2997 
-3002 DEAGNIRHSAPLT
+3002 
-3015 VTIDTQIT
+3015 
-3023 IDHIELVN
+3023 
-3031 DSGIPDDNLT
+3031 
-3041 NNVRPHFQ
+3041 
-3049 VTVPTDVNVVRLSID
+3049 
-3064 GGKTWFNATQSAT
+3064 
-3077 PGVWDY
+3077 
-3083 TWLADVGEGK
+3083 
-3093 HTLTVEATDKAGN
+3093 
-3106 KTTQQLDFI
+3106 
-3115 IDTLL
+3115 
-3120 SEPTIVLDNTD
+3120 TD

-3140 TNVNKPTFLLGN
+3140 TNVNKPTFILGN

-3180 GIWSVTPTGTWAD
+3180 GIWSVTPTGMWAD
-3193 GDYTLTVRVEDDA
+3193 GSHTLTVRVEDDA

-3214 LTVTVDTQIT
+3214 LTVTVDTHIA
-3224 IDVIELVN
+3224 IDDIELVN

-3303 AGNKTT
+3303 AGNQTT

-3396 LTVEVTD
+3396 LTVEVQD

-3409 QSTPLVVTVD
+3409 QSTPLIVTVD

-3471 ATQGI
+3471 AAQGI

-3612 LTVTVD
+3612 LTVTVN

-3820 TLTTPVIELAAGED
+3820 SLTTPVIELAAGED
-3834 SGTVGDRLTNH
+3834 SGTVGDRLTKH
-3845 DRPVFDIHQV
+3845 DRPVFDIRQV

-3908 NVKESAPF
+3908 NVKESAPL

-3955 GDVVQVRVTL
+3955 GDVIQVRVTL
-3965 DGGANWNVIRKNADG
+3965 DGGTSWSQVRKNADG
-3980 QWIFDSPNTLV
+3980 QWIFDTPNTLV
-3991 DGTYTLRVEATDEA
+3991 DGTYTLRVEATDQA

-4308 LRIEIDTQVQ
+4308 LKIEIDTQVQ

-4355 LVSFDGVNWTPI
+4355 LVSFDGVNWTPV

-4375 EFTAGSALPDGHYT
+4375 QFTAGSALSDGHYT

-4504 TIDTIVSDPS
+4504 TIDTVVSDPR

-4534 TTPRFV
+4534 TKPRFV

-4560 SVTANGNNLW
+4560 PVTANGNNLW

-4619 DTGNSNS
+4619 DTGSSNS

-4658 EVLKQTIT
+4658 EVLKHTIT

-4720 PSIDDQHEATSLR
+4720 PSIDDQYEATSLR
-4733 PEFKGFAEAFSTIM
+4733 PEFKGLAEAFSTIM

-4826 TTNNKTPTLIGS
+4826 TTNNKTPTLVGN
-4838 TLPNTIVSIYVD
+4838 TLPNAIVSIYVD

-5078 GNSQQKEILIEHD
+5078 GNSQQKDILIEHD

-5248 LQDDGTFNIHF
+5248 LQDDGKFNIHF

-5291 ASNSGSLDDLITNH
+5291 ASNSGSLDDLITSH

-5384 PAMVAGSD
+5384 PVMMAGSD

-5399 SITSQTRPTF
+5399 SITSQTRPAF

-5532 GEVWVNEK
+5532 GEVWVNDK

-5574 YSIWVDTHIKVFTS
+5574 YSIWVDTHIQVFTS
-5588 ELDDNKSSSKTE
+5588 ELDDNKSSSKTD
-5600 WWSNSDLI
+5600 WWSNSSTI
-5608 TMRGTG
+5608 TMRGMG

-5629 ATAVVAATGRWE
+5629 ATAVVAANGQWE
-5641 LSTDKLPEG
+5641 LSTDQLPEG
-5650 TYDISLVIEDSAGN
+5650 KYDITLSIEDNAGN
-5664 RWEDVREIF
+5664 RKEEVHEIF

-5711 EGNTYT
+5711 NGNTYT

-5876 DNVTNHTQPK
+5876 DNVTNHNHTQPK

-5926 AAWNDGNYTL
+5926 AAWNDGTYTL
-5936 SVTVVDRAGNSQ
+5936 SVTVVDRAGNSL
-5948 QSASLAVTVDSTV
+5948 QSASLEVTVDSTV
-5961 TVTADSQHDDASDDA
+5961 TVTADSQHDDAIDDA

-5994 THLRTEPSAAE
+5994 THLRTVPSAAE
-6005 ESVVKV
+6005 ESVVKE

-6040 VPENIVNVSI
+6040 VPENIVNVSV

-6077 EYTMDVKFIDKDNDF
+6077 EYTMDVKFIDKDDDF

-6104 SADIVNAMNVRG
+6104 SADIVNAMNARG

>member
-123 DAENAKKEADKAKE
+123 EAENAKKEADKAKE

-448 KNDNITNSTLPT
+448 KNDSITNSTLPT

-541 NDSGIV
+541 DDSGIV

-596 DSVEGINNL
+596 DSVEGVNNL

-623 VIDTIAPVPP
+623 VIDTVAPVPP
-633 TVSLEDYVVLPNG
+633 TVSLEDFVVLPNG

-1031 DSDSGISDD
+1031 DSDSGIADD

-1106 AGNKANSAI
+1106 AGNKANSAV

-1181 LNGSWLFI
+1181 LNGSWLFT

-1203 KVEDKAGNTNYSAPL
+1203 KVEDKAGNTSYSAPL

-1318 VDTTLSVPVIVLD
+1318 VDTTLSVPVIVLN
-1331 SADDTGIQGDNMT
+1331 SADDTGVQGDNMT
-1344 NSTQPTFALQHIDDD
+1344 NRTQPTFALQHIDDD

-1438 PDDNLTNNVRPH
+1438 PNDNLTNNVRPH

-1692 ANGPHTLMVEASD
+1692 ANGPHTLMVEATD
-1705 KAGNKTTQKLDFTI
+1705 KAGNKTTQKLDFII
-1719 DTILSEPTI
+1719 DTLLSEPTI

-2109 TQQLDFIIDTLL
+2109 TQKLDFIIDTML

-2136 KGDHLTNV
+2136 KGDNLTNV

-2226 DVIELVN
+2226 DAIELVN

-2314 HFTIDTTLSTP
+2314 HFTIDTTLSVP
-2325 VIVLDSAD
+2325 VIVLNSAD
-2333 DSGVHGDNMTNHT
+2333 DTGVQGDNMTNST

-2371 TTTFDATKDAGG
+2371 TTTFDATKGTGG
-2383 WTFTPTGAWADG
+2383 WTFTPPTSWADG

-2452 TVPTDVNVVRLSID
+2452 KVPTDVN
-2466 GGKTWFNATQS
+2466 
-2477 ATPGVWD
+2477 
-2484 YIWPDDVADGGY
+2484 
-2496 TLTVEATDEAGNKA
+2496 E
-2510 TQTLDFTIDTT
+2510 
-2521 LSVPTLSL
+2521 
-2529 DSADDSGIAGD
+2529 
-2540 NITNVKTPGFTLNNI
+2540 
-2555 DTDVSRV
+2555 
-2562 IVEVMHNGIK
+2562 
-2572 QEVPLVQ
+2572 
-2579 TGGQWRFA
+2579 
-2587 PTSDWA
+2587 
-2593 DGDYILTVKVEDRAG
+2593 
-2608 NVKQSAPLTVT
+2608 
-2619 VDTHIAID
+2619 
-2627 RIELVNDSGIP
+2627 
-2638 GDNLTNEARPHFQVT
+2638 
-2653 VPADVNGVRLSIDGG
+2653 
-2668 KTWFDATQS
+2668 
-2677 ATSGVWDYTWLTN
+2677 
-2690 VANGPHTLMVE
+2690 
-2701 ASDKAGNKTT
+2701 
-2711 QKLDFTI
+2711 
-2718 DTILSE
+2718 
-2724 PTITLDS
+2724 
-2731 ADDSAAGDNITNV
+2731 
-2744 KMPGFTL
+2744 
-2751 GNIDADVTKVVVTVA
+2751 
-2766 HDGKN
+2766 
-2771 QQIELIKNGGVWR
+2771 
-2784 FTPGAAW
+2784 
-2791 TDGDYTL
+2791 
-2798 TVKVEDKAGNT
+2798 
-2809 NYSAPLTVTIDTQ
+2809 
-2822 TSIDRIELLNDT
+2822 
-2834 GIVGDNLTNEARPQ
+2834 
-2848 FHITV
+2848 
-2853 PTDVNSVQLSLDGG
+2853 
-2867 INWVNATLTS
+2867 
-2877 DGVWEYIW
+2877 
-2885 PTDLVENTYTLTVKA
+2885 
-2900 TDVAGNTATETLN
+2900 
-2913 FIIDTT
+2913 
-2919 LSTPTI
+2919 
-2925 TLDSADDS
+2925 
-2933 GTANDN
+2933 
-2939 KTNVKTPG
+2939 
-2947 FIIGG
+2947 
-2952 IDSDVTQVVVQVM
+2952 
-2965 RDGHSEEVEL
+2965 
-2975 TQTNGQWRFVPGSA
+2975 
-2989 WTDGDYTL
+2989 
-2997 TVTVK
+2997 
-3002 DEAGNIRHSAPLT
+3002 
-3015 VTIDTQIT
+3015 
-3023 IDHIELVN
+3023 
-3031 DSGIPDDNLT
+3031 
-3041 NNVRPHFQ
+3041 
-3049 VTVPTDVNVVRLSID
+3049 VRLSID

-3106 KTTQQLDFI
+3106 QTTQKLDFI
-3115 IDTLL
+3115 IDTML
-3120 SEPTIVLDNTD
+3120 SEPTIVLDSTD

-3140 TNVNKPTFLLGN
+3140 TNANKPTFILGN
-3152 IDADARYVTVEVQH
+3152 IDADARYVTVEVQY

-3193 GDYTLTVRVEDDA
+3193 GDYMLTVRVEDDA

-3323 TIAMDSRDDTGA
+3323 TITMDSRDDTGA

-3351 NIDADAHS
+3351 NIDADAQS

-3409 QSTPLVVTVD
+3409 QSTPLIVTVD

-3471 ATQGI
+3471 AAQGI

-3618 TQIAIDRI
+3618 TQIAIDHI

-3712 FTIDITLLTPTI
+3712 FTIDITLMTPTI

-3845 DRPVFDIHQV
+3845 DRPVFDIRQV

-4308 LRIEIDTQVQ
+4308 LKIEIDTQVQ

-4534 TTPRFV
+4534 TKPRFV

-4560 SVTANGNNLW
+4560 PVTANGNNLW

-4619 DTGNSNS
+4619 DTGSSNS

-4658 EVLKQTIT
+4658 EVLKHTIT

-4720 PSIDDQHEATSLR
+4720 PSIDDQYEATSLR
-4733 PEFKGFAEAFSTIM
+4733 PEFKGLAEAFSTIM

-4826 TTNNKTPTLIGS
+4826 TTNNKTPTLVGN
-4838 TLPNTIVSIYVD
+4838 TLPNAIVSIYVD

-4963 ALGNDGNYELTF
+4963 ALGNDGNYVLTF

-5078 GNSQQKEILIEHD
+5078 GNSQQKDILIEHD

-5291 ASNSGSLDDLITNH
+5291 ASNSGSLDDLITSH

-5384 PAMVAGSD
+5384 PVMMAGSD

-5399 SITSQTRPTF
+5399 SITSQTRPAF
-5409 SIFGEMNQSVQI
+5409 SIYGEMNQSVQI

-5472 TIDTFNTTPVA
+5472 TIDTLNTTPVA

-5532 GEVWVNEK
+5532 GEVWVNDK

-5574 YSIWVDTHIKVFTS
+5574 YSIWVDTHIQVFTS
-5588 ELDDNKSSSKTE
+5588 ELDDNKSSSKTD
-5600 WWSNSDLI
+5600 WWSNSSTI
-5608 TMRGTG
+5608 TMRGMG

-5629 ATAVVAATGRWE
+5629 ATAVVAANGQWE
-5641 LSTDKLPEG
+5641 LSTDQLPEG
-5650 TYDISLVIEDSAGN
+5650 KYDITLSIEDNAGN
-5664 RWEDVREIF
+5664 RKEEVHEIF

-5711 EGNTYT
+5711 NGNTYT

-5758 KEVPVISLS
+5758 KETPVISLS

-5876 DNVTNHTQPK
+5876 DNVTNHNHTQPK

-5912 QATQGADGWTFTPP
+5912 QATQDADGWTFTPP
-5926 AAWNDGNYTL
+5926 AAWNDGTYTL
-5936 SVTVVDRAGNSQ
+5936 SVTVVDRAGNSL
-5948 QSASLAVTVDSTV
+5948 QSASLEVTVDSTV

-5994 THLRTEPSAAE
+5994 THLRTVPSAAE
-6005 ESVVKV
+6005 ESVVKE

-6040 VPENIVNVSI
+6040 VPENIVNVSV

-6077 EYTMDVKFIDKDNDF
+6077 EYTMDVKFLDKDDDF

-6104 SADIVNAMNVRG
+6104 SADIVNAMNTRG

-6135 NGAIDVFAVN
+6135 NGAIEVFAVN